1 MKMKRFLAILLV
13 LAMCLTTLGV
23 VPAMAVEPAA
33 EESDDAISARWTDK
47 NSLSPADQE
56 ITPHEVEG
64 EIPSADGVD
73 LSNDENALKASDI
86 VTVIV
91 ELESEPLADAAMGEL
106 DTFISSPACLQLE
119 QDLLNEQASVRA
131 EIEALTGKT
140 ETASVNGASDLTYS
154 YTTVLNGFSMKLPY
168 GKLDEVRSLNG
179 VKNVWVA
186 EQYSLPED
194 LSAADYTI
202 SMSSSTGMVGSTE
215 ANAMGY
221 DGTGTIVAILDTG
234 FMKAHEAFSVMP
246 TNTKYSKDDIAS
258 LLQSQSLA
266 SKVTDADSVYI
277 NEKAPYGYDYANGDA
292 DAEAVGQA
300 HGVHVAGTVAGNNGK
315 DFHGVAPNA
324 QLMIMKI
331 FGDGSGSTSDDII
344 LAGIDDAV
352 KLGADSINMSL
363 GSPAGFTDYG
373 DENESEEEHLT
384 YYGVYTRAEKAG
396 VNVLVAAGN
405 ETSSTM
411 YVTAHSNLTYAEY
424 PDNGIVASPSTV
436 AASLSVASVDN
447 VKFTSTYLMLGE
459 EKIPYNNAVDNATS
473 NPYDILETM
482 DGKTLEYVMVPG
494 LGEEKD
500 FEGLDLTGKIAV
512 VQRGT
517 LNFGT
522 KAENASKAGA
532 VACIIYD
539 NVSGSLLN
547 AALETYFIP
556 TITITKA
563 SSEKLAAAAEKKVSF
578 SKEYYGLVDNP
589 VGGGV
594 SSFSSKGPAPDLSIK
609 PEISAPGGGIRS
621 SVLGANNAYEVYSG
635 TSMATPHMAGEAAL
649 LRQYIEK
656 NYPDVKG
663 EALGNLVNSLLMS
676 TAVPSVEPDGTY
688 YPVRRQ
694 GAGVA
699 NIANAIESGAYL
711 SVEGCKRPKA
721 EVGSS
726 KDGVYT
732 YTATVHNMTGEAK
745 SYTVDTTAMIET
757 IKVINGESFASNS
770 NRDLTA
776 DEVTITYTGLDA
788 GNRITAPANGE
799 ATFSVKIELTAA
811 GKQAY
816 QDNFPNGSYVE
827 GYTFLTADEGVSL
840 SLPILGFYGDWNS
853 LQVFQGTY
861 DEGPANVT
869 YSVLADVNA
878 ALSGN
883 YVGVNNRTDTFARRW
898 MGFGPA
904 RGGRMLLHLS
914 SLLRNSEAYQI
925 TVKNAKG
932 ETMWDSGDL
941 GAVRKTYITVTQ
953 TGYQATA
960 TLVQKGWNGRLPGAD
975 GSYNAGDW
983 APEGEY
989 TFSVR
994 GRGVGSDVDS
1004 FQSYSFYVDNTR
1016 PELKSAELFEDENG
1030 DLKLA
1035 VTVSDNKYLQFLWVI
1050 DSAQQFFYLEA
1061 AEEFKDMKEGETVR
1075 VVLDAS
1081 DLVQQLSLKAAN
1093 PGRVGIM
1100 LGDCA
1105 NNTSTTFIDIGPQG
1119 MEIEPAEIAV
1129 GETKQLSYKV
1139 YPASMQDTAF
1149 TWTSSDES
1157 VATVNEKGEV
1167 TGLSDGTVCIT
1178 ATAFSRLSSYCMVTV
1193 GQGVSTERNFGE
1205 CENLGEIFTTADGLW
1220 WKVSG
1225 PDTVVLLPENN
1236 KTQNYSGSY
1245 SSMAEIVVPAAVSY
1259 AGKTYRVT
1267 AIAAEAF
1274 YFNSKTTSITLPEGL
1289 ETIGNAA
1296 FFFASGLTSLNL
1308 PDSIRSIG
1316 AMALNGVSKAPLTI
1330 PASVEFIGDS
1340 AFSGSG
1346 VVDGDLP
1353 EGLTYLGDKAFSN
1366 CTGLTSITLPST
1378 VETYGPNI
1386 FYGCSNVTY
1395 VELPQNMEKIPNG
1408 LLWSCTSL
1416 KRIYI
1421 PSSVREIGNAAFYSS
1436 GIEKLNLPDGLQE
1449 IEPWAFCST
1458 KLKEI
1463 IIPDSVGTIGFR
1475 AFIYCDGV
1483 ENCVVGSGVKE
1494 IGQDAFYFWNNKFE
1508 DQTGVMHAKTTEQ
1521 AKLLRYSGYGH
1532 EILIN
1537 GAPYTSY
1544 FGGQFAVDGIS
1555 YMPTSDTTVRVTA
1568 ISDDAKTETFSI
1580 PATVT
1585 NEGDGRTYAVTEL
1598 ADRLLFQNQSVLTM
1612 LDLPDTIEKTGDR
1625 TFDQMFNVRTFG
1637 KLPANLKSVG
1647 YQSFGY
1653 LGWEMRLEQQ
1663 GLIPAWQTDVLD
1675 IPGSI
1680 EFMAQCAFA
1689 GNRYKT
1695 INVGEGITYLSY
1707 YSLYGNKEAKEI
1719 NLPSTLKRVE
1729 ESALYD
1735 CRNAKI
1741 NLPDSLEYIGKSA
1754 FAGDLDGE
1762 TIHLPENLQYLG
1774 DTAFGTQ
1781 MYTADYSSKY
1791 WVGPTTIY
1799 LNGSLSNIGARVF
1812 RPDAKVIAVLNSQRN
1827 KVAGF
1832 TDLNELP
1839 TVIWDGK
1846 TDIGYNDGS
1855 CIPEGV
1861 TVTLRGNV
1869 TIDGKL
1875 CIEGK
1880 LIVPHDAK
1888 LTITKDAVIL
1898 GEDNI
1903 VYEGCKHEHTREIV
1917 VEATCTESG
1926 SKTVVCEDCGET
1938 LSTEVIP
1945 AKGHSF
1951 GDWTVT
1957 KEATCFEDG
1966 EETRTCSVCQA
1977 VETRPIFANSDHC
1990 PSKAFSDLD
1999 ADAWYHEGVDYAL
2012 TNGLMNGV
2020 GGGKFEPDGQLTR
2033 AQLVTVLYRAA
2044 GEPDTGKQVNP
2055 FTDVADDTWY
2065 TKAVIWAANNGIVNG
2080 VAKNTFAPDD
2090 SITREQI
2097 AAMLYRY
2104 AGAEAAKEDK
2114 LSAFPDAAKVSD
2126 WAKEA
2131 LNWAVASGLING
2143 VADANGTANLEP
2155 QATATRAQIATILM
2169 RWLEK

>member
-33 EESDDAISARWTDK
+33 EQSDDAISACWTDK
-47 NSLSPADQE
+47 DNLTPADLE
-56 ITPHEVEG
+56 VTPHTVEG
-64 EIPSADGVD
+64 EIPDADSQT
-73 LSNDENALKASDI
+73 LPEDENALKASDI

-91 ELESEPLADAAMGEL
+91 ELEAAPLAEAATE
-106 DTFISSPACLQLE
+106 DIEKFAASPAGLKLE
-119 QDLLNEQASVRA
+119 QELLDEQAAVRA
-131 EIEALTGKT
+131 EIEARTGKT

-194 LSAADYTI
+194 LSADDYTI

-258 LLQSQSLA
+258 LLQSQTLA

-277 NEKAPYGYDYANGDA
+277 NEKAPYGYDYANGDT

-315 DFHGVAPNA
+315 DFFGVAPNA

-344 LAGIDDAV
+344 LAGVDDSV

-405 ETSSTM
+405 ETSSTN
-411 YVTAHSNLTYAEY
+411 YNAHNNLTYAEY
-424 PDNGIVASPSTV
+424 PDNAIVASPSTLE
-436 AASLSVASVDN
+436 ASLSVASVDN
-447 VKFTSTYLMLGE
+447 VKSTSYYMLLGE
-459 EKIPYNNAVDNATS
+459 EKLAYNNAVNSATS
-473 NPYDILETM
+473 TPYDILDTM

-494 LGEEKD
+494 LGEEAD
-500 FEGLDLTGKIAV
+500 YEGLDVTGKIAV
-512 VQRGT
+512 VSRGT
-517 LNFGT
+517 INFGA
-522 KAENASKAGA
+522 KAENAAKAGA

-539 NVSGSLLN
+539 NVNGAIIN
-547 AALETYFIP
+547 AALESFFIP
-556 TITITKA
+556 TVTVTKIA
-563 SSEKLAAAAEKKVSF
+563 GAKLAAASEKKVSF
-578 SKEYYGLVDNP
+578 SKENYGLVDNP
-589 VGGGV
+589 IGGGV
-594 SSFSSKGPAPDLSIK
+594 SSFSSKGPAPDLTIK

-663 EALGNLVNSLLMS
+663 EALGDLVNSLLMS
-676 TAVPSVEPDGTY
+676 TASPSRELDGTY

-711 SVEGCKRPKA
+711 SVEGSKRPKA

-757 IKVINGESFASNS
+757 ITVINGESFASNS

-776 DEVTITYTGLDA
+776 DEVKITYTGLDA
-788 GNRITAPANGE
+788 GNRITAPANGT

-816 QDNFPNGSYVE
+816 QDSFPNGSYVE
-827 GYTFLTADEGVSL
+827 GFTFLTADEGVSL
-840 SLPILGFYGDWNS
+840 SLPVLGFYGDWNS
-853 LQVFQGTY
+853 LKVFQGTY
-861 DEGPANVT
+861 DEGPANIT

-878 ALSGN
+878 SLSGN
-883 YVGVNNRTDTFARRW
+883 YVGVNNRTDAFARRW

-904 RGGRMLLHLS
+904 RGGRMLLHVS
-914 SLLRNSEAYQI
+914 SLLRNSEVYQI
-925 TVKNAKG
+925 TVKNANG
-932 ETMWDSGDL
+932 DLMWDSGDL
-941 GAVRKTYITVTQ
+941 GSVRKTYIVATQ

-960 TLVQKGWNGRLPGAD
+960 TLVQQGWNGRLPGAD
-975 GSYNAGDW
+975 GSYNSGDW
-983 APEGEY
+983 APEGDY

-1004 FQSYSFYVDNTR
+1004 FQSYSFYVDNTK
-1016 PELKSAELFEDENG
+1016 PELKSAELYEDENG

-1035 VTVSDNKYLQFLWVI
+1035 LTVSDNKYLQFAWII
-1050 DSAQQFFYLEA
+1050 DSAQQYYYLEA
-1061 AEEFKDMKEGETVR
+1061 ADEFKDAEEGATVR
-1075 VVLDAS
+1075 LVLDAS
-1081 DLVQQLSLKAAN
+1081 DLVQQLSLNAAN
-1093 PGRVGIM
+1093 PGRVGI
-1100 LGDCA
+1100 LISDCA
-1105 NNTSTTFIDIGPQG
+1105 NNTTTVFVDIGPQG

-1139 YPASMQDTAF
+1139 YPASMQDIDLE
-1149 TWTSSDES
+1149 WSSSDES

-1167 TGLSDGTVCIT
+1167 TGVSDGTVRIT

-1193 GQGVSTERNFGE
+1193 GQGVPTERNFGE
-1205 CENLGEIFTTADGLW
+1205 CENLGEIFTTEDGLW

-1225 PDTVVLLPENN
+1225 PDTVLLLPENN

-1245 SSMAEIVVPAAVSY
+1245 SSMAEITVPATVSY
-1259 AGKTYRVT
+1259 EGKTYRVT

-1274 YFNSKTTSITLPEGL
+1274 YFNMKTTSVTLPDGL
-1289 ETIGNAA
+1289 ETIGGSA
-1296 FFFASGLTSLNL
+1296 FFFASGIKTLHI
-1308 PDSIRSIG
+1308 PDSVKTIG
-1316 AMALNGVSKAPLTI
+1316 AMAFNYVSNAALNI
-1330 PASVEFIGDS
+1330 PASIEFIGDS

-1346 VVDGDLP
+1346 VVGGDFP
-1353 EGLTYLGDKAFSN
+1353 EGLTYIGEKAFLN
-1366 CTGLTSITLPST
+1366 CKGLTAITLPST
-1378 VETYGPNI
+1378 VETYGANI

-1408 LLWSCTSL
+1408 LLWSCTGL

-1436 GIEKLNLPDGLQE
+1436 GLEKLNLPDGLQK
-1449 IEPWAFCST
+1449 IDQWAFCST

-1463 IIPDSVGTIGFR
+1463 IIPDSVQTVEYR

-1568 ISDDAKTETFSI
+1568 ISDDAKTETFAI

-1637 KLPANLKSVG
+1637 TLPANLKSVG

-1653 LGWEMRLEQQ
+1653 LGWERQLELNGQ
-1663 GLIPAWQTDVLD
+1663 IPAWQTDVLD

-1680 EFMAQCAFA
+1680 EFMDQCAFA

-1707 YSLYGNKEAKEI
+1707 YALSGNKEATRI
-1719 NLPSTLKRVE
+1719 NLPSTLTRLE
-1729 ESALYD
+1729 ESSVAFCD
-1735 CRNAKI
+1735 NATV
-1741 NLPDSLEYIGKSA
+1741 NLPENLEYIGKQA
-1754 FAGDLDGE
+1754 FNGTPVGE
-1762 TIHLPENLQYLG
+1762 TIHLPENLQYVG
-1774 DTAFGTQ
+1774 DKAFAANVYNSD
-1781 MYTADYSSKY
+1781 YTAKY
-1791 WVGPTTIY
+1791 WVGPTTVY
-1799 LNGSLSNIGARVF
+1799 LNGKLDNIGASVF
-1812 RPDAKVIAVLNSQRN
+1812 RPDAKIIAVLNSQRN
-1827 KVAGF
+1827 MVGGY
-1832 TDLNELP
+1832 TDLDELP

-1861 TVTLRGNV
+1861 TVTLSGNV
-1869 TIDGKL
+1869 TVDGKL

-1880 LIVPHDAK
+1880 LIVPFDAK
-1888 LTITKDAVIL
+1888 LTITGNAVIV

-1903 VYEGCKHEHTREIV
+1903 VYEGCKHEHVKENIV
-1917 VEATCTESG
+1917 PATCTEDG

-1938 LSTEVIP
+1938 ISTEVIP
-1945 AKGHSF
+1945 ATGHSF
-1951 GDWTVT
+1951 GEWTVT

-1990 PSKAFSDLD
+1990 PSKAFTDLD

-2020 GGGKFEPDGQLTR
+2020 GGGRFEPDGQLTR

-2055 FTDVADDTWY
+2055 FTDVPDDTWY

>member
-47 NSLSPADQE
+47 DSLPPADQE

-194 LSAADYTI
+194 LSADDDTI
-202 SMSSSTGMVGSTE
+202 SMNSSTGMVGSTE
-215 ANAMGY
+215 VNAMGY

-246 TNTKYSKDDIAS
+246 TDTKYSRDDIAS

-292 DAEAVGQA
+292 DPEAVGQA

-344 LAGIDDAV
+344 LAGVDDSV

-373 DENESEEEHLT
+373 DENESEEENLT

-405 ETSSTM
+405 ETSSTN
-411 YVTAHSNLTYAEY
+411 YNAHNNLTYAEY
-424 PDNGIVASPSTV
+424 PDNAIVASPSTLE
-436 AASLSVASVDN
+436 ASLSVASVDN
-447 VKFTSTYLMLGE
+447 VKSTSYYMLLGE
-459 EKIPYNNAVDNATS
+459 EKLAYNNAVNSASST
-473 NPYDILETM
+473 PYDILDTM

-494 LGEEKD
+494 LGEEVD
-500 FEGLDLTGKIAV
+500 YEGLDVTGKIAV
-512 VQRGT
+512 VQRGG

-532 VACIIYD
+532 AACIIYD
-539 NVSGSLLN
+539 NVNGAIIN
-547 AALETYFIP
+547 AALESFFIP
-556 TITITKA
+556 TVTVTKIA
-563 SSEKLAAAAEKKVSF
+563 GAKLAAASEKKVSF
-578 SKEYYGLVDNP
+578 SKENYGLVDNP
-589 VGGGV
+589 IGGGV
-594 SSFSSKGPAPDLSIK
+594 SSFSSKGPAPDLTIK

-676 TAVPSVEPDGTY
+676 TASPSRELDGTY

-711 SVEGCKRPKA
+711 FVEGCKRPKA

-757 IKVINGESFASNS
+757 ITVINGESFASNS

-776 DEVTITYTGLDA
+776 DEVTITYTGLAD
-788 GNRITAPANGE
+788 GNKITAPANGT
-799 ATFSVKIELTAA
+799 ATFSVKLELTEA
-811 GKQAY
+811 GKKAY
-816 QDNFPNGSYVE
+816 ADNFPNGSYIE

-878 ALSGN
+878 SLSGN

-994 GRGVGSDVDS
+994 GRGVGSDVDDY
-1004 FQSYSFYVDNTR
+1004 QSYTFYVDNTK
-1016 PELKSAELFEDENG
+1016 PELKSAELYEDENG

-1035 VTVSDNKYLQFLWVI
+1035 LTVSDNKYLQFLWVI

-1093 PGRVGIM
+1093 PGRVGI
-1100 LGDCA
+1100 LISDCA
-1105 NNTSTTFIDIGPQG
+1105 NNTTTVFVDIGPQG
-1119 MEIEPAEIAV
+1119 VEIEPAEIAV

-1139 YPASMQDTAF
+1139 YPASMQDIDLE
-1149 TWTSSDES
+1149 WSSSDES

-1167 TGLSDGTVCIT
+1167 TGVSDGTVRIT

-1193 GQGVSTERNFGE
+1193 GQGVPTERNFGE
-1205 CENLGEIFTTADGLW
+1205 CENLGEIFTTEDGLW

-1225 PDTVVLLPENN
+1225 PDTVLLLPENN

-1245 SSMAEIVVPAAVSY
+1245 SSMAEITVPATVSY

-1274 YFNSKTTSITLPEGL
+1274 YFNMKTTSITLPDGL
-1289 ETIGNAA
+1289 ETIGGSA
-1296 FFFASGLTSLNL
+1296 FFFASGIKTLHI
-1308 PDSIRSIG
+1308 PDSVKTIG
-1316 AMALNGVSKAPLTI
+1316 AMAFNYVSNAALNI
-1330 PASVEFIGDS
+1330 PASIEFIGDS

-1346 VVDGDLP
+1346 VVGGDFP
-1353 EGLTYLGDKAFSN
+1353 ESLNYIGEKAFLN
-1366 CTGLTSITLPST
+1366 CTGLTTISLPTS
-1378 VETYGPNI
+1378 VENYGANI

-1408 LLWSCTSL
+1408 LLWNCTGL

-1421 PSSVREIGNAAFYSS
+1421 PSSVREIGNAAFYGS
-1436 GIEKLNLPDGLQE
+1436 GLEKLNLPDGLQK
-1449 IEPWAFCST
+1449 IDQWAFCST

-1463 IIPDSVGTIGFR
+1463 IIPDSVQTVEYR

-1598 ADRLLFQNQSVLTM
+1598 ADRLLFQNQSVLTK

-1680 EFMAQCAFA
+1680 EFMDQCAFA

-1903 VYEGCKHEHTREIV
+1903 VYEGCKHEHTKEIV

-1938 LSTEVIP
+1938 ISTEVIP
-1945 AKGHSF
+1945 ATGHSF

-1977 VETRPIFANSDHC
+1977 VETRPIFANSDNC
-1990 PSKAFSDLD
+1990 PSKAFTDLD

-2020 GGGKFEPDGQLTR
+2020 GSGKFEPDGQLTR

-2055 FTDVADDTWY
+2055 FTDVADDAWY

-2080 VAKNTFAPDD
+2080 VAKNVFAPDA

-2114 LSAFPDAAKVSD
+2114 LSAFPDAAKTSD

>member
-33 EESDDAISARWTDK
+33 EQSDDAISARWTDK
-47 NSLSPADQE
+47 DNLTPADLE
-56 ITPHEVEG
+56 VTPHTVEG
-64 EIPSADGVD
+64 EIPDADSQT
-73 LSNDENALKASDI
+73 LPEDENALKASDI

-91 ELESEPLADAAMGEL
+91 ELEAAPLAEAATE
-106 DTFISSPACLQLE
+106 DIEKFAASPAGLKLE
-119 QDLLNEQASVRA
+119 QELLDEQADVRA
-131 EIEALTGKT
+131 EIEARTGKT

-194 LSAADYTI
+194 LSADDDTI

-258 LLQSQSLA
+258 LLQSQTLA

-277 NEKAPYGYDYANGDA
+277 NEKAPYGYDYANGDT

-315 DFHGVAPNA
+315 DFFGVAPNA

-344 LAGIDDAV
+344 LAGVDDSV

-363 GSPAGFTDYG
+363 GSPAGFTAYG
-373 DENESEEEHLT
+373 DEDDSEESGLT

-405 ETSSTM
+405 ETSSTN
-411 YVTAHSNLTYAEY
+411 YNAHSNLTYAEY
-424 PDNGIVASPSTV
+424 PDNAIVASPSTLS
-436 AASLSVASVDN
+436 ASMSVASVDN
-447 VKFTSTYLMLGE
+447 AKTTSYYMLLGE
-459 EKIPYNNAVDNATS
+459 EKLAYNNAVNSASST
-473 NPYDILETM
+473 PYDILDTM

-609 PEISAPGGGIRS
+609 PEISAPGGNILS
-621 SVLGANNAYEVYSG
+621 SVLGAADAYEVYSG

-649 LRQYIEK
+649 LRQYLNK
-656 NYPDVKG
+656 NYPNITG
-663 EALGNLVNSLLMS
+663 EDLGDLVNSLLMS

-745 SYTVDTTAMIET
+745 SYTVGTTAMIET

-776 DEVTITYTGLDA
+776 DEVTITYTGLTAD
-788 GNRITAPANGE
+788 NKITAPANGE

-827 GYTFLTADEGVSL
+827 GFTFLTADEGVSL
-840 SLPILGFYGDWNS
+840 SLPVLGFYGDWNS
-853 LQVFQGTY
+853 LKVFQGTY
-861 DEGPANVT
+861 DEGPANIT

-883 YVGVNNRTDTFARRW
+883 YVGVNSRTDAFARRW

-904 RGGRMLLHLS
+904 RGGRTLVHQS

-941 GAVRKTYITVTQ
+941 GAVRKTYIVATQ

-960 TLVQKGWNGRLPGAD
+960 TLVQQGWNGRLPGAD
-975 GSYNAGDW
+975 GSYNSGDW
-983 APEGEY
+983 APEGDY

-1035 VTVSDNKYLQFLWVI
+1035 LTVSDNKYLQFAWVI
-1050 DSAQQFFYLEA
+1050 DSAQQYYYLEA
-1061 AEEFKDMKEGETVR
+1061 ADEFKDAEEGATVR
-1075 VVLDAS
+1075 LVLDAS
-1081 DLVQQLSLKAAN
+1081 DLVQQLSLNAAN
-1093 PGRVGIM
+1093 PGRVGI
-1100 LGDCA
+1100 LISDCA
-1105 NNTSTTFIDIGPQG
+1105 NNTTTVFVDIGPQG

-1139 YPASMQDTAF
+1139 YPASMQDIDLE
-1149 TWTSSDES
+1149 WSSSDES

-1167 TGLSDGTVCIT
+1167 TGVSDGTVRIT

-1193 GQGVSTERNFGE
+1193 GQGVPTERNFGE
-1205 CENLGEIFTTADGLW
+1205 CENLGEIFTTEDGLW

-1225 PDTVVLLPENN
+1225 PDTVLLLPENN

-1245 SSMAEIVVPAAVSY
+1245 SSMAEITVPATVSY

-1274 YFNSKTTSITLPEGL
+1274 YFNMKTTSITLPDGL
-1289 ETIGNAA
+1289 ETIGGSA
-1296 FFFASGLTSLNL
+1296 FFFASGIKTLHI
-1308 PDSIRSIG
+1308 PDSVKTIG
-1316 AMALNGVSKAPLTI
+1316 AMAFNYVSNAALNI

-1346 VVDGDLP
+1346 VVGGDFP
-1353 EGLTYLGDKAFSN
+1353 ESLNYIGEKAFLN
-1366 CTGLTSITLPST
+1366 CKGLTSITLPST
-1378 VETYGPNI
+1378 VETYGANI

-1408 LLWSCTSL
+1408 LLWNCTGL

-1421 PSSVREIGNAAFYSS
+1421 PSSVKEIGNAAFYGS
-1436 GIEKLNLPDGLQE
+1436 GLEKLNLPDGLQK
-1449 IEPWAFCST
+1449 IDQWAFCST

-1463 IIPDSVGTIGFR
+1463 IIPDSVQTVEYR
-1475 AFIYCDGV
+1475 AFIYCEGV

-1494 IGQDAFYFWNNKFE
+1494 IGQDAFYFWNNKYE

-1653 LGWEMRLEQQ
+1653 LGWERQLELNGQ
-1663 GLIPAWQTDVLD
+1663 IPAWQTDVLD

-1680 EFMAQCAFA
+1680 EFMDQCAFA

-1707 YSLYGNKEAKEI
+1707 YALSGNKEATRI
-1719 NLPSTLKRVE
+1719 NLPSTLTRLE
-1729 ESALYD
+1729 ESSVAFCD
-1735 CRNAKI
+1735 NATV
-1741 NLPDSLEYIGKSA
+1741 NLPENLEYIGKQA
-1754 FAGDLDGE
+1754 FNGTPVGE
-1762 TIHLPENLQYLG
+1762 TITLPDNVSFVG
-1774 DTAFGTQ
+1774 DQAFGAYVYNAD
-1781 MYTADYSSKY
+1781 YTAQY

-1799 LNGSLSNIGARVF
+1799 LNGSLSNIGSNVF

-1827 KVAGF
+1827 MVAGF
-1832 TDLNELP
+1832 TDLDELP

-1861 TVTLRGNV
+1861 TVTLSGNV

-1880 LIVPHDAK
+1880 LIVPHGAK

-1903 VYEGCKHEHTREIV
+1903 VYEGCKHEHVKENIV
-1917 VEATCTESG
+1917 PASCTEDG

-1945 AKGHSF
+1945 ATGHSF

-1966 EETRTCSVCQA
+1966 EETRTCSVCKH
-1977 VETRPIFANSDHC
+1977 VETRPIFANSDNC

-1999 ADAWYHEGVDYAL
+1999 AKAWYHEGVDYAL
-2012 TNGLMNGV
+2012 TNSLMNGV

-2055 FTDVADDTWY
+2055 FTDVADDAWY

>member
-64 EIPSADGVD
+64 EIPSADEVD
-73 LSNDENALKASDI
+73 LSNDENSLKASDI

-91 ELESEPLADAAMGEL
+91 ELEGEPLADAATGEL
-106 DTFISSPACLQLE
+106 DTFVSSPAGLQLE

-131 EIEALTGKT
+131 EIEARTGKT

-154 YTTVLNGFSMKLPY
+154 YTTVLNGFSMKIPY
-168 GKLDEVRSLNG
+168 GKLGEVRSLNG

-194 LSAADYTI
+194 LSADDYTI

-258 LLQSQSLA
+258 LLQSQTLA

-277 NEKAPYGYDYANGDA
+277 NEKAPYGYDYANGDT

-315 DFHGVAPNA
+315 DFYGVAPNA

-344 LAGIDDAV
+344 LAGVDDSV

-405 ETSSTM
+405 ETSSTN
-411 YVTAHSNLTYAEY
+411 YNAHNNLTYAEY
-424 PDNGIVASPSTV
+424 PDNAIVASPSTLE
-436 AASLSVASVDN
+436 ASLSVASVDN
-447 VKFTSTYLMLGE
+447 AKTTSYYMLLGE
-459 EKIPYNNAVDNATS
+459 EKLAYNNAVNSATS
-473 NPYDILETM
+473 TPYDILDTM

-494 LGEEKD
+494 LGEEAD
-500 FEGLDLTGKIAV
+500 YEGLDVTGKIAV
-512 VQRGT
+512 VQRGG

-532 VACIIYD
+532 AACIIYD
-539 NVSGSLLN
+539 NVNGAIIN
-547 AALETYFIP
+547 AALESFFIP
-556 TITITKA
+556 TVTVTKIA
-563 SSEKLAAAAEKKVSF
+563 GAKLAAASEKKVSF
-578 SKEYYGLVDNP
+578 SKENYGLVDNP
-589 VGGGV
+589 IGGGV
-594 SSFSSKGPAPDLSIK
+594 SSFSSKGPAPDLTIK

-663 EALGNLVNSLLMS
+663 EALGDLVNSLLMS
-676 TAVPSVEPDGTY
+676 TASPSRELDGTY

-711 SVEGCKRPKA
+711 SVEGSKRPKA

-757 IKVINGESFASNS
+757 ITVINGENFASNS

-776 DEVTITYTGLDA
+776 DEVTITYTGLTAD
-788 GNRITAPANGE
+788 NKITAPANGE

-827 GYTFLTADEGVSL
+827 GFTFLTADEGVSL
-840 SLPILGFYGDWNS
+840 SLPVLGFYGDWNS
-853 LQVFQGTY
+853 LKVFQGTY
-861 DEGPANVT
+861 DEGPANIT

-883 YVGVNNRTDTFARRW
+883 YVGVNSRTDAFARRW

-904 RGGRMLLHLS
+904 RGGRTLVHQS

-1035 VTVSDNKYLQFLWVI
+1035 LTVSDNKYLQFAWVI
-1050 DSAQQFFYLEA
+1050 DSAQQYYYLEA
-1061 AEEFKDMKEGETVR
+1061 ADEFKDAQEGAAVR
-1075 VVLDAS
+1075 LVLDAS
-1081 DLVQQLSLKAAN
+1081 DLVQQLALNAAN
-1093 PGRVGIM
+1093 PGRVGI
-1100 LGDCA
+1100 LISDCA
-1105 NNTSTTFIDIGPQG
+1105 NNTTTVFVDIGPQG
-1119 MEIEPAEIAV
+1119 VEIEPAEIAV

-1139 YPASMQDTAF
+1139 YPASMQDIDLE
-1149 TWTSSDES
+1149 WSSSDES

-1167 TGLSDGTVCIT
+1167 TGVSDGTVRIT

-1193 GQGVSTERNFGE
+1193 GQGVKVDRNFSE
-1205 CENLGEIFTTADGLW
+1205 APHLGEIFTTEDGLW
-1220 WKVSG
+1220 YKVSG
-1225 PDTVVLLPENN
+1225 PDTVMLLPENN

-1245 SSMAEIVVPAAVSY
+1245 SSMAEIVVPAAVEY
-1259 AGKTYRVT
+1259 EGETYRVT
-1267 AIAAEAF
+1267 ALASEAF
-1274 YFNSKTTSITLPEGL
+1274 YSNSKTTSVTLPDGL
-1289 ETIGNAA
+1289 ESIGSAA
-1296 FFFASGLTSLNL
+1296 FFFARNITTLHI
-1308 PDSIRSIG
+1308 PDSVKTIG
-1316 AMALNGVSKAPLTI
+1316 SMAFSGVSNAPLNI
-1330 PASVEFIGDS
+1330 PASIEFIGDS
-1340 AFSGSG
+1340 AFNMSG
-1346 VVDGDLP
+1346 VVDGDFP
-1353 EGLTYLGDKAFSN
+1353 EGLTYLGEKAFFN
-1366 CTGLTSITLPST
+1366 CTGLTTISLPST

-1386 FYGCSNVTY
+1386 FYGCKNVTY
-1395 VELPQNMEKIPNG
+1395 VELPQDMEKIPNG
-1408 LLWSCTSL
+1408 LLWNCTGL

-1421 PSSVREIGNAAFYSS
+1421 PSSVKEIGNAAFYGS
-1436 GIEKLNLPDGLQE
+1436 GLEKLNLPDGLQK
-1449 IEPWAFCST
+1449 IDQWAFCST

-1463 IIPDSVGTIGFR
+1463 VIPDSVETIEFR

-1494 IGQDAFYFWNNKFE
+1494 IGQDAFYFWNNKYE
-1508 DQTGVMHAKTTEQ
+1508 DQTGVMHVKTTEQ

-1544 FGGQFAVDGIS
+1544 FGSQFAVDGIS
-1555 YMPTSDTTVRVTA
+1555 YMPTSDTTVTVTA

-1653 LGWEMRLEQQ
+1653 LGWERQLELNGQ
-1663 GLIPAWQTDVLD
+1663 IPAWQTDVLD
-1675 IPGSI
+1675 IPGTI
-1680 EFMAQCAFA
+1680 EFMDQCAFA

-1707 YSLYGNKEAKEI
+1707 YSLYGNKEATRI
-1719 NLPSTLKRVE
+1719 NLPSTLTRLE
-1729 ESALYD
+1729 ESSVAFCD
-1735 CRNAKI
+1735 NATV
-1741 NLPDSLEYIGKSA
+1741 NLPENLEYIGKQAFNGTPVGEIITLPDNVSFVGDQA
-1754 FAGDLDGE
+1754 FAGYVYNAD
-1762 TIHLPENLQYLG
+1762 
-1774 DTAFGTQ
+1774 
-1781 MYTADYSSKY
+1781 YTAQY
-1791 WVGPTTIY
+1791 WVGPTTVY
-1799 LNGSLSNIGARVF
+1799 LNGKLDNIGASVF
-1812 RPDAKVIAVLNSQRN
+1812 RPDAKIIAVLNSQRN
-1827 KVAGF
+1827 MVGGF

-1861 TVTLRGNV
+1861 TVTLSGNV
-1869 TIDGKL
+1869 TVDGKL

-1880 LIVPHDAK
+1880 LIVPQGAK
-1888 LTITKDAVIL
+1888 LTITGNAVIT

-1903 VYEGCKHEHTREIV
+1903 VYEGCKHENVKENIV
-1917 VEATCTESG
+1917 PATCTEDG

-1938 LSTEVIP
+1938 VSTEVIP
-1945 AKGHSF
+1945 ATGHSF

-1977 VETRPIFANSDHC
+1977 VETRPIFANSDNC
-1990 PSKAFSDLD
+1990 PSKAFTDLD
-1999 ADAWYHEGVDYAL
+1999 TDAWYHEGVDYAL
-2012 TNGLMNGV
+2012 TNALMNGV

-2131 LNWAVASGLING
+2131 LNWAVARGLING
-2143 VADANGTANLEP
+2143 VADANGTASLEP

>member
-33 EESDDAISARWTDK
+33 EQSDDAISARWTDK
-47 NSLSPADQE
+47 DNLTPADLE
-56 ITPHEVEG
+56 VTPHTVEG
-64 EIPSADGVD
+64 EIPDADSQT
-73 LSNDENALKASDI
+73 LPEDENALKASDI

-91 ELESEPLADAAMGEL
+91 ELEAAPLAEAATE
-106 DTFISSPACLQLE
+106 DIEKFAASPAGLKLE
-119 QDLLNEQASVRA
+119 QELLDEQADVRA
-131 EIEALTGKT
+131 EIEARTGKT

-194 LSAADYTI
+194 LSADDYTI

-258 LLQSQSLA
+258 LLQSQTLA
-266 SKVTDADSVYI
+266 SKVTDVDSVYI
-277 NEKAPYGYDYANGDA
+277 NEKAPYGYDYANGDT

-315 DFHGVAPNA
+315 DFYGVAPNA

-344 LAGIDDAV
+344 LAGVDDSV

-363 GSPAGFTDYG
+363 GSPAGFTAYG
-373 DENESEEEHLT
+373 DEDDSEEEHLT

-405 ETSSTM
+405 ETSSTN
-411 YVTAHSNLTYAEY
+411 YNAHNNLTYAEY
-424 PDNGIVASPSTV
+424 PDNAIVASPSTLE
-436 AASLSVASVDN
+436 ASLSVASVDN
-447 VKFTSTYLMLGE
+447 VKSTSYYMLLGE
-459 EKIPYNNAVDNATS
+459 EKLAYNNAVNSASST
-473 NPYDILETM
+473 PYDILDTM

-494 LGEEKD
+494 LGEEAD
-500 FEGLDLTGKIAV
+500 YEGLDVTGKIAV
-512 VQRGT
+512 VSRGT
-517 LNFGT
+517 INFGA
-522 KAENASKAGA
+522 KAENAAKAGA

-539 NVSGSLLN
+539 NVNGAIIN
-547 AALETYFIP
+547 AALESFFIP
-556 TITITKA
+556 TVTVTKIA
-563 SSEKLAAAAEKKVSF
+563 GAKLAAASEKKVSF
-578 SKEYYGLVDNP
+578 SKENYGLVDNP
-589 VGGGV
+589 IGGGV
-594 SSFSSKGPAPDLSIK
+594 SSFSSKGPAPDLTIK

-621 SVLGANNAYEVYSG
+621 SVLGASDAYEVYSG

-663 EALGNLVNSLLMS
+663 EALGDLVNSLLMS
-676 TAVPSVEPDGTY
+676 TASPSRELDGTY

-711 SVEGCKRPKA
+711 SVEGSKRPKA

-757 IKVINGESFASNS
+757 ITVINGESFASNS

-776 DEVTITYTGLDA
+776 DEVKITYTGLDA
-788 GNRITAPANGE
+788 DNKITAPANGE

-827 GYTFLTADEGVSL
+827 GFTFLTADEGVSL
-840 SLPILGFYGDWNS
+840 SLPVLGFYGDWNS
-853 LQVFQGTY
+853 LKVFQGTY
-861 DEGPANVT
+861 DEGPANIT

-878 ALSGN
+878 SLSGN
-883 YVGVNNRTDTFARRW
+883 YVGVNSRTDAFARRW

-904 RGGRMLLHLS
+904 RGGRTLLHVS

-941 GAVRKTYITVTQ
+941 GSVRKTYIVATQ

-960 TLVQKGWNGRLPGAD
+960 TLVQQGWNGRLPGAD
-975 GSYNAGDW
+975 GSYNSGDW
-983 APEGEY
+983 APEGDY

-1035 VTVSDNKYLQFLWVI
+1035 LTVSDNKYLQFAWVI
-1050 DSAQQFFYLEA
+1050 DSAQQYYYLEA
-1061 AEEFKDMKEGETVR
+1061 ADEFKDAEEGAAVR
-1075 VVLDAS
+1075 LVLDAS
-1081 DLVQQLSLKAAN
+1081 DLVQQLSLNAAN
-1093 PGRVGIM
+1093 PGRVGI
-1100 LGDCA
+1100 LISDCA
-1105 NNTSTTFIDIGPQG
+1105 NNTTTVFVDIGPQG
-1119 MEIEPAEIAV
+1119 VEIEPADIAV

-1167 TGLSDGTVCIT
+1167 TGVSDGTVRIT

-1193 GQGVSTERNFGE
+1193 GQGVPTERNFGE

-1225 PDTVVLLPENN
+1225 PDTVLLLPENN
-1236 KTQNYSGSY
+1236 KAQNYSGSY
-1245 SSMAEIVVPAAVSY
+1245 SSMAEITVPATVSY

-1274 YFNSKTTSITLPEGL
+1274 YFNMKTTSVTLPDGL
-1289 ETIGNAA
+1289 ETIGGSA
-1296 FFFASGLTSLNL
+1296 FFFASGIKTLHI
-1308 PDSIRSIG
+1308 PDSVKTIG
-1316 AMALNGVSKAPLTI
+1316 AMAFNYVSNAALNI
-1330 PASVEFIGDS
+1330 PASIEFIGDS

-1346 VVDGDLP
+1346 VVGGDFP
-1353 EGLTYLGDKAFSN
+1353 EGLTYIGEKAFLN
-1366 CTGLTSITLPST
+1366 CKGLTAITLPST
-1378 VETYGPNI
+1378 VETYGANI

-1408 LLWSCTSL
+1408 LLWSCTGL

-1421 PSSVREIGNAAFYSS
+1421 PSSVKEIGNAAFYGS
-1436 GIEKLNLPDGLQE
+1436 GLEKLNLPDGLQK
-1449 IEPWAFCST
+1449 IDQWAFCST

-1463 IIPDSVGTIGFR
+1463 IIPDSVQTVEYR
-1475 AFIYCDGV
+1475 AFIYCEGV

-1494 IGQDAFYFWNNKFE
+1494 IGQDAFYFWNNKYE

-1653 LGWEMRLEQQ
+1653 LGWERQLELNGQ
-1663 GLIPAWQTDVLD
+1663 IPAWQTDVLD

-1680 EFMAQCAFA
+1680 EFMDQCAFA

-1707 YSLYGNKEAKEI
+1707 YALSGNKEATRI
-1719 NLPSTLKRVE
+1719 NLPSTLTRLE
-1729 ESALYD
+1729 ESSVAFCD
-1735 CRNAKI
+1735 NATV
-1741 NLPDSLEYIGKSA
+1741 NLPENLEYIGKQA
-1754 FAGDLDGE
+1754 FNGTPVGE
-1762 TIHLPENLQYLG
+1762 TITLPDNVSFVG
-1774 DTAFGTQ
+1774 DQAFGAYVYNAD
-1781 MYTADYSSKY
+1781 YTAQY

-1799 LNGSLSNIGARVF
+1799 LNGSLSNIGSNVF

-1869 TIDGKL
+1869 TVDGKL

-1903 VYEGCKHEHTREIV
+1903 VYEGCKHEHVKENIV
-1917 VEATCTESG
+1917 PASCTEDG

-1945 AKGHSF
+1945 ATGHSF
-1951 GDWTVT
+1951 GEWTVT

-1977 VETRPIFANSDHC
+1977 VETRPIFANPDHC
-1990 PSKAFSDLD
+1990 PSKAFTDLD
-1999 ADAWYHEGVDYAL
+1999 AKAWYHEGVDYVL

-2055 FTDVADDTWY
+2055 FTDVPDDTWY

-2114 LSAFPDAAKVSD
+2114 LSAFPDAAKTSD

-2143 VADANGTANLEP
+2143 VADANGTASLEP

>member
-64 EIPSADGVD
+64 EIPSADEVV
-73 LSNDENALKASDI
+73 LSSDENSLKASDI

-91 ELESEPLADAAMGEL
+91 ELEGEPLADAATGEI
-106 DTFISSPACLQLE
+106 DTFVSSPAGLQLE

-131 EIEALTGKT
+131 EIEARTGKT

-194 LSAADYTI
+194 LSADDYTI

-246 TNTKYSKDDIAS
+246 TNTKYSRDDIAS
-258 LLQSQSLA
+258 LLQSQTLA

-277 NEKAPYGYDYANGDA
+277 NEKAPYGYDYANGDT

-315 DFHGVAPNA
+315 DFYGVAPNA

-344 LAGIDDAV
+344 LAGVDDSV

-363 GSPAGFTDYG
+363 GSPAGFTAYG
-373 DENESEEEHLT
+373 DEDDSEEEHLT

-405 ETSSTM
+405 ETSSTN
-411 YVTAHSNLTYAEY
+411 YNAHNNLTYAEY
-424 PDNGIVASPSTV
+424 PDNAIVASPSTLE
-436 AASLSVASVDN
+436 ASLSVASVDN
-447 VKFTSTYLMLGE
+447 VKSTSYYMLLGE
-459 EKIPYNNAVDNATS
+459 EKLAYNNAVNSASST
-473 NPYDILETM
+473 PYDILDTM

-494 LGEEKD
+494 LGEEAD
-500 FEGLDLTGKIAV
+500 YAGLDVTGKIAV
-512 VQRGT
+512 VSRGT
-517 LNFGT
+517 INFGA
-522 KAENASKAGA
+522 KAENAAKAGA

-539 NVSGSLLN
+539 NVNGAIIN
-547 AALETYFIP
+547 AALESFFIP
-556 TITITKA
+556 TVTVTKIA
-563 SSEKLAAAAEKKVSF
+563 GAKLAAASEKKVSF
-578 SKEYYGLVDNP
+578 SKENYGLVDNP
-589 VGGGV
+589 IGGGV
-594 SSFSSKGPAPDLSIK
+594 SSFSSKGPAPDLTIK

-663 EALGNLVNSLLMS
+663 EALGDLVNSLLMS
-676 TAVPSVEPDGTY
+676 TASPSRELDGTY

-711 SVEGCKRPKA
+711 SVEGSKRPKA

-757 IKVINGESFASNS
+757 ITVINGENFASNS

-776 DEVTITYTGLDA
+776 DEVTITYTGLTAD
-788 GNRITAPANGE
+788 NKITAPANGE

-827 GYTFLTADEGVSL
+827 GFTFLTADEGVSL
-840 SLPILGFYGDWNS
+840 SLPVLGFYGDWNS
-853 LQVFQGTY
+853 LKVFQGTY
-861 DEGPANVT
+861 DEGPANIT

-883 YVGVNNRTDTFARRW
+883 YVGVNSRTDAFARRW

-904 RGGRMLLHLS
+904 RGGRTLVHQS

-994 GRGVGSDVDS
+994 GRGVGSDVDDY
-1004 FQSYSFYVDNTR
+1004 QSYTFYVDNTK

-1119 MEIEPAEIAV
+1119 IEIEPTQVGV

-1139 YPASMQDTAF
+1139 YPASMQDIALE
-1149 TWTSSDES
+1149 WSSSDDS
-1157 VATVNEKGEV
+1157 IATVNEKGEV
-1167 TGLSDGTVCIT
+1167 TGVSDGTVRIT

-1193 GQGVSTERNFGE
+1193 GQGVKVDRNFSE
-1205 CENLGEIFTTADGLW
+1205 APHLGEIFTTEDGLW

-1225 PDTVVLLPENN
+1225 PDTVLLLPENN

-1245 SSMAEIVVPAAVSY
+1245 SSMAEITVPATVSY

-1274 YFNSKTTSITLPEGL
+1274 YFNMKTTSVTLPDGL
-1289 ETIGNAA
+1289 ETIGNSA
-1296 FFFASGLTSLNL
+1296 FFFAMGLTSLNL
-1308 PDSIRSIG
+1308 PDSVKSIG
-1316 AMALNGVSKAPLTI
+1316 TMALNGVSKAPLTI

-1340 AFSGSG
+1340 AFSSSG
-1346 VVDGDLP
+1346 VVGGDFP
-1353 EGLTYLGDKAFSN
+1353 EGLTYIGEKAFLN
-1366 CTGLTSITLPST
+1366 CKGLTAITLPST
-1378 VETYGPNI
+1378 VETYGANI

-1408 LLWSCTSL
+1408 LLWNCTGL

-1421 PSSVREIGNAAFYSS
+1421 PASVKTIGNAAFYGS
-1436 GIEKLNLPDGLQE
+1436 GLEKLNLPDGLQK
-1449 IEPWAFCST
+1449 IEQWAFCST

-1463 IIPDSVGTIGFR
+1463 IIPDSVETIEFR
-1475 AFIYCDGV
+1475 AFIYCEGV

-1494 IGQDAFYFWNNKFE
+1494 IGQDAFYFWNNKYE
-1508 DQTGVMHAKTTEQ
+1508 DQTGVMHVKTTEQ

-1544 FGGQFAVDGIS
+1544 FGSQFAVDGIS
-1555 YMPTSDTTVRVTA
+1555 YMPTSDTTVTVTA

-1585 NEGDGRTYAVTEL
+1585 SEGDGRTYAVTEL

-1637 KLPANLKSVG
+1637 TLPANLKSVG

-1653 LGWEMRLEQQ
+1653 LGWERQLELNGQ
-1663 GLIPAWQTDVLD
+1663 IPAWQTDVLD

-1680 EFMAQCAFA
+1680 EFMDQCAFA

-1707 YSLYGNKEAKEI
+1707 YALFGNKEATRI
-1719 NLPSTLKRVE
+1719 NLPSTLTRLE
-1729 ESALYD
+1729 ESSVAFCD
-1735 CRNAKI
+1735 NATV
-1741 NLPDSLEYIGKSA
+1741 NLPENLEYIGKQA
-1754 FAGDLDGE
+1754 FNGTPVGE
-1762 TIHLPENLQYLG
+1762 TITLPDNVSFVG
-1774 DTAFGTQ
+1774 DQAFGAYVYNAD
-1781 MYTADYSSKY
+1781 YTAQY

-1799 LNGSLSNIGARVF
+1799 LNGSLSNIGSNVF

-1827 KVAGF
+1827 MVAGY
-1832 TDLNELP
+1832 TDLDELP

-1861 TVTLRGNV
+1861 TVTLSGNV

-1903 VYEGCKHEHTREIV
+1903 VYEGCKHEHVKENIV
-1917 VEATCTESG
+1917 PAACTEDG

-1966 EETRTCSVCQA
+1966 EETRTCSVCKH
-1977 VETRPIFANSDHC
+1977 VETRPIFANSDSC
-1990 PSKAFSDLD
+1990 PSKAFTDLD
-1999 ADAWYHEGVDYAL
+1999 AKAWYHEGVDYAL

-2080 VAKNTFAPDD
+2080 VGKNVFAPDA

-2097 AAMLYRY
+2097 ATMLYRY

-2114 LSAFPDAAKVSD
+2114 LSAFPDAAKTSD

>member
-64 EIPSADGVD
+64 EIPSADEVD
-73 LSNDENALKASDI
+73 LSDDENALKASDI

-91 ELESEPLADAAMGEL
+91 ELEGEPLADAATGEL
-106 DTFISSPACLQLE
+106 DTFVSSPAGLQLE

-131 EIEALTGKT
+131 EIEAQTGKT

-154 YTTVLNGFSMKLPY
+154 YTTVLNGFSMKIPF
-168 GKLDEVRSLNG
+168 GKLDEVRLLNG

-194 LSAADYTI
+194 LSADDYTI

-246 TNTKYSKDDIAS
+246 TNTKYSRDDIAS
-258 LLQSQSLA
+258 LLQSQTLA

-277 NEKAPYGYDYANGDA
+277 NEKAPYGYDYANGDT

-315 DFHGVAPNA
+315 DFYGVAPNA

-331 FGDGSGSTSDDII
+331 FGDNSGSTSDDII
-344 LAGIDDAV
+344 LAGVDDSV

-405 ETSSTM
+405 ETASTM

-424 PDNGIVASPSTV
+424 PDNAIVASPSTLS
-436 AASLSVASVDN
+436 ASLSVASVDN

-512 VQRGT
+512 VQRGG

-556 TITITKA
+556 TITITKV
-563 SSEKLAAAAEKKVSF
+563 SGEKLAAAAEKKVSF
-578 SKEYYGLVDNP
+578 SKENYGLVDNP
-589 VGGGV
+589 IGGV
-594 SSFSSKGPAPDLSIK
+594 SSFSSKGPAPDLTIK

-676 TAVPSVEPDGTY
+676 TAIPSVELDGTY

-711 SVEGCKRPKA
+711 SVEGSKRPKA

-757 IKVINGESFASNS
+757 ITVINGENFASNS

-776 DEVTITYTGLDA
+776 DEVTITYTGLTAD
-788 GNRITAPANGE
+788 NKITAPANGE

-816 QDNFPNGSYVE
+816 QDSFPNGSYVE
-827 GYTFLTADEGVSL
+827 GFTFLTADEGVSL

-853 LQVFQGTY
+853 LRVFQGTY

-878 ALSGN
+878 SLSGN
-883 YVGVNNRTDTFARRW
+883 YVGVNSRTDAFARRW

-904 RGGRMLLHLS
+904 RGGRTLLHVS
-914 SLLRNSEAYQI
+914 SLLRNSEVYQI

-941 GAVRKTYITVTQ
+941 GSVRKTYIVATQ

-960 TLVQKGWNGRLPGAD
+960 TLVQQGWNGRLPGAD
-975 GSYNAGDW
+975 GSYNNGDW
-983 APEGEY
+983 APEGDY

-1004 FQSYSFYVDNTR
+1004 FQSYSFYVDNTK
-1016 PELKSAELFEDENG
+1016 PELKSAELYEDENG

-1035 VTVSDNKYLQFLWVI
+1035 LTVSDNKYLQFAWII
-1050 DSAQQFFYLEA
+1050 DSAQQYYYLEA
-1061 AEEFKDMKEGETVR
+1061 ADEFKDVEEGAAVR

-1081 DLVQQLSLKAAN
+1081 DLVQQLSLNAAN
-1093 PGRVGIM
+1093 PGRVGI
-1100 LGDCA
+1100 LISDCA
-1105 NNTSTTFIDIGPQG
+1105 NNTTTVFVDIGPQG
-1119 MEIEPAEIAV
+1119 VEIEPAEIAV

-1139 YPASMQDTAF
+1139 YPASMQDIDLE
-1149 TWTSSDES
+1149 WSSSDES

-1167 TGLSDGTVCIT
+1167 TGVSDGTVRIT

-1193 GQGVSTERNFGE
+1193 GQGVPTERNFGE
-1205 CENLGEIFTTADGLW
+1205 CENLGEIFTTENGLW

-1225 PDTVVLLPENN
+1225 PDTVLLLPENN

-1245 SSMAEIVVPAAVSY
+1245 SSMAEITVPATVSY
-1259 AGKTYRVT
+1259 EGKTYRVT

-1274 YFNSKTTSITLPEGL
+1274 YFNMKTTSITLPEGL
-1289 ETIGNAA
+1289 ETIGGSA
-1296 FFFASGLTSLNL
+1296 FFFASGIKTLHI
-1308 PDSIRSIG
+1308 PDSVKTIG
-1316 AMALNGVSKAPLTI
+1316 AMAFNYVSNAALNI
-1330 PASVEFIGDS
+1330 PASIEFIGDS

-1346 VVDGDLP
+1346 VVGGDLP
-1353 EGLTYLGDKAFSN
+1353 EGLTYLGEKAFMN
-1366 CTGLTSITLPST
+1366 CTGLTTISLPTS
-1378 VETYGPNI
+1378 VENYGANI

-1408 LLWSCTSL
+1408 LLWDCTGL

-1421 PSSVREIGNAAFYSS
+1421 PSSVKEIGNAAFYGS
-1436 GIEKLNLPDGLQE
+1436 GLEKLNLPDGLQK
-1449 IEPWAFCST
+1449 IEQWAFCST

-1463 IIPDSVGTIGFR
+1463 IIPDSVQTVEYR
-1475 AFIYCDGV
+1475 AFIYCEGV

-1494 IGQDAFYFWNNKFE
+1494 IGQDAFYFWNNKYE
-1508 DQTGVMHAKTTEQ
+1508 DQTGVMHVKTTEQ

-1544 FGGQFAVDGIS
+1544 FGSQFAVDGIS

-1568 ISDDAKTETFSI
+1568 ISDDAKTETFAI

-1598 ADRLLFQNQSVLTM
+1598 ADRLLFQNQSILTM
-1612 LDLPDTIEKTGDR
+1612 EDLPDTIEKTGDR

-1653 LGWEMRLEQQ
+1653 LGWERQLELNGQ
-1663 GLIPAWQTDVLD
+1663 IPAWQTDVLD
-1675 IPGSI
+1675 IPGTI
-1680 EFMAQCAFA
+1680 EFMDQCAFA

-1707 YSLYGNKEAKEI
+1707 YSLYGNKEATRI
-1719 NLPSTLKRVE
+1719 NLPSTLTRLE
-1729 ESALYD
+1729 ESSVAFCD
-1735 CRNAKI
+1735 NATV
-1741 NLPDSLEYIGKSA
+1741 NLPENLEYIGKQAFNGTPVGEIITLPDNVSFVGDQA
-1754 FAGDLDGE
+1754 FAGYVYNAD
-1762 TIHLPENLQYLG
+1762 
-1774 DTAFGTQ
+1774 
-1781 MYTADYSSKY
+1781 YTAQY

-1799 LNGSLSNIGARVF
+1799 LNGKLSNIGASVF

-1827 KVAGF
+1827 MVAGY
-1832 TDLNELP
+1832 TDLDELP

-1861 TVTLRGNV
+1861 TVTLSGNV

-1880 LIVPHDAK
+1880 LIVPHGAK
-1888 LTITKDAVIL
+1888 LTITDNAVII

-1903 VYEGCKHEHTREIV
+1903 VYEGCKHEHVKENIV
-1917 VEATCTESG
+1917 PATCTEDG

-1945 AKGHSF
+1945 ATGHSF

-1966 EETRTCSVCQA
+1966 EETRTCSVCEY

-1990 PSKAFSDLD
+1990 PSKAFTDLD
-1999 ADAWYHEGVDYAL
+1999 AKAWYHEGVDYAL

>member
-64 EIPSADGVD
+64 EIPSADEVD
-73 LSNDENALKASDI
+73 LSNDENSLKASDI

-91 ELESEPLADAAMGEL
+91 ELEGEPLADAATGEL
-106 DTFISSPACLQLE
+106 DTFVSSPAGLQLE

-131 EIEALTGKT
+131 EIEARTGKT

-194 LSAADYTI
+194 LSADDYTI
-202 SMSSSTGMVGSTE
+202 SMNSSTGMVGSTE

-246 TNTKYSKDDIAS
+246 TDTKYSKDDIAS
-258 LLQSQSLA
+258 LLQSQTLA

-277 NEKAPYGYDYANGDA
+277 NEKAPYGYDYANGDT

-315 DFHGVAPNA
+315 DFYGVAPNA

-344 LAGIDDAV
+344 LAGVDDSV

-363 GSPAGFTDYG
+363 GSPAGFTAYG
-373 DENESEEEHLT
+373 DEDDSEEEHLT

-405 ETSSTM
+405 ETSSTN
-411 YVTAHSNLTYAEY
+411 YNAHNNLTYAEY
-424 PDNGIVASPSTV
+424 PDNAIVASPSTLE
-436 AASLSVASVDN
+436 ASLSVASVDN
-447 VKFTSTYLMLGE
+447 AKTTSYYMLLGE
-459 EKIPYNNAVDNATS
+459 EKLAYNNAVNSATS
-473 NPYDILETM
+473 TPYDILDTM

-494 LGEEKD
+494 LGEEAD
-500 FEGLDLTGKIAV
+500 YEGLDVTGKIAV
-512 VQRGT
+512 VQRGG

-532 VACIIYD
+532 AACIIYD
-539 NVSGSLLN
+539 NVNGAIIN
-547 AALETYFIP
+547 AALESFFIP
-556 TITITKA
+556 TVTVTKIA
-563 SSEKLAAAAEKKVSF
+563 GAKLAAASEKKVSF
-578 SKEYYGLVDNP
+578 SKENYGLVDNP
-589 VGGGV
+589 IGGGV
-594 SSFSSKGPAPDLSIK
+594 SSFSSKGPAPDLTIK

-621 SVLGANNAYEVYSG
+621 SVLGASDAYEVYSG

-663 EALGNLVNSLLMS
+663 EALGDLVNSLLMS
-676 TAVPSVEPDGTY
+676 TASPSRELDGTY

-711 SVEGCKRPKA
+711 SVEGSKRPKA

-757 IKVINGESFASNS
+757 ITVINGENFASNS

-776 DEVTITYTGLDA
+776 DEVKITYTGLDA
-788 GNRITAPANGE
+788 GNKITAPANGT

-816 QDNFPNGSYVE
+816 QDSFPNGSYIE

-840 SLPILGFYGDWNS
+840 SLPVLGFYGDWNS
-853 LQVFQGTY
+853 LKVFQGTY
-861 DEGPANVT
+861 DEGPANIT

-878 ALSGN
+878 SLSGN
-883 YVGVNNRTDTFARRW
+883 YVGVNSRTDAFARRW

-904 RGGRMLLHLS
+904 RGGRMLLHVS
-914 SLLRNSEAYQI
+914 SLLRNSEVYQI
-925 TVKNAKG
+925 TVKNANG
-932 ETMWDSGDL
+932 DLMWDSGDL
-941 GAVRKTYITVTQ
+941 GSVRKTYIVATQ

-960 TLVQKGWNGRLPGAD
+960 TLVQQGWNGRLPGAD
-975 GSYNAGDW
+975 GSYNSGDW
-983 APEGEY
+983 APEGDY

-1004 FQSYSFYVDNTR
+1004 FQSYSFYVDNTK

-1035 VTVSDNKYLQFLWVI
+1035 LTVSDNKYLQFAWVI
-1050 DSAQQFFYLEA
+1050 DSAQQYYYLEA
-1061 AEEFKDMKEGETVR
+1061 ADEFKDAEEGATVR
-1075 VVLDAS
+1075 LVLDAS
-1081 DLVQQLSLKAAN
+1081 DLVQQLSLNAAN
-1093 PGRVGIM
+1093 PGRVGI
-1100 LGDCA
+1100 LISDCA
-1105 NNTSTTFIDIGPQG
+1105 NNTTTVFVDIGPQG
-1119 MEIEPAEIAV
+1119 VEIEPADIAV

-1167 TGLSDGTVCIT
+1167 TGVSDGTVRIT

-1193 GQGVSTERNFGE
+1193 GQGVAMERNFGE

-1225 PDTVVLLPENN
+1225 PDTVLLLPENN

-1245 SSMAEIVVPAAVSY
+1245 SSMAEIVVPATVSY

-1274 YFNSKTTSITLPEGL
+1274 YFNMKTTSVTLPEGL
-1289 ETIGNAA
+1289 ETIGGSA
-1296 FFFASGLTSLNL
+1296 FFFASGIKALHI
-1308 PDSIRSIG
+1308 PDSVKTIG
-1316 AMALNGVSKAPLTI
+1316 AMAFNYVSNAALNI
-1330 PASVEFIGDS
+1330 PASIEFIGDS

-1346 VVDGDLP
+1346 VVGGDFP
-1353 EGLTYLGDKAFSN
+1353 EGLTYIGEKAFLN
-1366 CTGLTSITLPST
+1366 CKGLTAITLPST
-1378 VETYGPNI
+1378 VETYGANI

-1408 LLWSCTSL
+1408 LLWSCTGL

-1436 GIEKLNLPDGLQE
+1436 GLEKLNLPDGLQK
-1449 IEPWAFCST
+1449 IDQWAFCST

-1463 IIPDSVGTIGFR
+1463 IIPDSVQTVEYR
-1475 AFIYCDGV
+1475 AFIYCEGV

-1494 IGQDAFYFWNNKFE
+1494 IGQDAFYFWNNKYE

-1568 ISDDAKTETFSI
+1568 ISDDAKTETFAI

-1653 LGWEMRLEQQ
+1653 LGWERQLELNGQ
-1663 GLIPAWQTDVLD
+1663 IPAWQTDVLD

-1680 EFMAQCAFA
+1680 EFMDQCAFA

-1707 YSLYGNKEAKEI
+1707 YALSGNKEATRI
-1719 NLPSTLKRVE
+1719 NLPSTLTRLE
-1729 ESALYD
+1729 ESSVAFCD
-1735 CRNAKI
+1735 NATV
-1741 NLPDSLEYIGKSA
+1741 NLPENLEYIGKQA
-1754 FAGDLDGE
+1754 FNGTPVGE
-1762 TIHLPENLQYLG
+1762 TITLPDNVSFVG
-1774 DTAFGTQ
+1774 DQAFGAYVYNAD
-1781 MYTADYSSKY
+1781 YTAQY

-1799 LNGSLSNIGARVF
+1799 LNGSLSNIGSNVF

-1832 TDLNELP
+1832 TDLDELP

-1861 TVTLRGNV
+1861 TVTLSGNV
-1869 TIDGKL
+1869 TVDGKL

-1880 LIVPHDAK
+1880 LIVPFDAK
-1888 LTITKDAVIL
+1888 LTITGNAVIV

-1903 VYEGCKHEHTREIV
+1903 VYAGCKHEHVKENIV
-1917 VEATCTESG
+1917 PATCTEDG

-1938 LSTEVIP
+1938 ISTEVIP
-1945 AKGHSF
+1945 ATGHSF
-1951 GDWTVT
+1951 GEWTVT

-1977 VETRPIFANSDHC
+1977 VETRPIFANPDHC
-1990 PSKAFSDLD
+1990 PSKAFTDLD
-1999 ADAWYHEGVDYAL
+1999 AKAWYHEGVDYVL

-2055 FTDVADDTWY
+2055 FTDVPDDTWY

-2143 VADANGTANLEP
+2143 VADANGTASLEP

>member
-194 LSAADYTI
+194 LSADDDTI
-202 SMSSSTGMVGSTE
+202 SMNSSTGMVGSTE

-292 DAEAVGQA
+292 DPEAVGQA

-344 LAGIDDAV
+344 LAGVDDSV

-373 DENESEEEHLT
+373 DENESEEENLT

-405 ETSSTM
+405 ETSSTN
-411 YVTAHSNLTYAEY
+411 YNAHNNLTYAEY
-424 PDNGIVASPSTV
+424 PDNAIVASPSTLE
-436 AASLSVASVDN
+436 ASLSVASVDN
-447 VKFTSTYLMLGE
+447 VKSTSYYMLLGE
-459 EKIPYNNAVDNATS
+459 EKLAYNNAVNSASST
-473 NPYDILETM
+473 PYDILDTM

-494 LGEEKD
+494 LGEEAD
-500 FEGLDLTGKIAV
+500 YEGLDVTGKIAV
-512 VQRGT
+512 VQRGG

-532 VACIIYD
+532 AACIIYD
-539 NVSGSLLN
+539 NVNGAIIN
-547 AALETYFIP
+547 AALESFFIP
-556 TITITKA
+556 TVTVTKIA
-563 SSEKLAAAAEKKVSF
+563 GAKLAAASEKKVSF

-594 SSFSSKGPAPDLSIK
+594 SSFSSKGPAPDLTIK

-621 SVLGANNAYEVYSG
+621 SVLGAADAYEVYSG

-649 LRQYIEK
+649 LRQYLNK
-656 NYPDVKG
+656 NYPNITG
-663 EALGNLVNSLLMS
+663 EDLGDLVNSLLMS

-711 SVEGCKRPKA
+711 SVEGSKRPKA

-757 IKVINGESFASNS
+757 ITVINGENFASNS

-776 DEVTITYTGLDA
+776 DEVTITYTGLTAD
-788 GNRITAPANGE
+788 NKITAPANGE

-840 SLPILGFYGDWNS
+840 SLPILGFYGDWDS

-878 ALSGN
+878 SLSGN
-883 YVGVNNRTDTFARRW
+883 YVGVNNRTDAFARRW

-904 RGGRMLLHLS
+904 RGGRTLVHQS

-994 GRGVGSDVDS
+994 GRGVGSDVDDY
-1004 FQSYSFYVDNTR
+1004 QSYTFYVDNTK

-1050 DSAQQFFYLEA
+1050 DSAQQYYYLEA
-1061 AEEFKDMKEGETVR
+1061 ADEFKDAEEGAAVR

-1081 DLVQQLSLKAAN
+1081 DLVQQLSLNAAN
-1093 PGRVGIM
+1093 PGRVGI
-1100 LGDCA
+1100 LISDCA
-1105 NNTSTTFIDIGPQG
+1105 NNTTTVFVDIGPQG
-1119 MEIEPAEIAV
+1119 VEIEPAEIAV

-1139 YPASMQDTAF
+1139 YPASMQDIDLE
-1149 TWTSSDES
+1149 WSSSDES

-1167 TGLSDGTVCIT
+1167 TGVSDGTVRIT

-1193 GQGVSTERNFGE
+1193 GQGVPTERNFGE
-1205 CENLGEIFTTADGLW
+1205 CENLGEIFTTEDGLW

-1225 PDTVVLLPENN
+1225 PDTVLLLPENN

-1245 SSMAEIVVPAAVSY
+1245 SSMAEITVPATVSY

-1274 YFNSKTTSITLPEGL
+1274 YFNMKTTSITLPDGL
-1289 ETIGNAA
+1289 ETIGGSA
-1296 FFFASGLTSLNL
+1296 FFFASGIKTLHI
-1308 PDSIRSIG
+1308 PDSVKTIG
-1316 AMALNGVSKAPLTI
+1316 AMAFNYVSNAALNI
-1330 PASVEFIGDS
+1330 PASIEFIGDS

-1346 VVDGDLP
+1346 VVGGDFP
-1353 EGLTYLGDKAFSN
+1353 ESLNYIGEKAFLN
-1366 CTGLTSITLPST
+1366 CTGLTTISLPTS
-1378 VETYGPNI
+1378 VENYGANI

-1408 LLWSCTSL
+1408 LLWNCTGL

-1421 PSSVREIGNAAFYSS
+1421 PSSVREIGNAAFYGS
-1436 GIEKLNLPDGLQE
+1436 GLEKLNLPDGLQK
-1449 IEPWAFCST
+1449 IDQWAFCST

-1463 IIPDSVGTIGFR
+1463 IIPDSVQTVEYR

-1494 IGQDAFYFWNNKFE
+1494 IGQDAFYFWNNKYE

-1680 EFMAQCAFA
+1680 EFMDQCAFA

-1880 LIVPHDAK
+1880 LVVPHDAK

-1917 VEATCTESG
+1917 VKATCTESG

-1938 LSTEVIP
+1938 ISTEVIP

-1966 EETRTCSVCQA
+1966 EESRTCPVCKY
-1977 VETRPIFANSDHC
+1977 VETRPIFANSDNC

-1999 ADAWYHEGVDYAL
+1999 AKAWYHEGVDYAL

-2143 VADANGTANLEP
+2143 VADANGTASLEP
-2155 QATATRAQIATILM
+2155 QSTATRAQIATILM

>member
-47 NSLSPADQE
+47 DSLPPADQE

-64 EIPSADGVD
+64 EIPSADEVV
-73 LSNDENALKASDI
+73 LSSDENSLKASDI

-91 ELESEPLADAAMGEL
+91 ELEGEPLADAATGEI
-106 DTFISSPACLQLE
+106 DTFVSSPAGLQLE

-194 LSAADYTI
+194 LSADDYTI
-202 SMSSSTGMVGSTE
+202 SMNSSTGMVGSTE

-258 LLQSQSLA
+258 LLQSQTLA

-277 NEKAPYGYDYANGDA
+277 NEKAPYGYDYANGDT

-315 DFHGVAPNA
+315 DFYGVAPNA

-331 FGDGSGSTSDDII
+331 FGDNSGSTSDDII

-405 ETSSTM
+405 ETSSTN
-411 YVTAHSNLTYAEY
+411 YNAHNNLTYAEY
-424 PDNGIVASPSTV
+424 PDNAIVASPSTLE
-436 AASLSVASVDN
+436 ASLSVASVDN
-447 VKFTSTYLMLGE
+447 AKTTSYYMLLGE
-459 EKIPYNNAVDNATS
+459 EKLAYNNAVNSATS
-473 NPYDILETM
+473 TPYDILDTM

-494 LGEEKD
+494 LGEEAD
-500 FEGLDLTGKIAV
+500 YEGLDVTGKIAV
-512 VQRGT
+512 VQRGG

-532 VACIIYD
+532 AACIIYD
-539 NVSGSLLN
+539 NVNGAIIN
-547 AALETYFIP
+547 AALESFFIP
-556 TITITKA
+556 TVTVTKIA
-563 SSEKLAAAAEKKVSF
+563 GAKLAAASEKKVSF
-578 SKEYYGLVDNP
+578 SKENYGLVDNP
-589 VGGGV
+589 IGGGV
-594 SSFSSKGPAPDLSIK
+594 SSFSSKGPAPDLTIK

-663 EALGNLVNSLLMS
+663 EALGDLVNSLLMS
-676 TAVPSVEPDGTY
+676 TASPSRELDGTY

-711 SVEGCKRPKA
+711 SVEGSKRPKA

-757 IKVINGESFASNS
+757 ITVINGENFASNS

-776 DEVTITYTGLDA
+776 DEVTITYTGLTAD
-788 GNRITAPANGE
+788 NKITAPANGE

-827 GYTFLTADEGVSL
+827 GFTFLTADEGVSL
-840 SLPILGFYGDWNS
+840 SLPVLGFYGDWNS
-853 LQVFQGTY
+853 LKVFQGTY
-861 DEGPANVT
+861 DEGPANIT

-883 YVGVNNRTDTFARRW
+883 YVGVNSRTDAFARRW

-904 RGGRMLLHLS
+904 RGGRTLVHQS

-994 GRGVGSDVDS
+994 GRGVGSDVDDY
-1004 FQSYSFYVDNTR
+1004 QSYNFYVDNTK

-1050 DSAQQFFYLEA
+1050 DSAQQYFYLEA
-1061 AEEFKDMKEGETVR
+1061 AEEFKDAKEGETVR
-1075 VVLDAS
+1075 LVLDAS

-1119 MEIEPAEIAV
+1119 IEIEPAQISI
-1129 GETKQLSYKV
+1129 GQTKQLSYKV
-1139 YPASMQDTAF
+1139 YPASVQDIGLEWA
-1149 TWTSSDES
+1149 SSDES

-1167 TGLSDGTVCIT
+1167 TGVSDGTVRIT

-1193 GQGVSTERNFGE
+1193 GQGVPTERNFGE
-1205 CENLGEIFTTADGLW
+1205 CENLGEIFTTEDGLW

-1225 PDTVVLLPENN
+1225 PDTVLLLPENN

-1245 SSMAEIVVPAAVSY
+1245 SSMAEITVPATVSY
-1259 AGKTYRVT
+1259 EGKTYRVT

-1274 YFNSKTTSITLPEGL
+1274 YFNMKTTSITLPEGL
-1289 ETIGNAA
+1289 ETIGGSA
-1296 FFFASGLTSLNL
+1296 FFFASGIKTLHI
-1308 PDSIRSIG
+1308 PDSVKTIG
-1316 AMALNGVSKAPLTI
+1316 SMAFSGVSNAPLNI
-1330 PASVEFIGDS
+1330 PASIEFIGDS
-1340 AFSGSG
+1340 AFNMSG
-1346 VVDGDLP
+1346 VVDGDFP
-1353 EGLTYLGDKAFSN
+1353 EGLTYLGEKAFFN
-1366 CTGLTSITLPST
+1366 CTGLTTISLPST

-1386 FYGCSNVTY
+1386 FYGCKNVTY
-1395 VELPQNMEKIPNG
+1395 VELPQDMEKIPNG
-1408 LLWSCTSL
+1408 LLWNCTGL

-1421 PSSVREIGNAAFYSS
+1421 PSSVKEIGNAAFY
-1436 GIEKLNLPDGLQE
+1436 
-1449 IEPWAFCST
+1449 
-1458 KLKEI
+1458 
-1463 IIPDSVGTIGFR
+1463 
-1475 AFIYCDGV
+1475 
-1483 ENCVVGSGVKE
+1483 
-1494 IGQDAFYFWNNKFE
+1494 FWNNKYE
-1508 DQTGVMHAKTTEQ
+1508 DQTGVMHVKTTEQ

-1555 YMPTSDTTVRVTA
+1555 YMPTSDTTVTVTA

-1637 KLPANLKSVG
+1637 ELPANLKYVG

-1653 LGWEMRLEQQ
+1653 LGWERQLEIE
-1663 GLIPAWQTDVLD
+1663 GLIPSWQTKELN
-1675 IPGSI
+1675 IPGTI
-1680 EFMAQCAFA
+1680 EFMDQCAFA
-1689 GNRYKT
+1689 GNRHET
-1695 INVGEGITYLSY
+1695 INVGEGITELSY
-1707 YSLYGNKEAKEI
+1707 YSLSGEAATTI
-1719 NLPSTLKRVE
+1719 NLPSTLKRIN
-1729 ESALYD
+1729 ESAIAS
-1735 CRNAKI
+1735 CSNAAV

-1754 FAGDLDGE
+1754 FAGTPVGE
-1762 TIHLPENLQYLG
+1762 TIHLPENLQYVG
-1774 DTAFGTQ
+1774 DKAFAANVYNSD
-1781 MYTADYSSKY
+1781 YTAKY
-1791 WVGPTTIY
+1791 WVGPTTVY
-1799 LNGSLSNIGARVF
+1799 LNGKLDNIGASVF
-1812 RPDAKVIAVLNSQRN
+1812 RPDAKIIAVLNSQRN
-1827 KVAGF
+1827 MVGGY
-1832 TDLNELP
+1832 TDLDELP

-1861 TVTLRGNV
+1861 TVTLSGNV
-1869 TIDGKL
+1869 TVDGKL

-1880 LIVPHDAK
+1880 LIVPFDAK
-1888 LTITKDAVIL
+1888 LTITGNAVIT

-1903 VYEGCKHEHTREIV
+1903 VYEGCKHEHVKENIV
-1917 VEATCTESG
+1917 PATCTEDG

-1938 LSTEVIP
+1938 ISTEVIP
-1945 AKGHSF
+1945 ATGHSF

-1966 EETRTCSVCQA
+1966 EETRICSVCQA
-1977 VETRPIFANSDHC
+1977 VETRPIFANSANC
-1990 PSKAFSDLD
+1990 PSKAFTDLD
-1999 ADAWYHEGVDYAL
+1999 TDAWYHEGVDYAL

-2055 FTDVADDTWY
+2055 FTDVADDAWY

-2131 LNWAVASGLING
+2131 LNWAVAGGLING

>member
-47 NSLSPADQE
+47 DNLTPADLE
-56 ITPHEVEG
+56 VTPHTVEG
-64 EIPSADGVD
+64 EIPDADSQT
-73 LSNDENALKASDI
+73 LPEDENALKASDI

-91 ELESEPLADAAMGEL
+91 ELEAAPLAEAATE
-106 DTFISSPACLQLE
+106 DIEKFAASPAGLKLE
-119 QDLLNEQASVRA
+119 QELLDEQADVRA
-131 EIEALTGKT
+131 EIEARTGKT

-194 LSAADYTI
+194 LSADDYTI

-246 TNTKYSKDDIAS
+246 TNTKYSRDDIAS
-258 LLQSQSLA
+258 LLQSQTLA

-277 NEKAPYGYDYANGDA
+277 NEKAPYGYDYANGDT

-315 DFHGVAPNA
+315 DFFGVAPNA

-344 LAGIDDAV
+344 LAGVDDSV

-363 GSPAGFTDYG
+363 GSPAGFTAYG
-373 DENESEEEHLT
+373 DEDDSEESGLT

-405 ETSSTM
+405 ETSSTN
-411 YVTAHSNLTYAEY
+411 YNAHNNLTYAEY
-424 PDNGIVASPSTV
+424 PDNAIVASPSTLE
-436 AASLSVASVDN
+436 ASLSVASVDN
-447 VKFTSTYLMLGE
+447 VKSTSYYMLLGE
-459 EKIPYNNAVDNATS
+459 EKLAYNNAVNSASST
-473 NPYDILETM
+473 PYDILDTM

-494 LGEEKD
+494 LGEEAD
-500 FEGLDLTGKIAV
+500 YEGLDVTGKIAV
-512 VQRGT
+512 VSRGT
-517 LNFGT
+517 INFGA
-522 KAENASKAGA
+522 KAENAAKAGA

-539 NVSGSLLN
+539 NVNGAIIN
-547 AALETYFIP
+547 AALESFFIP
-556 TITITKA
+556 TVTVTKIA
-563 SSEKLAAAAEKKVSF
+563 GAKLAAASEKKVSF
-578 SKEYYGLVDNP
+578 SEENYGLVDNP
-589 VGGGV
+589 IGGGV
-594 SSFSSKGPAPDLSIK
+594 SSFSSKGPAPDLTIK

-663 EALGNLVNSLLMS
+663 EALGDLVNSLLMS
-676 TAVPSVEPDGTY
+676 TASPSRELDGTY

-745 SYTVDTTAMIET
+745 SYTVGTTAMIET

-776 DEVTITYTGLDA
+776 DEVTITYTGLTAD
-788 GNRITAPANGE
+788 NKITAPANGE

-816 QDNFPNGSYVE
+816 QDNFPNGSYIE

-840 SLPILGFYGDWNS
+840 SLPILGFYGDWDS
-853 LQVFQGTY
+853 LKVFQGTY
-861 DEGPANVT
+861 DEGPANIT

-878 ALSGN
+878 SLSGN

-975 GSYNAGDW
+975 GSYNSGDW
-983 APEGEY
+983 APEGDY

-994 GRGVGSDVDS
+994 GRGVGSNVDDY
-1004 FQSYSFYVDNTR
+1004 QSYSFYVDNTR

-1035 VTVSDNKYLQFLWVI
+1035 LTVSDNKYLQFLWVI

-1139 YPASMQDTAF
+1139 YPASMQDIDLE
-1149 TWTSSDES
+1149 WSSSDES

-1167 TGLSDGTVCIT
+1167 TGVSDGTVRIT

-1193 GQGVSTERNFGE
+1193 GQGVPTERNFGE
-1205 CENLGEIFTTADGLW
+1205 CENLGEIFTTEDGLW

-1225 PDTVVLLPENN
+1225 PDTVLLLPENN

-1245 SSMAEIVVPAAVSY
+1245 SSMAEITVPATVSY

-1296 FFFASGLTSLNL
+1296 FFFARGLTSLNL

-1395 VELPQNMEKIPNG
+1395 VELPQNMEKIPSG

-1436 GIEKLNLPDGLQE
+1436 GIEKLNLPDGLQK
-1449 IEPWAFCST
+1449 IDQWAFCST

-1680 EFMAQCAFA
+1680 EFMDQCAFA

-1707 YSLYGNKEAKEI
+1707 YSLYGNKEATEI

-1875 CIEGK
+1875 CIEGR
-1880 LIVPHDAK
+1880 LVVPHDAK

-1903 VYEGCKHEHTREIV
+1903 VYEGCKHEHVKENIV
-1917 VEATCTESG
+1917 PATCTEDG

-1945 AKGHSF
+1945 ATGHSF

-1966 EETRTCSVCQA
+1966 EETRTCSVCKY

-1999 ADAWYHEGVDYAL
+1999 AKAWYHEGVDYAL
-2012 TNGLMNGV
+2012 TNSLMNGV
-2020 GGGKFEPDGQLTR
+2020 GSGKFEPDGQLTR

-2055 FTDVADDTWY
+2055 FTDVADDAWY

-2090 SITREQI
+2090 SIPREQI

-2114 LSAFPDAAKVSD
+2114 LSAFPDAAKTSD

-2143 VADANGTANLEP
+2143 VADANGTASLEP
-2155 QATATRAQIATILM
+2155 QSTATRAQIATILM

>member
-47 NSLSPADQE
+47 DSLSPADQE
-56 ITPHEVEG
+56 ITPHEVSG
-64 EIPSADGVD
+64 EIPSTDEAD
-73 LSNDENALKASDI
+73 LSDENALKASDI

-91 ELESEPLADAAMGEL
+91 ELEDAPLADAATGEI
-106 DTFISSPACLQLE
+106 DTFVSSPAGLQLE

-154 YTTVLNGFSMKLPY
+154 YTTVLNGFSMKIPY
-168 GKLDEVRSLNG
+168 GKLDEVRALNG
-179 VKNVWVA
+179 VKRVWIA

-194 LSAADYTI
+194 LSGTDYTI

-234 FMKAHEAFSVMP
+234 FMKDHEAFSVMP

-258 LLQSQSLA
+258 LLQSQTLA
-266 SKVTDADSVYI
+266 SGVKDADSVYI
-277 NEKAPYGYDYANGDA
+277 NEKAPYGYDYAGGDTN
-292 DAEAVGQA
+292 AEAVGQA

-315 DFHGVAPNA
+315 DFFGVAPNA

-331 FGDGSGSTSDDII
+331 FADNSGSTSDDII
-344 LAGIDDAV
+344 LAGVDDSV

-363 GSPAGFTDYG
+363 GSPAGFTAYG
-373 DENESEEEHLT
+373 DEDDSEESGLT
-384 YYGVYTRAEKAG
+384 YSGVYTRAEKAG

-405 ETSSTM
+405 ETSSTN
-411 YVTAHSNLTYAEY
+411 YNAHNNLTYAEY
-424 PDNGIVASPSTV
+424 PDNAIVASPSTLS
-436 AASLSVASVDN
+436 ASMSVASVDN
-447 VKFTSTYLMLGE
+447 VKTSSYYMLLGE
-459 EKIPYNNAVDNATS
+459 EKLAYNNAVNSETS
-473 NPYDILETM
+473 AAYEILDTM
-482 DGKTLEYVMVPG
+482 DGKTLEYVMIPG

-517 LNFGT
+517 INFGA
-522 KAENASKAGA
+522 KAENAAKAGA
-532 VACIIYD
+532 AACIIYD
-539 NVSGSLLN
+539 NVNGALIN
-547 AALETYFIP
+547 AALESYFIP
-556 TITITKA
+556 TVTVSKL
-563 SSEKLAAAAEKKVSF
+563 SGEKLAAASEKKVSF
-578 SKEYYGLVDNP
+578 SKENYGLVENP

-594 SSFSSKGPAPDLSIK
+594 SSFSSKGPAPDLTIK
-609 PEISAPGGGIRS
+609 PEISAPGGSIRS
-621 SVLGANNAYEVYSG
+621 SVLGSSDAYEVYSG

-676 TAVPSVEPDGTY
+676 TASPSRELDGTY

-711 SVEGCKRPKA
+711 SVEGSKRPKA

-757 IKVINGESFASNS
+757 ITVINGENFASNS

-776 DEVTITYTGLDA
+776 DEVKITYTGLDA
-788 GNRITAPANGE
+788 GNKITAPANGT

-827 GYTFLTADEGVSL
+827 GFTFLTADEGVSL
-840 SLPILGFYGDWNS
+840 SLPILGFYGDWNG
-853 LQVFQGTY
+853 LRVFQGTY
-861 DEGPANVT
+861 DEGPANIT
-869 YSVLADVNA
+869 YSALADVNA
-878 ALSGN
+878 SLTGN
-883 YVGVNNRTDTFARRW
+883 YIGVNTRTNTFSRSR

-904 RGGRMLLHLS
+904 RGGRTLMHLS
-914 SLLRNSEAYQI
+914 SLLRNSETYQI
-925 TVKNAKG
+925 TVKNAVG
-932 ETMWDSGDL
+932 DLMWDSGDL
-941 GAVRKTYITVTQ
+941 GQARKTYIAQTM

-960 TLVQKGWNGRLPGAD
+960 VMYQQGWNGRLPAANGA
-975 GSYNAGDW
+975 YNSGDW

-989 TFSVR
+989 TFTVR
-994 GRGVGSDVDS
+994 GRGVGSDKDDY
-1004 FQSYSFYVDNTR
+1004 QSYNFYVDNTR
-1016 PELKSAELFEDENG
+1016 PEIKSAELFEDEDG
-1030 DLKLA
+1030 KLMLA
-1035 VTVSDNKYLQFLWVI
+1035 LTVYDNKYLQFAWII
-1050 DSAQQFFYLEA
+1050 DAAQQYYYLEA
-1061 AEEFKDMKEGETVR
+1061 AEEFENAGEGQTVR
-1075 VVLDAS
+1075 VVMDAS
-1081 DLVQQLSLKAAN
+1081 DLVQQLTLNAAN
-1093 PGRVGIM
+1093 PGRIGVLIS
-1100 LGDCA
+1100 DCA

-1119 MEIEPAEIAV
+1119 IEIEPADISV

-1139 YPASMQDTAF
+1139 YPASMQDVEL

-1157 VATVNEKGEV
+1157 IATVNEKGEV
-1167 TGLSDGTVCIT
+1167 TGVADGTVRIT
-1178 ATAFSRLSSYCMVTV
+1178 ATSFSRLSSYCTVKV
-1193 GQGVSTERNFGE
+1193 GQGVASERNFSE
-1205 CENLGEIFTTADGLW
+1205 ALRLGEIFTTADGLW
-1220 WKVSG
+1220 WKVTG
-1225 PDTVVLLPENN
+1225 PDTVQLLPENN
-1236 KTQNYSGSY
+1236 NHQNYSGSY
-1245 SSMAEIVVPAAVSY
+1245 SSMAEITVPATVSY
-1259 AGKTYRVT
+1259 EGKTYRVT
-1267 AIAAEAF
+1267 SLAPNAF
-1274 YFNSKTTSITLPEGL
+1274 YFNSKTTSVTLPDGL
-1289 ETIGNAA
+1289 ETIGGSA
-1296 FFFASGLTSLNL
+1296 FFFASGIKTLHI
-1308 PDSIRSIG
+1308 PDSVKTIG
-1316 AMALNGVSKAPLTI
+1316 AMAFDYVSNAALNI
-1330 PASVEFIGDS
+1330 PASIEFIGDS
-1340 AFSGSG
+1340 AFAGSG
-1346 VVDGDLP
+1346 VVGGDFP
-1353 EGLTYLGDKAFSN
+1353 ESLTYLGDKAFMN
-1366 CTGLTSITLPST
+1366 CKGLTSITLPSG
-1378 VETYGPNI
+1378 VETYGTNI
-1386 FYGCSNVTY
+1386 FYGCANVTY

-1408 LLWSCTSL
+1408 LLWACTGL

-1421 PSSVREIGNAAFYSS
+1421 PSSVKTIGEGAFY
-1436 GIEKLNLPDGLQE
+1436 GAGLEKLNLPNGLEKIGQ
-1449 IEPWAFCST
+1449 WAFCST
-1458 KLKEI
+1458 KLKDI
-1463 IIPDSVGTIGFR
+1463 IIPDSVQTIEYR

-1494 IGQDAFYFWNNKFE
+1494 IGQDAFYFWNNKYE
-1508 DQTGVMHAKTTEQ
+1508 DQTGVMHVKTTEQ

-1544 FGGQFAVDGIS
+1544 FGGQFSVDGVS
-1555 YMPTSDTTVRVTA
+1555 YMPTSDTTVSVITIA
-1568 ISDDAKTETFSI
+1568 DDVRTEEFTI

-1585 NEGDGRTYAVTEL
+1585 NESDGRTYTVTEL
-1598 ADRLLFQNQSVLTM
+1598 GDRLLFQDQAIQKLN
-1612 LDLPDTIEKTGDR
+1612 LPDTIEKVGER
-1625 TFDQMFNVRTFG
+1625 TFDQIFNLRTFSG
-1637 KLPANLKSVG
+1637 VPTSLKSVG
-1647 YQSFGY
+1647 YQAFGY
-1653 LGWEMRLEQQ
+1653 LGWDTSLESFGQ
-1663 GLIPAWQTDVLD
+1663 IPTWQTKVIN
-1675 IPGSI
+1675 IPGTI
-1680 EFMAQCAFA
+1680 EYMDKCAFA
-1689 GNRYKT
+1689 GNRFET

-1707 YSLYGNKEAKEI
+1707 YALYGNKEATQI
-1719 NLPSTLKRVE
+1719 SLPSTLTRLE
-1729 ESALYD
+1729 ESSVSNCL
-1735 CRNAKI
+1735 NAEV
-1741 NLPDSLEYIGKSA
+1741 NLPENLEYIGKQA
-1754 FAGDLDGE
+1754 FYGTPVGE
-1762 TIHLPENLQYLG
+1762 TITLPDSVSYIG
-1774 DTAFGTQ
+1774 DQAFAANVYNAD
-1781 MYTADYSSKY
+1781 YTAKY

-1799 LNGSLSNIGARVF
+1799 LNGSLSNIGSNVF

-1827 KVAGF
+1827 MVAGF

-1861 TVTLRGNV
+1861 TVTLSGSV

-1888 LTITKDAVIL
+1888 LTITKDAVII

-1903 VYEGCKHEHTREIV
+1903 VYEGCKHENVKENIV
-1917 VEATCTESG
+1917 PATCTEDG

-1938 LSTEVIP
+1938 ISTEVIP
-1945 AKGHSF
+1945 ATGHSF

-1957 KEATCFEDG
+1957 KEASCFEDG
-1966 EETRTCSVCQA
+1966 EETRTCSVCKH
-1977 VETRPIFANSDHC
+1977 VETRPIFANSDNC

-1999 ADAWYHEGVDYAL
+1999 AKAWYHEGVDYAL
-2012 TNGLMNGV
+2012 TNSLMNGV

-2055 FTDVADDTWY
+2055 FTDVPDDTWY
-2065 TKAVIWAANNGIVNG
+2065 TRAVIWAANNGIVNG

-2097 AAMLYRY
+2097 ATMLYRY

-2114 LSAFPDAAKVSD
+2114 LSAFPDAAKTSD

>member
-64 EIPSADGVD
+64 EIPSADEVD
-73 LSNDENALKASDI
+73 LSNDENSLKASDI

-91 ELESEPLADAAMGEL
+91 ELESEPLADAATGEI
-106 DTFISSPACLQLE
+106 DTFVSSPAGLQLE
-119 QDLLNEQASVRA
+119 QDLLNEQTSVRA
-131 EIEALTGKT
+131 EIEARTGKT

-194 LSAADYTI
+194 LSADDYTI

-234 FMKAHEAFSVMP
+234 FMKDHEAFSVMP
-246 TNTKYSKDDIAS
+246 TNTKYSKSDIAS
-258 LLQSQSLA
+258 LLQSQTLA

-277 NEKAPYGYDYANGDA
+277 NEKAPYGYDYANGDT

-315 DFHGVAPNA
+315 DFYGVAPNA

-344 LAGIDDAV
+344 LAGVDDSV

-363 GSPAGFTDYG
+363 GSPAGFTAYG
-373 DENESEEEHLT
+373 DEDDSEESGLT

-405 ETSSTM
+405 ETSSTN
-411 YVTAHSNLTYAEY
+411 YNAHNNLTYAEY
-424 PDNGIVASPSTV
+424 PDNAIVASPSTLE
-436 AASLSVASVDN
+436 ASLSVASVDN
-447 VKFTSTYLMLGE
+447 AKTTSYYMLLGE
-459 EKIPYNNAVDNATS
+459 EKLAYNNAVNSATS
-473 NPYDILETM
+473 TPYDILDTM

-494 LGEEKD
+494 LGEEAD
-500 FEGLDLTGKIAV
+500 YEGLDVTGKIAV
-512 VQRGT
+512 VQRGG

-532 VACIIYD
+532 AACIIYD
-539 NVSGSLLN
+539 NVNGAIIN
-547 AALETYFIP
+547 AALESFFIP
-556 TITITKA
+556 TVTVTKIA
-563 SSEKLAAAAEKKVSF
+563 GAKLAAASEKKVSF
-578 SKEYYGLVDNP
+578 SKENYGLVDNP
-589 VGGGV
+589 IGGGV
-594 SSFSSKGPAPDLSIK
+594 SSFSSKGPAPDLTIK

-663 EALGNLVNSLLMS
+663 EALGDLVNSLLMS
-676 TAVPSVEPDGTY
+676 TASPSRELDGTY

-711 SVEGCKRPKA
+711 SVEGSKRPKA

-757 IKVINGESFASNS
+757 ITVINGENFASNS

-776 DEVTITYTGLDA
+776 DEVTITYTGLTAD
-788 GNRITAPANGE
+788 NKITAPANGE

-827 GYTFLTADEGVSL
+827 GFTFLTADEGVSL
-840 SLPILGFYGDWNS
+840 SLPVLGFYGDWNS
-853 LQVFQGTY
+853 LKVFQGTY
-861 DEGPANVT
+861 DEGPANIT

-883 YVGVNNRTDTFARRW
+883 YVGVNSRTDAFARRW

-904 RGGRMLLHLS
+904 RGGRTLVHQS

-994 GRGVGSDVDS
+994 GRGVGSDVDDY
-1004 FQSYSFYVDNTR
+1004 QSYTFYVDNTK

-1035 VTVSDNKYLQFLWVI
+1035 LTVSDNKYLQFLWVI

-1119 MEIEPAEIAV
+1119 MEIEPADIAV
-1129 GETKQLSYKV
+1129 GETRQLSYKV
-1139 YPASMQDTAF
+1139 YPASMQDIDLE
-1149 TWTSSDES
+1149 WSSSDES

-1167 TGLSDGTVCIT
+1167 TGVSDGTVRIT

-1193 GQGVSTERNFGE
+1193 GQGVPTERNFGE

-1225 PDTVVLLPENN
+1225 PDTVLLLPENN

-1245 SSMAEIVVPAAVSY
+1245 SSMAEITVPATVSY
-1259 AGKTYRVT
+1259 EGKTYRVT

-1274 YFNSKTTSITLPEGL
+1274 YFNMKTTSITLPEGL
-1289 ETIGNAA
+1289 ETIGGSA
-1296 FFFASGLTSLNL
+1296 FFFASGIKTLHI
-1308 PDSIRSIG
+1308 PDSVKTIG
-1316 AMALNGVSKAPLTI
+1316 SMAFSGVSNAPLNI
-1330 PASVEFIGDS
+1330 PASIEFIGDS
-1340 AFSGSG
+1340 AFNMSG
-1346 VVDGDLP
+1346 VVDGDFP
-1353 EGLTYLGDKAFSN
+1353 EGLTYLGEKAFFN
-1366 CTGLTSITLPST
+1366 CTGLTTISLPST

-1386 FYGCSNVTY
+1386 FYGCKNVTN
-1395 VELPQNMEKIPNG
+1395 VELPQDMEKIPNG
-1408 LLWSCTSL
+1408 LLWNCTGL

-1421 PSSVREIGNAAFYSS
+1421 PSSVKEIGNAAFYGS
-1436 GIEKLNLPDGLQE
+1436 GLEKLNLPDGLQK
-1449 IEPWAFCST
+1449 IDQWAFCST

-1463 IIPDSVGTIGFR
+1463 VIPDSVETIEFR

-1494 IGQDAFYFWNNKFE
+1494 IGQDAFYFWNNKYE
-1508 DQTGVMHAKTTEQ
+1508 DQTGVMHVKTTEQ

-1544 FGGQFAVDGIS
+1544 FGSQFAVDGIS
-1555 YMPTSDTTVRVTA
+1555 YMPTSDTTVTVTA

-1637 KLPANLKSVG
+1637 ELPANLKYVG

-1653 LGWEMRLEQQ
+1653 LGWERQLELNGQ
-1663 GLIPAWQTDVLD
+1663 IPAWQTDVLD

-1680 EFMAQCAFA
+1680 EFMDQCAFA

-1707 YSLYGNKEAKEI
+1707 YALSGNKEATRI
-1719 NLPSTLKRVE
+1719 NLPSTLTRLE
-1729 ESALYD
+1729 ESSVAFCD
-1735 CRNAKI
+1735 NATV
-1741 NLPDSLEYIGKSA
+1741 NLPENLEYIGKSA
-1754 FAGDLDGE
+1754 FAGTPVGE
-1762 TIHLPENLQYLG
+1762 TIHLPENLQYVG
-1774 DTAFGTQ
+1774 DKAFAANVYNSD
-1781 MYTADYSSKY
+1781 YTAKY
-1791 WVGPTTIY
+1791 WVGPTTVY
-1799 LNGSLSNIGARVF
+1799 LNGKLDNIGASVF
-1812 RPDAKVIAVLNSQRN
+1812 RPDAKIIAVLNSQRN
-1827 KVAGF
+1827 MVGGC
-1832 TDLNELP
+1832 TDLDELP
-1839 TVIWDGK
+1839 TVVWDGK

-1861 TVTLRGNV
+1861 TVTLSGNV
-1869 TIDGKL
+1869 TVDGKL

-1880 LIVPHDAK
+1880 LIVPFDAK
-1888 LTITKDAVIL
+1888 LTITGNAVIT

-1903 VYEGCKHEHTREIV
+1903 VYEGCKHEHVKENIV
-1917 VEATCTESG
+1917 PATCTEDG

-1938 LSTEVIP
+1938 ISTEVIP
-1945 AKGHSF
+1945 ATGHSF

-1977 VETRPIFANSDHC
+1977 VETRPIFANSDNC
-1990 PSKAFSDLD
+1990 PSKAFTDLD
-1999 ADAWYHEGVDYAL
+1999 AKAWYHEGVDYAL

-2055 FTDVADDTWY
+2055 FTDVPDDTWY

-2114 LSAFPDAAKVSD
+2114 LAAFPDAAKVSD

>member
-64 EIPSADGVD
+64 EIPSADEVV
-73 LSNDENALKASDI
+73 LSSDENSLKASDI

-91 ELESEPLADAAMGEL
+91 ELEGEPLADAATGEI
-106 DTFISSPACLQLE
+106 DTFVSSPAGLQLE

-131 EIEALTGKT
+131 EIEARTGKT

-194 LSAADYTI
+194 LSADDYTI

-246 TNTKYSKDDIAS
+246 TNTKYSKSDIAS
-258 LLQSQSLA
+258 LLQSQTLA

-277 NEKAPYGYDYANGDA
+277 NEKAPYGYDYANGDT

-315 DFHGVAPNA
+315 DFFGVAPNA

-363 GSPAGFTDYG
+363 GSPAGFTAYG
-373 DENESEEEHLT
+373 DEDDSEEEHLT

-405 ETSSTM
+405 ETASTM

-424 PDNGIVASPSTV
+424 PDNAIVASPSTLS
-436 AASLSVASVDN
+436 ASLSVASVDN

-512 VQRGT
+512 VQRGG

-556 TITITKA
+556 TITITKV
-563 SSEKLAAAAEKKVSF
+563 SGEKLAAASEKKVSF
-578 SKEYYGLVDNP
+578 SKENYGLVDNP
-589 VGGGV
+589 IGGGV
-594 SSFSSKGPAPDLSIK
+594 SSFSSKGPAPDLTIK

-621 SVLGANNAYEVYSG
+621 SVLGASDAYEVYSG

-663 EALGNLVNSLLMS
+663 EALGDLVNSLLMS
-676 TAVPSVEPDGTY
+676 TASPSRELDGTY

-711 SVEGCKRPKA
+711 SVEGSKRPKA

-757 IKVINGESFASNS
+757 ITVINGENFASNS

-776 DEVTITYTGLDA
+776 DEVTITYTGLTAD
-788 GNRITAPANGE
+788 NKITAPANGE

-827 GYTFLTADEGVSL
+827 GFTFLTADEGVSL
-840 SLPILGFYGDWNS
+840 SLPVLGFYGDWNS
-853 LQVFQGTY
+853 LKVFQGTY
-861 DEGPANVT
+861 DEGPANIT

-878 ALSGN
+878 SLSGN
-883 YVGVNNRTDTFARRW
+883 YVGVNSRTNIFARRW

-904 RGGRMLLHLS
+904 RGGRTLVHQS

-925 TVKNAKG
+925 TVKNANG
-932 ETMWDSGDL
+932 DLMWDSGDL
-941 GAVRKTYITVTQ
+941 GWARKTYIVATQ
-953 TGYQATA
+953 TGYQAA
-960 TLVQKGWNGRLPGAD
+960 TTMLRQGWNGRLPGAD
-975 GSYNAGDW
+975 GSYNTGDW
-983 APEGEY
+983 APEGDY

-1004 FQSYSFYVDNTR
+1004 FQSYSFYVDNTK

-1035 VTVSDNKYLQFLWVI
+1035 LTVSDNKYLQFAWVI
-1050 DSAQQFFYLEA
+1050 DSAQQYYYLEA
-1061 AEEFKDMKEGETVR
+1061 ADEFKDAQEGATVR
-1075 VVLDAS
+1075 LVLDAS
-1081 DLVQQLSLKAAN
+1081 DLVQQLSLNAAN
-1093 PGRVGIM
+1093 PGRVGI
-1100 LGDCA
+1100 LISDCA
-1105 NNTSTTFIDIGPQG
+1105 NNTTTVFVDIGPQG
-1119 MEIEPAEIAV
+1119 VEIEPAEIAV

-1139 YPASMQDTAF
+1139 YPASMQDIDLE
-1149 TWTSSDES
+1149 WSSSDES

-1167 TGLSDGTVCIT
+1167 TGVSDGTVRIT

-1193 GQGVSTERNFGE
+1193 GQGVAMERNFGE

-1225 PDTVVLLPENN
+1225 PDTVLLLPENN

-1245 SSMAEIVVPAAVSY
+1245 SSMAEIVVPATVSY

-1274 YFNSKTTSITLPEGL
+1274 YFNMKTTSVTLPEGL
-1289 ETIGNAA
+1289 ETIGGSA
-1296 FFFASGLTSLNL
+1296 FFFASGIKTLHI
-1308 PDSIRSIG
+1308 PDSVKTIG
-1316 AMALNGVSKAPLTI
+1316 AMAFNYVSNAALNI
-1330 PASVEFIGDS
+1330 PASIEFIGDS

-1346 VVDGDLP
+1346 VVGGDFP
-1353 EGLTYLGDKAFSN
+1353 ESLNYIGEKAFLN
-1366 CTGLTSITLPST
+1366 CKGLTSITLPST

-1408 LLWSCTSL
+1408 LLWNCTGL

-1421 PSSVREIGNAAFYSS
+1421 PSSVREIGNAAFYGS
-1436 GIEKLNLPDGLQE
+1436 GLEKLNLPDGLQK
-1449 IEPWAFCST
+1449 IDQWAFCST

-1463 IIPDSVGTIGFR
+1463 IIPDSVQTVEYR
-1475 AFIYCDGV
+1475 AFIYCEGV

-1494 IGQDAFYFWNNKFE
+1494 IGQDAFYFWMNAYE
-1508 DQTGVMHAKTTEQ
+1508 DQTGVMHVKTTEQ

-1544 FGGQFAVDGIS
+1544 FGSQFAVDGIS

-1568 ISDDAKTETFSI
+1568 ISDDAKTETFAI

-1598 ADRLLFQNQSVLTM
+1598 ADKLLFQNQSILTM
-1612 LDLPDTIEKTGDR
+1612 EDLPDTIEKTGDR

-1637 KLPANLKSVG
+1637 TLPANLKSVG

-1653 LGWEMRLEQQ
+1653 LGWERQLELNGQ
-1663 GLIPAWQTDVLD
+1663 IPAWQTDVLD

-1680 EFMAQCAFA
+1680 EFMDQCAFA

-1707 YSLYGNKEAKEI
+1707 YSLYGNKEATRI
-1719 NLPSTLKRVE
+1719 NLPSTLTRLE
-1729 ESALYD
+1729 ESSVAFCD
-1735 CRNAKI
+1735 NATV
-1741 NLPDSLEYIGKSA
+1741 NLPENLEYIGKQAFNGTPVGEIITLPDNVSFVGDQA
-1754 FAGDLDGE
+1754 FAGYVYNAD
-1762 TIHLPENLQYLG
+1762 
-1774 DTAFGTQ
+1774 
-1781 MYTADYSSKY
+1781 YTAQY

-1799 LNGSLSNIGARVF
+1799 LNGKLSNIGASVF

-1832 TDLNELP
+1832 TDLDELP

-1861 TVTLRGNV
+1861 TVTLSGNV

-1880 LIVPHDAK
+1880 LIVPHGAK
-1888 LTITKDAVIL
+1888 LTITGNAVIV

-1903 VYEGCKHEHTREIV
+1903 VYEGCKHEHVKENIV
-1917 VEATCTESG
+1917 PATCTEDG

-1938 LSTEVIP
+1938 ISTEVIP
-1945 AKGHSF
+1945 ATGHSF
-1951 GDWTVT
+1951 GEWTVT
-1957 KEATCFEDG
+1957 KEAACFEDG

-1990 PSKAFSDLD
+1990 PSKAFTDLD
-1999 ADAWYHEGVDYAL
+1999 AKAWYHEGVDYAL

-2020 GGGKFEPDGQLTR
+2020 GGGRFEPDGQLTR

-2055 FTDVADDTWY
+2055 FTDVADDAWY

-2131 LNWAVASGLING
+2131 LNWAVAGGLING

>member
-1 MKMKRFLAILLV
+1 MK
-13 LAMCLTTLGV
+13 
-23 VPAMAVEPAA
+23 
-33 EESDDAISARWTDK
+33 
-47 NSLSPADQE
+47 
-56 ITPHEVEG
+56 
-64 EIPSADGVD
+64 IP
-73 LSNDENALKASDI
+73 
-86 VTVIV
+86 
-91 ELESEPLADAAMGEL
+91 
-106 DTFISSPACLQLE
+106 F
-119 QDLLNEQASVRA
+119 
-131 EIEALTGKT
+131 
-140 ETASVNGASDLTYS
+140 
-154 YTTVLNGFSMKLPY
+154 

-194 LSAADYTI
+194 LSADDYTI

-215 ANAMGY
+215 VNAMGY

-246 TNTKYSKDDIAS
+246 TNTKYSKNDIAS
-258 LLQSQSLA
+258 LLQSQTLA

-277 NEKAPYGYDYANGDA
+277 NEKAPYGYDYANGDT

-315 DFHGVAPNA
+315 DFYGVAPNA

-331 FGDGSGSTSDDII
+331 FGDNSGSTSDDII
-344 LAGIDDAV
+344 LAGVDDSV

-405 ETSSTM
+405 ETSSTN
-411 YVTAHSNLTYAEY
+411 YNAHNNLTYAEY
-424 PDNGIVASPSTV
+424 PDNAIVASPSTLE
-436 AASLSVASVDN
+436 ASLSVASVDN
-447 VKFTSTYLMLGE
+447 AKTTSYYMLLGE
-459 EKIPYNNAVDNATS
+459 EKLAYNNAVNSATS
-473 NPYDILETM
+473 TPYDILDTM

-494 LGEEKD
+494 LGEEAD
-500 FEGLDLTGKIAV
+500 YEGLDVTGKIAV
-512 VQRGT
+512 VQRGG

-532 VACIIYD
+532 AACIIYD
-539 NVSGSLLN
+539 NVNGAIIN
-547 AALETYFIP
+547 AALESFFIP
-556 TITITKA
+556 TVTVTKIA
-563 SSEKLAAAAEKKVSF
+563 GAKLAAASEKKVSF
-578 SKEYYGLVDNP
+578 SKENYGLVDNP
-589 VGGGV
+589 IGGGV
-594 SSFSSKGPAPDLSIK
+594 SSFSSKGPAPDLTIK

-663 EALGNLVNSLLMS
+663 EALGDLVNSLLMS
-676 TAVPSVEPDGTY
+676 TASPSRELDGTY

-711 SVEGCKRPKA
+711 SVEGSKRPKA

-757 IKVINGESFASNS
+757 ITVINGENFASNS

-776 DEVTITYTGLDA
+776 DEVTITYTGLTAD
-788 GNRITAPANGE
+788 NKITAPANGE

-827 GYTFLTADEGVSL
+827 GFTFLTADEGVSL
-840 SLPILGFYGDWNS
+840 SLPVLGFYGDWNS
-853 LQVFQGTY
+853 LKVFQGTY
-861 DEGPANVT
+861 DEGPANIT

-883 YVGVNNRTDTFARRW
+883 YVGVNSRTDAFARRW

-904 RGGRMLLHLS
+904 RGGRTLVHQS

-994 GRGVGSDVDS
+994 GRGVGSDVDDY
-1004 FQSYSFYVDNTR
+1004 QSYTFYVDNTK

-1081 DLVQQLSLKAAN
+1081 DLVQQLSLNAAN
-1093 PGRVGIM
+1093 PGRVGI
-1100 LGDCA
+1100 LISDCA
-1105 NNTSTTFIDIGPQG
+1105 NNTTTVFVDIGPQG
-1119 MEIEPAEIAV
+1119 VEIEPADIAV
-1129 GETKQLSYKV
+1129 GETRQLSYKV
-1139 YPASMQDTAF
+1139 YPASMQDIDLE
-1149 TWTSSDES
+1149 WSSSDES

-1167 TGLSDGTVCIT
+1167 TGVSDGTVRIT

-1193 GQGVSTERNFGE
+1193 GQGVPTERNFGE

-1225 PDTVVLLPENN
+1225 PDTVLLLPENN

-1245 SSMAEIVVPAAVSY
+1245 SSMAEITVPATVSY
-1259 AGKTYRVT
+1259 EGKTYRVT

-1274 YFNSKTTSITLPEGL
+1274 YFNMKTTSITLPEGL
-1289 ETIGNAA
+1289 ETIGGSA
-1296 FFFASGLTSLNL
+1296 FFFASGIKTLHI
-1308 PDSIRSIG
+1308 PDSVKTIG
-1316 AMALNGVSKAPLTI
+1316 SMAFSGVSNAPLNI
-1330 PASVEFIGDS
+1330 PASIEFIGDS
-1340 AFSGSG
+1340 AFNMSG
-1346 VVDGDLP
+1346 VVDGDFP
-1353 EGLTYLGDKAFSN
+1353 EGLTYLGEKAFFN
-1366 CTGLTSITLPST
+1366 CTGLTTISLPST

-1386 FYGCSNVTY
+1386 FYGCKNVTY
-1395 VELPQNMEKIPNG
+1395 VELPQDMEKIPNG
-1408 LLWSCTSL
+1408 LLWNCTGL

-1421 PSSVREIGNAAFYSS
+1421 PSSVKEIGNAAFYGS
-1436 GIEKLNLPDGLQE
+1436 GLEKLNLPDGLQK
-1449 IEPWAFCST
+1449 IDQWAFCST

-1463 IIPDSVGTIGFR
+1463 IIPDSVETIEFR

-1494 IGQDAFYFWNNKFE
+1494 IGQDAFYFWNNKYE
-1508 DQTGVMHAKTTEQ
+1508 DQTGVMHVKTTEQ

-1544 FGGQFAVDGIS
+1544 FGSQFAVDGIS
-1555 YMPTSDTTVRVTA
+1555 YMPTSDTTVTVTA

-1653 LGWEMRLEQQ
+1653 LGWERQLELNGQ
-1663 GLIPAWQTDVLD
+1663 IPAWQTDVLD

-1680 EFMAQCAFA
+1680 EFMDQCAFA

-1707 YSLYGNKEAKEI
+1707 YALSGNKEATRI
-1719 NLPSTLKRVE
+1719 NLPSTLTRLE
-1729 ESALYD
+1729 ESSVAFCD
-1735 CRNAKI
+1735 NATV
-1741 NLPDSLEYIGKSA
+1741 NLPENLEYIGKQA
-1754 FAGDLDGE
+1754 FNGTPVGE
-1762 TIHLPENLQYLG
+1762 TITLPDNVSFVG
-1774 DTAFGTQ
+1774 DQAFGAYVYNAD
-1781 MYTADYSSKY
+1781 YTAQY

-1799 LNGSLSNIGARVF
+1799 LNGKLSNIGARVF

-1827 KVAGF
+1827 MVGGC
-1832 TDLNELP
+1832 TDLDELP

-1861 TVTLRGNV
+1861 TVTLSGNV

-1880 LIVPHDAK
+1880 LIVPFDAK
-1888 LTITKDAVIL
+1888 LAITGNAVIV
-1898 GEDNI
+1898 GENNI
-1903 VYEGCKHEHTREIV
+1903 VYEGCKHEHVKENIV
-1917 VEATCTESG
+1917 PATCTEDG
-1926 SKTVVCEDCGET
+1926 SKTVVCEDCGEII
-1938 LSTEVIP
+1938 STEVIP
-1945 AKGHSF
+1945 ATGHSF
-1951 GDWTVT
+1951 GEWTVT
-1957 KEATCFEDG
+1957 KEAACFEDG

-1999 ADAWYHEGVDYAL
+1999 AKAWYHEGVDYAL

-2143 VADANGTANLEP
+2143 VADANGTASLEP

>member
-91 ELESEPLADAAMGEL
+91 ELEGEPLADAATGEL

-131 EIEALTGKT
+131 GIEALTGKT

-168 GKLDEVRSLNG
+168 GKLDAVRSLSG
-179 VKNVWVA
+179 VKRAWVA

-194 LSAADYTI
+194 LSADDDTI
-202 SMSSSTGMVGSTE
+202 SMNSSTGMVGSTE

-292 DAEAVGQA
+292 DPEAIGQA

-331 FGDGSGSTSDDII
+331 FGDNSGSTSDDII

-384 YYGVYTRAEKAG
+384 YCGVYTRAEKAG

-405 ETSSTM
+405 ETASTM

-589 VGGGV
+589 VGGGA
-594 SSFSSKGPAPDLSIK
+594 SSFSSKGPAPDLTIK

-649 LRQYIEK
+649 LRQYLEK
-656 NYPDVKG
+656 NYPNITG
-663 EALGNLVNSLLMS
+663 EDLGDLVNSLLMS

-711 SVEGCKRPKA
+711 SVEGSKRPKA

-757 IKVINGESFASNS
+757 ITVINGENFASNS

-776 DEVTITYTGLDA
+776 DEVKITYTGLDA

-827 GYTFLTADEGVSL
+827 GFTFLTADEGVSL

-878 ALSGN
+878 SLSGN
-883 YVGVNNRTDTFARRW
+883 YVGVNNRTDAFARRW

-994 GRGVGSDVDS
+994 GRGVGSDVDDY
-1004 FQSYSFYVDNTR
+1004 QSYTFYVDNTK

-1119 MEIEPAEIAV
+1119 IEIEPAQISI
-1129 GETKQLSYKV
+1129 GQTKQLSYKV
-1139 YPASMQDTAF
+1139 YPASMQDIALE
-1149 TWTSSDES
+1149 WSSSDDS

-1167 TGLSDGTVCIT
+1167 TGVSDGTVRIT
-1178 ATAFSRLSSYCMVTV
+1178 ATAFSRLSSYCTVTV
-1193 GQGVSTERNFGE
+1193 GQGVKLDRNFGE
-1205 CENLGEIFTTADGLW
+1205 AEHLGEIFTTEDGLW
-1220 WKVSG
+1220 YKVSG
-1225 PDTVVLLPENN
+1225 PDTVMLLPENN
-1236 KTQNYSGSY
+1236 NFNNYAGSY
-1245 SSMAEIVVPAAVSY
+1245 ASMPEVVVPATVEY
-1259 AGKTYRVT
+1259 EGGTYRVT
-1267 AIAAEAF
+1267 ALSANSF
-1274 YFNSKTTSITLPEGL
+1274 YFNSKTTSVTLPEGL
-1289 ETIGNAA
+1289 ESIGSTA
-1296 FFFASGLTSLNL
+1296 FFFARNIKTLHI
-1308 PDSIRSIG
+1308 PDSVKTIG
-1316 AMALNGVSKAPLTI
+1316 SMAFNGVASAPLTL
-1330 PASVEFIGDS
+1330 PSSLEFIGDS
-1340 AFSGSG
+1340 AFNMSG
-1346 VVDGDLP
+1346 VVDGDIP
-1353 EGLTYLGDKAFSN
+1353 NTVTYIGEKAFFN
-1366 CTGLTSITLPST
+1366 CTGLTTISLPSS
-1378 VETYGPNI
+1378 VETYGANI
-1386 FYGCSNVTY
+1386 FYGCANVTY
-1395 VELPQNMEKIPNG
+1395 VELPQDMEKIPSG
-1408 LLWSCTSL
+1408 LLWNCTGL

-1421 PSSVREIGNAAFYSS
+1421 PSSVKTIGNAAFYGS
-1436 GIEKLNLPDGLQE
+1436 GLEKLNLPDGLKKIDQ
-1449 IEPWAFCST
+1449 WAFCST

-1463 IIPDSVGTIGFR
+1463 IIPDSVETIGFN
-1475 AFIYCDGV
+1475 AFIYCEGV
-1483 ENCVVGSGVKE
+1483 QNCYVGSGVKS
-1494 IGQDAFYFWNNKFE
+1494 IGKDAFYFWNNKYE
-1508 DQTGVMHAKTTEQ
+1508 DQTGVMHAATTET

-1555 YMPTSDTTVRVTA
+1555 YMPTSDTTVAITA
-1568 ISDDAKTETFSI
+1568 ISDDAKTETFAI

-1585 NEGDGRTYAVTEL
+1585 NEGDGRTYTVTEL
-1598 ADRLLFQNQSVLTM
+1598 ADKLLFQNQSILTM
-1612 LDLPDTIEKTGDR
+1612 EDLPDTIEKTGDR

-1637 KLPANLKSVG
+1637 ELPANLKYVG

-1653 LGWEMRLEQQ
+1653 LGWERQLENQ
-1663 GLIPAWQTDVLD
+1663 GLIPTWQTKELN
-1675 IPGSI
+1675 IPGTI
-1680 EFMAQCAFA
+1680 EFMDQSAFA
-1689 GNRYKT
+1689 GNRHET
-1695 INVGEGITYLSY
+1695 INVGEGITELSY
-1707 YSLYGNKEAKEI
+1707 YSLYGEAATTI
-1719 NLPSTLKRVE
+1719 NLPSTLKRIN
-1729 ESALYD
+1729 ESAIASSS
-1735 CRNAKI
+1735 NATV

-1754 FAGDLDGE
+1754 FAGTPVGE
-1762 TIHLPENLQYLG
+1762 TVHMPENLTYIG
-1774 DTAFGTQ
+1774 DKAFAANVYNSD
-1781 MYTADYSSKY
+1781 YTAKY
-1791 WVGPTTIY
+1791 WVGPTTVY
-1799 LNGSLSNIGARVF
+1799 LNGKLDNIGASVF
-1812 RPDAKVIAVLNSQRN
+1812 RPDAKIVAVLNSQRN
-1827 KVAGF
+1827 MVGGC
-1832 TDLNELP
+1832 TDLDELP

-1861 TVTLRGNV
+1861 TVTLSGNV

-1880 LIVPHDAK
+1880 LIVPFDAK
-1888 LTITKDAVIL
+1888 LTITGNAVIV

-1903 VYEGCKHEHTREIV
+1903 VYEGCKHEHVKENIV
-1917 VEATCTESG
+1917 PATCTEDG

-1938 LSTEVIP
+1938 ISTEVIP
-1945 AKGHSF
+1945 ATGHSF
-1951 GDWTVT
+1951 GEWTVT
-1957 KEATCFEDG
+1957 KEAACFEDG
-1966 EETRTCSVCQA
+1966 EETRTCSVCQT
-1977 VETRPIFANSDHC
+1977 VETRPIFANSDNC
-1990 PSKAFSDLD
+1990 PSKAFTDLD

-2020 GGGKFEPDGQLTR
+2020 GGGRFEPDGQLTR

-2055 FTDVADDTWY
+2055 FTDVADDAWY

-2143 VADANGTANLEP
+2143 VADANGTASLEP

>member
-33 EESDDAISARWTDK
+33 EQSDDAISARWTDK
-47 NSLSPADQE
+47 DNLTPADLE
-56 ITPHEVEG
+56 VTPHTVEG
-64 EIPSADGVD
+64 EIPDADSQT
-73 LSNDENALKASDI
+73 LPEDENALKASDI

-91 ELESEPLADAAMGEL
+91 ELEAAPLAEAATE
-106 DTFISSPACLQLE
+106 DIEKFAASPAGLKLE
-119 QDLLNEQASVRA
+119 QELLDEQADVRA
-131 EIEALTGKT
+131 EIEARTGKT

-194 LSAADYTI
+194 LSADDYTI

-258 LLQSQSLA
+258 LLQSQTLA

-277 NEKAPYGYDYANGDA
+277 NEKAPYGYDYANGDT

-315 DFHGVAPNA
+315 DFFGVAPNA

-344 LAGIDDAV
+344 LAGVDDSV

-363 GSPAGFTDYG
+363 GSPAGFTAYG
-373 DENESEEEHLT
+373 DEDDSEESGLT

-405 ETSSTM
+405 ETSSTN
-411 YVTAHSNLTYAEY
+411 YNAHNNLTYAEY
-424 PDNGIVASPSTV
+424 PDNAIVASPSTLE
-436 AASLSVASVDN
+436 ASLSVASVDN
-447 VKFTSTYLMLGE
+447 AKTTSYYMLLGE
-459 EKIPYNNAVDNATS
+459 EKLAYNNAVNSASST
-473 NPYDILETM
+473 PYDILDTM

-494 LGEEKD
+494 LGEEAD
-500 FEGLDLTGKIAV
+500 YEGLDVTGKIAV
-512 VQRGT
+512 VSRGT
-517 LNFGT
+517 INFGA
-522 KAENASKAGA
+522 KAENAAKAGA

-539 NVSGSLLN
+539 NVNGAIIN
-547 AALETYFIP
+547 AALESFFIP
-556 TITITKA
+556 TVTVTKIA
-563 SSEKLAAAAEKKVSF
+563 GAKLAAASEKKVSF
-578 SKEYYGLVDNP
+578 SKENYGLVDNP
-589 VGGGV
+589 IGGGV
-594 SSFSSKGPAPDLSIK
+594 SSFSSKGPAPDLTIK

-663 EALGNLVNSLLMS
+663 EALGDLVNSLLMS
-676 TAVPSVEPDGTY
+676 TASPSRELDGTY

-711 SVEGCKRPKA
+711 SVEGSKRPKA

-757 IKVINGESFASNS
+757 ITVINGENFASNS

-776 DEVTITYTGLDA
+776 DEVKITYTGLDA
-788 GNRITAPANGE
+788 GNRITAPANGT

-827 GYTFLTADEGVSL
+827 GFTFLTADEGVSL
-840 SLPILGFYGDWNS
+840 SLPVLGFYGDWNS
-853 LQVFQGTY
+853 LKVFQGTY
-861 DEGPANVT
+861 DEGPANIT

-878 ALSGN
+878 SLSGN
-883 YVGVNNRTDTFARRW
+883 YVGVNSRTNIFARRW

-904 RGGRMLLHLS
+904 RGGRTLVHQS

-925 TVKNAKG
+925 TVKNANG
-932 ETMWDSGDL
+932 DLMWDSGDL
-941 GAVRKTYITVTQ
+941 GWARKTYIVATQ
-953 TGYQATA
+953 TGYQAA
-960 TLVQKGWNGRLPGAD
+960 TTMLRQGWNGRLPGAD
-975 GSYNAGDW
+975 GSYNTGDW

-994 GRGVGSDVDS
+994 GRGVGSNVDDY
-1004 FQSYSFYVDNTR
+1004 QSYSFYVDNTR
-1016 PELKSAELFEDENG
+1016 PELKSAELYEDENG

-1035 VTVSDNKYLQFLWVI
+1035 LTVSDNKYLQFLWVI

-1167 TGLSDGTVCIT
+1167 TGLSDGTVRIT

-1193 GQGVSTERNFGE
+1193 GQGVPTERNFGE
-1205 CENLGEIFTTADGLW
+1205 CGNLGEIFTTEDGLW
-1220 WKVSG
+1220 WRVSG

-1330 PASVEFIGDS
+1330 PVSVEFIGDS

-1408 LLWSCTSL
+1408 LLWSCTGL

-1436 GIEKLNLPDGLQE
+1436 GLEKLNLPDGLQK
-1449 IEPWAFCST
+1449 IDQWAFCST

-1463 IIPDSVGTIGFR
+1463 IIPDSVQTVEYR
-1475 AFIYCDGV
+1475 AFIYCEGV

-1494 IGQDAFYFWNNKFE
+1494 IGQDAFYFWNNKYE

-1568 ISDDAKTETFSI
+1568 ISDDAKTETFAI

-1680 EFMAQCAFA
+1680 EFMDQCAFA

-1880 LIVPHDAK
+1880 LIVPFDAK

-1938 LSTEVIP
+1938 ISTEVIP
-1945 AKGHSF
+1945 ATGHSF

-1966 EETRTCSVCQA
+1966 EETRTCSVCKH
-1977 VETRPIFANSDHC
+1977 VETRPIFANSDNC

-1999 ADAWYHEGVDYAL
+1999 AKAWYHEGVDYAL
-2012 TNGLMNGV
+2012 TNSLMNGV

-2065 TKAVIWAANNGIVNG
+2065 TRAVIWAANNGIVNG
-2080 VAKNTFAPDD
+2080 VGKNVFAPDA

-2097 AAMLYRY
+2097 ATMLYRY

-2114 LSAFPDAAKVSD
+2114 LSAFPDAAKTSD

>member
-64 EIPSADGVD
+64 EIPSADEVD

-91 ELESEPLADAAMGEL
+91 ELESEPLADAATGEI
-106 DTFISSPACLQLE
+106 DTFVSSPAGLQLE

-154 YTTVLNGFSMKLPY
+154 YTTVLNGFSMKIPF

-194 LSAADYTI
+194 LSADDYTI

-246 TNTKYSKDDIAS
+246 TNTKYSKNDIAS
-258 LLQSQSLA
+258 LLQSQTLA

-277 NEKAPYGYDYANGDA
+277 NEKAPYGYDYANGDT

-315 DFHGVAPNA
+315 DFYGVAPNA

-344 LAGIDDAV
+344 LAGVDDSV

-363 GSPAGFTDYG
+363 GSPAGFTVYG
-373 DENESEEEHLT
+373 DEDDSEESGLT

-405 ETSSTM
+405 ETSSTN
-411 YVTAHSNLTYAEY
+411 YNAHNNLTYAEY
-424 PDNGIVASPSTV
+424 PDNAIVASPSTLE
-436 AASLSVASVDN
+436 ASLSVASVDN
-447 VKFTSTYLMLGE
+447 VKSTSYYMLLGE
-459 EKIPYNNAVDNATS
+459 EKLAYNNAVNSASST
-473 NPYDILETM
+473 PYDILDTM

-494 LGEEKD
+494 LGEEAD
-500 FEGLDLTGKIAV
+500 YEGLDVTGKIAV
-512 VQRGT
+512 VSRGT
-517 LNFGT
+517 INFGA
-522 KAENASKAGA
+522 KAENAAKAGA

-539 NVSGSLLN
+539 NVNGAIIN
-547 AALETYFIP
+547 AALESFFIP
-556 TITITKA
+556 TVTVTKIA
-563 SSEKLAAAAEKKVSF
+563 GAKLAAASEKKVSF
-578 SKEYYGLVDNP
+578 SKENYGLVDNP
-589 VGGGV
+589 IGGGV
-594 SSFSSKGPAPDLSIK
+594 SSFSSKGPAPDLTIK

-656 NYPDVKG
+656 NNPDVKG
-663 EALGNLVNSLLMS
+663 EALGDLVNSLLMS
-676 TAVPSVEPDGTY
+676 TASPSRELDGTY

-711 SVEGCKRPKA
+711 SVEGSKRPKA

-757 IKVINGESFASNS
+757 ITVINGENFASNS

-776 DEVTITYTGLDA
+776 DEVKITYTGLDA
-788 GNRITAPANGE
+788 GNRITAPANGT

-816 QDNFPNGSYVE
+816 ADNFPNGSYVE
-827 GYTFLTADEGVSL
+827 GFTFLTADEGVSL
-840 SLPILGFYGDWNS
+840 SLPVLGFYGDWNS
-853 LQVFQGTY
+853 LKVFQGTY
-861 DEGPANVT
+861 DEGPANIT

-883 YVGVNNRTDTFARRW
+883 YVGVNSRTDAFARRW

-904 RGGRMLLHLS
+904 RGGRTLVHQS

-975 GSYNAGDW
+975 GSYNTGDW
-983 APEGEY
+983 APEGDY

-994 GRGVGSDVDS
+994 GRGVGSDVDDY
-1004 FQSYSFYVDNTR
+1004 QSYTFYVDNTR
-1016 PELKSAELFEDENG
+1016 PELKSAELYEDENG

-1035 VTVSDNKYLQFLWVI
+1035 LTVSDNKYLQFLWVI

-1149 TWTSSDES
+1149 TWSSSDES

-1167 TGLSDGTVCIT
+1167 TGVSDGTVRIT

-1193 GQGVSTERNFGE
+1193 GQGVPTERNFGE

-1225 PDTVVLLPENN
+1225 PDTVLLLPENN

-1245 SSMAEIVVPAAVSY
+1245 SSMAEITVPATVSY
-1259 AGKTYRVT
+1259 EGKTYRVT

-1274 YFNSKTTSITLPEGL
+1274 YFNMKTTSVTLPDGL
-1289 ETIGNAA
+1289 ETIGNSA
-1296 FFFASGLTSLNL
+1296 FFFAMGLTSLNL
-1308 PDSIRSIG
+1308 PDSVKSIG
-1316 AMALNGVSKAPLTI
+1316 TMALNGVSKAPLTI

-1340 AFSGSG
+1340 AFSSSG
-1346 VVDGDLP
+1346 VVGGDFP
-1353 EGLTYLGDKAFSN
+1353 EGLTYIGEKAFAN
-1366 CTGLTSITLPST
+1366 CTGLTVITLPST
-1378 VETYGPNI
+1378 VETYGANI

-1408 LLWSCTSL
+1408 LLWNCTGL

-1421 PSSVREIGNAAFYSS
+1421 PASVKTIGNAAFYGS
-1436 GIEKLNLPDGLQE
+1436 GLEKLNLPDGLQK
-1449 IEPWAFCST
+1449 IEQWAFCST

-1463 IIPDSVGTIGFR
+1463 IIPDSVETIEFR
-1475 AFIYCDGV
+1475 AFIYCEGV

-1494 IGQDAFYFWNNKFE
+1494 IGQDAFYFWNNKYE

-1653 LGWEMRLEQQ
+1653 LGWERQLELNGQ
-1663 GLIPAWQTDVLD
+1663 IPAWQTDVLD

-1680 EFMAQCAFA
+1680 EFMDQCAFA

-1707 YSLYGNKEAKEI
+1707 YALSGNKEATRI
-1719 NLPSTLKRVE
+1719 NLPSTLTRLE
-1729 ESALYD
+1729 ESSVAFCD
-1735 CRNAKI
+1735 NATV
-1741 NLPDSLEYIGKSA
+1741 NLPENLEYIGKQA
-1754 FAGDLDGE
+1754 FNGTPVGE
-1762 TIHLPENLQYLG
+1762 TITLPDNVSFVG
-1774 DTAFGTQ
+1774 DQAFGAYVYNAD
-1781 MYTADYSSKY
+1781 YTAQY

-1799 LNGSLSNIGARVF
+1799 LNGKLSNIGARVF

-1880 LIVPHDAK
+1880 LIVPFDAK

-1903 VYEGCKHEHTREIV
+1903 VYEGCKHEHTKEIV

-1938 LSTEVIP
+1938 ISTEVIP
-1945 AKGHSF
+1945 ATGHSF

-1977 VETRPIFANSDHC
+1977 VETRPIFANSDNC
-1990 PSKAFSDLD
+1990 PSKAFTDLD

-2020 GGGKFEPDGQLTR
+2020 GSGKFEPDGQLTR

-2055 FTDVADDTWY
+2055 FTDVADDAWY

-2080 VAKNTFAPDD
+2080 VAKNVFAPDA

-2114 LSAFPDAAKVSD
+2114 LSAFPDAAKTSD

>member
-64 EIPSADGVD
+64 EIPSADEVD
-73 LSNDENALKASDI
+73 LSNDENSLKASDI

-91 ELESEPLADAAMGEL
+91 ELESEPLADAATGEI
-106 DTFISSPACLQLE
+106 DTFVSSPAGLQLE

-154 YTTVLNGFSMKLPY
+154 YTTVLNGFSMKIPF

-194 LSAADYTI
+194 LSADDYTI

-246 TNTKYSKDDIAS
+246 TNTKYSKNDIAS
-258 LLQSQSLA
+258 LLQSQTLA

-277 NEKAPYGYDYANGDA
+277 NEKAPYGYDYANGDT

-315 DFHGVAPNA
+315 DFYGVAPNA

-344 LAGIDDAV
+344 LAGVDDSV

-363 GSPAGFTDYG
+363 GSPAGFTAYG
-373 DENESEEEHLT
+373 DEDDSEEEHLT

-405 ETSSTM
+405 ETSSTN
-411 YVTAHSNLTYAEY
+411 YNAHSNLTYAEY
-424 PDNGIVASPSTV
+424 PDNAIVASPSTLS
-436 AASLSVASVDN
+436 ASMSVASVDN
-447 VKFTSTYLMLGE
+447 VKSTSYYMLLGE
-459 EKIPYNNAVDNATS
+459 EKLAYNNAVNSASST
-473 NPYDILETM
+473 PYDILDTM

-494 LGEEKD
+494 LGEEAD
-500 FEGLDLTGKIAV
+500 YEGLDVTGKIAV
-512 VQRGT
+512 VSRGT
-517 LNFGT
+517 INFGA
-522 KAENASKAGA
+522 KAENAAKAGA

-539 NVSGSLLN
+539 NVNGAIIN
-547 AALETYFIP
+547 AALESFFIP
-556 TITITKA
+556 TVTVTKIA
-563 SSEKLAAAAEKKVSF
+563 GAKLAAASEKKVSF
-578 SKEYYGLVDNP
+578 SKENYGLVDNP
-589 VGGGV
+589 IGGGV
-594 SSFSSKGPAPDLSIK
+594 SSFSSKGPAPDLTIK

-621 SVLGANNAYEVYSG
+621 SVLGASDAYEVYSG

-663 EALGNLVNSLLMS
+663 EALGDLVNSLLMS
-676 TAVPSVEPDGTY
+676 TASPSRELDGTY

-711 SVEGCKRPKA
+711 SVEGSKRPKA

-757 IKVINGESFASNS
+757 ITVINGESFASNS

-776 DEVTITYTGLDA
+776 DEVKITYTGLDA
-788 GNRITAPANGE
+788 GNRITAPANGT

-816 QDNFPNGSYVE
+816 QDNFPNGSYIE

-840 SLPILGFYGDWNS
+840 SLPVLGFYGDWNS
-853 LQVFQGTY
+853 LRVFQGTY
-861 DEGPANVT
+861 DEGPANIT

-878 ALSGN
+878 SLSGN
-883 YVGVNNRTDTFARRW
+883 YVGVNSRTDAFARRW

-904 RGGRMLLHLS
+904 RGGRTLLHVS

-941 GAVRKTYITVTQ
+941 GSVRKTYIVATQ

-960 TLVQKGWNGRLPGAD
+960 TLVQQGWNGRLPGAD
-975 GSYNAGDW
+975 GSYNNGDW
-983 APEGEY
+983 APEGDY

-1016 PELKSAELFEDENG
+1016 PELKSAELYEDENG

-1035 VTVSDNKYLQFLWVI
+1035 LTVSDNKYLQFAWII
-1050 DSAQQFFYLEA
+1050 DSAQQYYYLEA
-1061 AEEFKDMKEGETVR
+1061 ADEFKDVEEGAAVR
-1075 VVLDAS
+1075 LVLDAS
-1081 DLVQQLSLKAAN
+1081 DLVQQLSLNAAN
-1093 PGRVGIM
+1093 PGRVGI
-1100 LGDCA
+1100 LISDCA
-1105 NNTSTTFIDIGPQG
+1105 NNTTTVFVDIGPQG

-1139 YPASMQDTAF
+1139 YPASMQDIDLE
-1149 TWTSSDES
+1149 WSSSDES

-1167 TGLSDGTVCIT
+1167 TGVSDGTVRIT

-1193 GQGVSTERNFGE
+1193 GQGVPTERNFGE

-1225 PDTVVLLPENN
+1225 PDTVLLLPENN

-1245 SSMAEIVVPAAVSY
+1245 SSMAEITVPATVSY

-1274 YFNSKTTSITLPEGL
+1274 YFNMKTTSVTLPDGL
-1289 ETIGNAA
+1289 ETIGGSA
-1296 FFFASGLTSLNL
+1296 FFFASGIKTLHI
-1308 PDSIRSIG
+1308 PDSVKTIG
-1316 AMALNGVSKAPLTI
+1316 AMAFNYVSNAALNI
-1330 PASVEFIGDS
+1330 PASIEFIGDS

-1346 VVDGDLP
+1346 VVGGDFP
-1353 EGLTYLGDKAFSN
+1353 EGLTYIGEKAFLN
-1366 CTGLTSITLPST
+1366 CKGLTAITLPST
-1378 VETYGPNI
+1378 VETYGANI

-1436 GIEKLNLPDGLQE
+1436 GIEKLNLPDGLQK
-1449 IEPWAFCST
+1449 IDQWAFCST

-1463 IIPDSVGTIGFR
+1463 IIPDSVQTVEYR
-1475 AFIYCDGV
+1475 AFIYCEGV

-1494 IGQDAFYFWNNKFE
+1494 IGQDAFYFWNNKYE

-1585 NEGDGRTYAVTEL
+1585 SEGDGRTYAVTEL

-1653 LGWEMRLEQQ
+1653 LGWERQLELNGQ
-1663 GLIPAWQTDVLD
+1663 IPAWQTDVLD

-1680 EFMAQCAFA
+1680 EFMDQCAFA

-1695 INVGEGITYLSY
+1695 INVGEGIAYLSY
-1707 YSLYGNKEAKEI
+1707 YALSGNKEATRI
-1719 NLPSTLKRVE
+1719 NLPSTLTRLE
-1729 ESALYD
+1729 ESSVAFCD
-1735 CRNAKI
+1735 NATV
-1741 NLPDSLEYIGKSA
+1741 NLPENLEYIGKQA
-1754 FAGDLDGE
+1754 FNGTPVGE
-1762 TIHLPENLQYLG
+1762 TITLPDNVSFVG
-1774 DTAFGTQ
+1774 DQAFGAYVYNAD
-1781 MYTADYSSKY
+1781 YTAQY

-1799 LNGSLSNIGARVF
+1799 LNGSLSNIGSNVF

-1827 KVAGF
+1827 MVAGF
-1832 TDLNELP
+1832 TDLDELP

-1861 TVTLRGNV
+1861 TVTLSGNV

-1880 LIVPHDAK
+1880 LIVPHGAK

-1903 VYEGCKHEHTREIV
+1903 VYEGCKHEHVKENIV
-1917 VEATCTESG
+1917 PASCTEDG

-1945 AKGHSF
+1945 ATGHSF

-1966 EETRTCSVCQA
+1966 EETRTCSVCKH
-1977 VETRPIFANSDHC
+1977 VETRPIFANSDNC

-1999 ADAWYHEGVDYAL
+1999 AKAWYHEGVDYAL
-2012 TNGLMNGV
+2012 TNSLMNGV

-2065 TKAVIWAANNGIVNG
+2065 TRAVIWAANNGIVNG
-2080 VAKNTFAPDD
+2080 VGKNVFAPDA

-2097 AAMLYRY
+2097 ATMLYRY

-2114 LSAFPDAAKVSD
+2114 LSAFPDAAKTSD

>member
-47 NSLSPADQE
+47 DSLPPADQE

-91 ELESEPLADAAMGEL
+91 ELESEPLADAATGEL

-168 GKLDEVRSLNG
+168 GKLDAVRSLSG

-194 LSAADYTI
+194 LSADDYTI

-246 TNTKYSKDDIAS
+246 TNTKYSRDDIAS
-258 LLQSQSLA
+258 LLQSQTLA

-277 NEKAPYGYDYANGDA
+277 NEKAPYGYDYANGDT

-315 DFHGVAPNA
+315 DFYGVAPNA

-331 FGDGSGSTSDDII
+331 FGDNSGSTSDDII
-344 LAGIDDAV
+344 LAGVDDSV

-363 GSPAGFTDYG
+363 GSPAGFTVYG
-373 DENESEEEHLT
+373 DEDDSEESGLT

-405 ETSSTM
+405 ETSSTN
-411 YVTAHSNLTYAEY
+411 YNAHNNLTYAEY
-424 PDNGIVASPSTV
+424 PDNAIVASPSTLE
-436 AASLSVASVDN
+436 ASLSVASVDN
-447 VKFTSTYLMLGE
+447 VKSTSYYMLLGE
-459 EKIPYNNAVDNATS
+459 EKLAYNNAVNSASST
-473 NPYDILETM
+473 PYDILDTM

-494 LGEEKD
+494 LGEEAD
-500 FEGLDLTGKIAV
+500 YEGLDVTGKIAV
-512 VQRGT
+512 VSRGT
-517 LNFGT
+517 INFGA
-522 KAENASKAGA
+522 KAENAAKAGA

-539 NVSGSLLN
+539 NVNGAIIN
-547 AALETYFIP
+547 AALESFFIP
-556 TITITKA
+556 TVTVTKIA
-563 SSEKLAAAAEKKVSF
+563 GAKLAAASEKKVSF
-578 SKEYYGLVDNP
+578 SKENYGLVDNP
-589 VGGGV
+589 IGGGV
-594 SSFSSKGPAPDLSIK
+594 SSFSSKGPAPDLTIK

-663 EALGNLVNSLLMS
+663 EALGDLVNSLLMS
-676 TAVPSVEPDGTY
+676 TASPSRELDGTY

-711 SVEGCKRPKA
+711 SVEGSKRPKA

-757 IKVINGESFASNS
+757 ITVINGESFASNS

-776 DEVTITYTGLDA
+776 DEVTITYTGLTAD
-788 GNRITAPANGE
+788 NKITAPANGE

-827 GYTFLTADEGVSL
+827 GFTFLTADEGVSL
-840 SLPILGFYGDWNS
+840 SLPVLGFYGDWNS
-853 LQVFQGTY
+853 LKVFQGTY
-861 DEGPANVT
+861 DEGPANIT

-883 YVGVNNRTDTFARRW
+883 YVGVNSRTDAFARRW

-994 GRGVGSDVDS
+994 GRGVGSDVDDY
-1004 FQSYSFYVDNTR
+1004 QSYTFYVDNTK

-1035 VTVSDNKYLQFLWVI
+1035 LTVSDNKYLQFAWVI

-1139 YPASMQDTAF
+1139 YPASMQDIALE
-1149 TWTSSDES
+1149 WSSSDDS

-1205 CENLGEIFTTADGLW
+1205 CGNLGEIFTTEDGLW
-1220 WKVSG
+1220 WRVSG

-1245 SSMAEIVVPAAVSY
+1245 SSMAEITVPATVSY
-1259 AGKTYRVT
+1259 EGKTYRVT

-1408 LLWSCTSL
+1408 LLWSCTGL

-1436 GIEKLNLPDGLQE
+1436 GIEKLNLPDGLQK

-1680 EFMAQCAFA
+1680 EFMDQCAFA

-1875 CIEGK
+1875 CIEGR
-1880 LIVPHDAK
+1880 LVAPHDAK

-1898 GEDNI
+1898 GEDNV

-1938 LSTEVIP
+1938 ISTEVIP
-1945 AKGHSF
+1945 ATGHSF

-1966 EETRTCSVCQA
+1966 EESRTCPVCKY
-1977 VETRPIFANSDHC
+1977 VETRPIFANSDNC
-1990 PSKAFSDLD
+1990 PSKAFTDLD

-2055 FTDVADDTWY
+2055 FTDVADDAWY

-2080 VAKNTFAPDD
+2080 VAKNVFAPDA

-2097 AAMLYRY
+2097 ATMLYRY

-2143 VADANGTANLEP
+2143 VADANGTASLEP

>member
-64 EIPSADGVD
+64 EIPSADEVV
-73 LSNDENALKASDI
+73 LSSDENSLKASDI

-91 ELESEPLADAAMGEL
+91 ELEGEPLADAATGEL
-106 DTFISSPACLQLE
+106 DTFVSSPAGLQLE

-154 YTTVLNGFSMKLPY
+154 YTTVLNGFSMKIPF

-194 LSAADYTI
+194 LSADDYTI

-258 LLQSQSLA
+258 LLQSQTLA

-277 NEKAPYGYDYANGDA
+277 NEKAPYGYDYANGDT

-315 DFHGVAPNA
+315 DFFGVAPNA

-344 LAGIDDAV
+344 LAGVDDSV

-363 GSPAGFTDYG
+363 GSPAGFTAYG
-373 DENESEEEHLT
+373 DEDDSEESGLT

-405 ETSSTM
+405 ETSSTN
-411 YVTAHSNLTYAEY
+411 YNAHNNLTYAEY
-424 PDNGIVASPSTV
+424 PDNAIVASPSTLE
-436 AASLSVASVDN
+436 ASLSVASVDN
-447 VKFTSTYLMLGE
+447 VKSTSYYMLLGE
-459 EKIPYNNAVDNATS
+459 EKLAYNNAVNSASST
-473 NPYDILETM
+473 PYDILDTM

-494 LGEEKD
+494 LGEEAD
-500 FEGLDLTGKIAV
+500 YEGLDVTGKIAV
-512 VQRGT
+512 VSRGT
-517 LNFGT
+517 INFGA
-522 KAENASKAGA
+522 KAENAAKAGA

-539 NVSGSLLN
+539 NVNGAIIN
-547 AALETYFIP
+547 AALESFFIP
-556 TITITKA
+556 TVTVTKIA
-563 SSEKLAAAAEKKVSF
+563 GAKLAAASEKKVSF
-578 SKEYYGLVDNP
+578 SKENYGLVDNP
-589 VGGGV
+589 IGGGV
-594 SSFSSKGPAPDLSIK
+594 SSFSSKGPAPDLTIK

-663 EALGNLVNSLLMS
+663 EALGDLVNSLLMS
-676 TAVPSVEPDGTY
+676 TASPSRELDGTY

-711 SVEGCKRPKA
+711 SVEGSKRPKA

-757 IKVINGESFASNS
+757 ITVINGESFASNS

-776 DEVTITYTGLDA
+776 DEVKITYTGLDA
-788 GNRITAPANGE
+788 GNRITAPANGT

-816 QDNFPNGSYVE
+816 QDSFPNGSYVE
-827 GYTFLTADEGVSL
+827 GFTFLTADEGVSL
-840 SLPILGFYGDWNS
+840 SLPVLGFYGDWNS
-853 LQVFQGTY
+853 LRVFQGTY
-861 DEGPANVT
+861 DEGPANIT

-878 ALSGN
+878 SLSGN
-883 YVGVNNRTDTFARRW
+883 YVGVNSRTDAFARRW

-904 RGGRMLLHLS
+904 RGGRTLLHVS

-941 GAVRKTYITVTQ
+941 GSVRKTYIVATQ

-960 TLVQKGWNGRLPGAD
+960 TLVQQGWNGRLPGAD
-975 GSYNAGDW
+975 GSYNSGDW
-983 APEGEY
+983 APEGDY

-1004 FQSYSFYVDNTR
+1004 FQSYSFYVDNTK

-1035 VTVSDNKYLQFLWVI
+1035 LTVSDNKYLQFAWVI
-1050 DSAQQFFYLEA
+1050 DSAQQYYYLEA
-1061 AEEFKDMKEGETVR
+1061 ADEFKDAEEGATVR
-1075 VVLDAS
+1075 LVLDAS
-1081 DLVQQLSLKAAN
+1081 DLVQQLSLNAAN
-1093 PGRVGIM
+1093 PGRVGI
-1100 LGDCA
+1100 LISDCA
-1105 NNTSTTFIDIGPQG
+1105 NNTTTVFVDIGPQG

-1139 YPASMQDTAF
+1139 YPASMQDIDLE
-1149 TWTSSDES
+1149 WSSSDES

-1167 TGLSDGTVCIT
+1167 TGVSDGTVRIT

-1193 GQGVSTERNFGE
+1193 GQGVPTERNFGE
-1205 CENLGEIFTTADGLW
+1205 CENLGEIFTTEDGLW

-1225 PDTVVLLPENN
+1225 PDTVLLLPENN

-1245 SSMAEIVVPAAVSY
+1245 SSMAEITVPATVSY
-1259 AGKTYRVT
+1259 EGKTYRVT

-1274 YFNSKTTSITLPEGL
+1274 YFNMKTTSITLPDGL
-1289 ETIGNAA
+1289 ETIGGSA
-1296 FFFASGLTSLNL
+1296 FFFASGIKTLHI
-1308 PDSIRSIG
+1308 PDSVKTIG
-1316 AMALNGVSKAPLTI
+1316 AMAFNYVSNAALNI
-1330 PASVEFIGDS
+1330 PASIEFIGDS

-1346 VVDGDLP
+1346 VVGGDFP
-1353 EGLTYLGDKAFSN
+1353 EGLTYIGEKAFLN
-1366 CTGLTSITLPST
+1366 CKGLTAITLPST
-1378 VETYGPNI
+1378 VETYGANI

-1408 LLWSCTSL
+1408 LLWSCTGL

-1421 PSSVREIGNAAFYSS
+1421 PSSVKEIGNAAFYGS
-1436 GIEKLNLPDGLQE
+1436 GLEKLNLPDGLQK
-1449 IEPWAFCST
+1449 IDQWAFCST

-1463 IIPDSVGTIGFR
+1463 IIPDSVQTVEYR
-1475 AFIYCDGV
+1475 AFIYCEGV

-1494 IGQDAFYFWNNKFE
+1494 IGQDAFYFWNNKYE

-1680 EFMAQCAFA
+1680 EFMDQCAFA

-1875 CIEGK
+1875 CIEGR
-1880 LIVPHDAK
+1880 LVVPHDAK

-1903 VYEGCKHEHTREIV
+1903 VYEGCKHVHVKENIV
-1917 VEATCTESG
+1917 PATCTESG

-1938 LSTEVIP
+1938 ISTEVIP
-1945 AKGHSF
+1945 ATGHSF
-1951 GDWTVT
+1951 GEWTVT

-1977 VETRPIFANSDHC
+1977 VETRPIFANSDNC
-1990 PSKAFSDLD
+1990 PSKAFTDLD

-2020 GGGKFEPDGQLTR
+2020 GGGRFEPDGQLTR

-2055 FTDVADDTWY
+2055 FTDVADDAWY

-2114 LSAFPDAAKVSD
+2114 LSAFPDVAKVSD

-2143 VADANGTANLEP
+2143 VADANGTASLEP

>member
-194 LSAADYTI
+194 LSADDDTI
-202 SMSSSTGMVGSTE
+202 SMNSSTGMVGSTE

-258 LLQSQSLA
+258 LLQSQTLA
-266 SKVTDADSVYI
+266 SGAKDADSVYI

-292 DAEAVGQA
+292 DPEAIGQA

-344 LAGIDDAV
+344 LAGVDDSV

-373 DENESEEEHLT
+373 DENESEEENLT

-405 ETSSTM
+405 ETSSTN
-411 YVTAHSNLTYAEY
+411 YNAHNNLTYAKY
-424 PDNGIVASPSTV
+424 PDNAIVASPSTLE
-436 AASLSVASVDN
+436 ASLSVASVDN
-447 VKFTSTYLMLGE
+447 VKSTSYYMLLGE
-459 EKIPYNNAVDNATS
+459 EKLAYNNAVNSASST
-473 NPYDILETM
+473 PYDILDTM

-494 LGEEKD
+494 LGEEVD
-500 FEGLDLTGKIAV
+500 YEGLDVTGKIAV
-512 VQRGT
+512 VQRGG

-532 VACIIYD
+532 AACIIYD
-539 NVSGSLLN
+539 NVNGAIIN
-547 AALETYFIP
+547 AALESFFIP
-556 TITITKA
+556 TVTVTKIA
-563 SSEKLAAAAEKKVSF
+563 GAKLAAASEKKVSF
-578 SKEYYGLVDNP
+578 SKENYGLVDNP
-589 VGGGV
+589 IGGGV
-594 SSFSSKGPAPDLSIK
+594 SSFSSKGPAPDLTIK

-663 EALGNLVNSLLMS
+663 EALGDLVNSLLMS
-676 TAVPSVEPDGTY
+676 TASPSRELDGTY

-745 SYTVDTTAMIET
+745 SYTVGTTAMIET

-776 DEVTITYTGLDA
+776 DEVKITYTGLDA
-788 GNRITAPANGE
+788 GNRITAPANGT
-799 ATFSVKIELTAA
+799 ATFSVKIKLTAA

-816 QDNFPNGSYVE
+816 ADNFPNGSYVE
-827 GYTFLTADEGVSL
+827 GFTFLTADEGVSL
-840 SLPILGFYGDWNS
+840 SLPILGFYGDWDS
-853 LQVFQGTY
+853 LKVFQGTY

-878 ALSGN
+878 SLSGN

-989 TFSVR
+989 TFTVR

-1004 FQSYSFYVDNTR
+1004 FQSYTFYVDNTR

-1205 CENLGEIFTTADGLW
+1205 CGNLGEIFTTEDGLW
-1220 WKVSG
+1220 WRVSG

-1274 YFNSKTTSITLPEGL
+1274 YFNMKTTSITLPEGL
-1289 ETIGNAA
+1289 ETIGGSA
-1296 FFFASGLTSLNL
+1296 FFFASGIKALHI
-1308 PDSIRSIG
+1308 PDSVKTIG
-1316 AMALNGVSKAPLTI
+1316 AMAFNYVSNAALNI
-1330 PASVEFIGDS
+1330 PASIEFIGDS

-1346 VVDGDLP
+1346 VVGGDFP
-1353 EGLTYLGDKAFSN
+1353 ESLNYIGEKAFLN
-1366 CTGLTSITLPST
+1366 CTGLTTISLPTS
-1378 VETYGPNI
+1378 VENYGANI

-1408 LLWSCTSL
+1408 LLWSCTGL

-1421 PSSVREIGNAAFYSS
+1421 PSSVREIGNAAFYGS
-1436 GIEKLNLPDGLQE
+1436 GLEKLNLPDGLQK
-1449 IEPWAFCST
+1449 IDQWAFCST

-1463 IIPDSVGTIGFR
+1463 VIPDSVETIEFR

-1494 IGQDAFYFWNNKFE
+1494 IGQDAFYFWMNAYE
-1508 DQTGVMHAKTTEQ
+1508 DQTGIMHVKTTEQ

-1544 FGGQFAVDGIS
+1544 FGSQFAVDGIS
-1555 YMPTSDTTVRVTA
+1555 YMPTSDTTVTVTA

-1637 KLPANLKSVG
+1637 TLPANLKSVG

-1653 LGWEMRLEQQ
+1653 LGWERQLELNGQ
-1663 GLIPAWQTDVLD
+1663 IPAWQTDVLD

-1680 EFMAQCAFA
+1680 EFMDQCAFA

-1695 INVGEGITYLSY
+1695 INVGEGIAYLSY
-1707 YSLYGNKEAKEI
+1707 YALSGNKEATRI
-1719 NLPSTLKRVE
+1719 NLPSTLTRLE
-1729 ESALYD
+1729 ESSVAFCD
-1735 CRNAKI
+1735 NATV
-1741 NLPDSLEYIGKSA
+1741 NLPENLEYIGKQA
-1754 FAGDLDGE
+1754 FNGTPVGE
-1762 TIHLPENLQYLG
+1762 TITLPDNVSFVG
-1774 DTAFGTQ
+1774 DQAFGAYVYNAD
-1781 MYTADYSSKY
+1781 YTAQY

-1799 LNGSLSNIGARVF
+1799 LNGSLSNIGSNVF

-1827 KVAGF
+1827 MVAGY

-1875 CIEGK
+1875 CIEGR
-1880 LIVPHDAK
+1880 LVVPHDAK

-1903 VYEGCKHEHTREIV
+1903 VYEGCKHEHVKENIV
-1917 VEATCTESG
+1917 PATCTEDG

-1951 GDWTVT
+1951 ADWTVT

-1966 EETRTCSVCQA
+1966 EESRTCPVCKY
-1977 VETRPIFANSDHC
+1977 VETCPIFANSENC

-1999 ADAWYHEGVDYAL
+1999 AKAWYHEGVDYAL
-2012 TNGLMNGV
+2012 TNSLMNGV
-2020 GGGKFEPDGQLTR
+2020 GGGRFEPDGQLTR

-2055 FTDVADDTWY
+2055 FTDVADDAWY
-2065 TKAVIWAANNGIVNG
+2065 TKSVIWAANNGIVNG
-2080 VAKNTFAPDD
+2080 VAKNVFVPDA

-2097 AAMLYRY
+2097 ATMLYRY

>member
-64 EIPSADGVD
+64 EIPSADEVD

-91 ELESEPLADAAMGEL
+91 ELESEPLADAATGEI
-106 DTFISSPACLQLE
+106 DTFVSSPAGLQLE

-154 YTTVLNGFSMKLPY
+154 YTTVLNGFSMKIPF

-194 LSAADYTI
+194 LSADDYTI

-246 TNTKYSKDDIAS
+246 TDTKYSRDDIAS
-258 LLQSQSLA
+258 LLQSQTLA
-266 SKVTDADSVYI
+266 SGAKDADSVYI

-315 DFHGVAPNA
+315 DFYGVAPNA

-344 LAGIDDAV
+344 LAGVDDSV

-363 GSPAGFTDYG
+363 GSPAGFTVYG
-373 DENESEEEHLT
+373 DEDDSEESGLT

-405 ETSSTM
+405 ETSSTN
-411 YVTAHSNLTYAEY
+411 YNAHNNLTYAEY
-424 PDNGIVASPSTV
+424 PDNAIVASPSTLE
-436 AASLSVASVDN
+436 ASLSVASVDN
-447 VKFTSTYLMLGE
+447 VKSTSYYMLLGE
-459 EKIPYNNAVDNATS
+459 EKLAYNNAVNSASST
-473 NPYDILETM
+473 PYDILDTM

-494 LGEEKD
+494 LGEEAD
-500 FEGLDLTGKIAV
+500 YEGLDVTGKIAV
-512 VQRGT
+512 VSRGT
-517 LNFGT
+517 INFGA
-522 KAENASKAGA
+522 KAENAAKAGA

-539 NVSGSLLN
+539 NVNGAIIN
-547 AALETYFIP
+547 AALESFFIP
-556 TITITKA
+556 TVTVTKIA
-563 SSEKLAAAAEKKVSF
+563 GAKLAAASEKKVSF
-578 SKEYYGLVDNP
+578 SKENYGLVDNP
-589 VGGGV
+589 IGGGV
-594 SSFSSKGPAPDLSIK
+594 SSFSSKGPAPDLTIK

-663 EALGNLVNSLLMS
+663 EALGDLVNSLLMS
-676 TAVPSVEPDGTY
+676 TASPSRELDGTY

-711 SVEGCKRPKA
+711 SVEGSKRPKA

-757 IKVINGESFASNS
+757 ITVINGENFASNS

-776 DEVTITYTGLDA
+776 DEVKITYTGLDA
-788 GNRITAPANGE
+788 GNRITAPANGT

-840 SLPILGFYGDWNS
+840 SLPILGFYGDWDS
-853 LQVFQGTY
+853 LKVFQGTY
-861 DEGPANVT
+861 DEGPANVS

-878 ALSGN
+878 SLSGN

-932 ETMWDSGDL
+932 ETMWDSGAL

-983 APEGEY
+983 APEGDY

-994 GRGVGSDVDS
+994 GRGVGSDVDDY
-1004 FQSYSFYVDNTR
+1004 QSYTFYVDNTK

-1167 TGLSDGTVCIT
+1167 TGVSDGTVCIT

-1205 CENLGEIFTTADGLW
+1205 CGNLGEIFTTEDGLW

-1225 PDTVVLLPENN
+1225 PDTVLLLPENN

-1585 NEGDGRTYAVTEL
+1585 SEGDGRTYAVTEL

-1637 KLPANLKSVG
+1637 TLPANLKSVG

-1653 LGWEMRLEQQ
+1653 LGWERQLELNGQ
-1663 GLIPAWQTDVLD
+1663 IPAWQTDVLD

-1680 EFMAQCAFA
+1680 EFMDQCAFA

-1695 INVGEGITYLSY
+1695 INVGEGIAYLSY
-1707 YSLYGNKEAKEI
+1707 YALSGNKEATRI
-1719 NLPSTLKRVE
+1719 NLPSTLTRLE
-1729 ESALYD
+1729 ESSVAFCD
-1735 CRNAKI
+1735 NATV
-1741 NLPDSLEYIGKSA
+1741 NLPENLEYIGKQA
-1754 FAGDLDGE
+1754 FNGTPVGE
-1762 TIHLPENLQYLG
+1762 TITLPDNVSFVG
-1774 DTAFGTQ
+1774 DQAFGAYVYNAD
-1781 MYTADYSSKY
+1781 YTAQY

-1799 LNGSLSNIGARVF
+1799 LNGSLSNIGSNVF

-1827 KVAGF
+1827 MVAGY

-1875 CIEGK
+1875 CIEGR
-1880 LIVPHDAK
+1880 LVVPHDAK

-1903 VYEGCKHEHTREIV
+1903 VYEGCKHEHVKENIV
-1917 VEATCTESG
+1917 PATCTEDG

-1945 AKGHSF
+1945 ATGHSF

-1977 VETRPIFANSDHC
+1977 VETRPIFANSDNC
-1990 PSKAFSDLD
+1990 PSKAFTDLD
-1999 ADAWYHEGVDYAL
+1999 AKAWYHEGVDYAL

-2055 FTDVADDTWY
+2055 FTDVADDAWY

-2143 VADANGTANLEP
+2143 VADANGTASLEP

>member
-64 EIPSADGVD
+64 EIPSADEVV
-73 LSNDENALKASDI
+73 LSSDENSLKASDI

-91 ELESEPLADAAMGEL
+91 ELEGEPLADAATGEL
-106 DTFISSPACLQLE
+106 DTFVSSPAGLQLE

-154 YTTVLNGFSMKLPY
+154 YTTVLNGFSMKIPF

-194 LSAADYTI
+194 LSADDDTI
-202 SMSSSTGMVGSTE
+202 SMNSSTGMVGSTE

-292 DAEAVGQA
+292 DPEAVGQA

-344 LAGIDDAV
+344 LAGVDDSV

-373 DENESEEEHLT
+373 DENESEEENLT

-405 ETSSTM
+405 ETSSTN
-411 YVTAHSNLTYAEY
+411 YNAHNNLTYAEY
-424 PDNGIVASPSTV
+424 PDNAIVASPSTLE
-436 AASLSVASVDN
+436 ASLSVASVDN
-447 VKFTSTYLMLGE
+447 VKSTSYYMLLGE
-459 EKIPYNNAVDNATS
+459 EKLAYNNAVNSASST
-473 NPYDILETM
+473 PYDILDTM

-494 LGEEKD
+494 LGEEAD
-500 FEGLDLTGKIAV
+500 YEGLDVTGKIAV
-512 VQRGT
+512 VQRGG

-532 VACIIYD
+532 AACIIYD
-539 NVSGSLLN
+539 NVNGAIIN
-547 AALETYFIP
+547 AALESFFIP
-556 TITITKA
+556 TVTVTKIA
-563 SSEKLAAAAEKKVSF
+563 GAKLAAASEKKVSF

-594 SSFSSKGPAPDLSIK
+594 SSFSSKGPAPDLTIK

-621 SVLGANNAYEVYSG
+621 SVLGAADAYEVYSG

-649 LRQYIEK
+649 LRQYLNK
-656 NYPDVKG
+656 NYPNITG
-663 EALGNLVNSLLMS
+663 EDLGDLVNSLLMS

-711 SVEGCKRPKA
+711 SVEGSKRPKA

-757 IKVINGESFASNS
+757 ITVINGENFASNS

-776 DEVTITYTGLDA
+776 DEVTITYTGLTAD
-788 GNRITAPANGE
+788 NKITAPANGE

-840 SLPILGFYGDWNS
+840 SLPILGFYGDWDS

-878 ALSGN
+878 SLSGN
-883 YVGVNNRTDTFARRW
+883 YVGVNNRTDAFARRW

-904 RGGRMLLHLS
+904 RGGRTLVHQS

-941 GAVRKTYITVTQ
+941 GSVRKTYIVATQ

-960 TLVQKGWNGRLPGAD
+960 TLVQQGWNGRLPGAD
-975 GSYNAGDW
+975 GSYNNGDW
-983 APEGEY
+983 APEGDY

-1016 PELKSAELFEDENG
+1016 PELKSAELYEDENG

-1035 VTVSDNKYLQFLWVI
+1035 LTVSDNKYLQFAWII
-1050 DSAQQFFYLEA
+1050 DSAQQYYYLEA
-1061 AEEFKDMKEGETVR
+1061 ADEFKDVEEGAAVR
-1075 VVLDAS
+1075 LVLDAS
-1081 DLVQQLSLKAAN
+1081 DLVQQLSLNAAN
-1093 PGRVGIM
+1093 PGRVGI
-1100 LGDCA
+1100 LISDCA
-1105 NNTSTTFIDIGPQG
+1105 NNTTTVFVDIGPQG

-1139 YPASMQDTAF
+1139 YPASMQDIDLE
-1149 TWTSSDES
+1149 WSSSDES

-1167 TGLSDGTVCIT
+1167 TGVSDGTVRIT

-1193 GQGVSTERNFGE
+1193 GQGVPTERNFGE

-1220 WKVSG
+1220 YKVSG

-1395 VELPQNMEKIPNG
+1395 VELPQNMEKIPSG
-1408 LLWSCTSL
+1408 LLWSCTGL

-1680 EFMAQCAFA
+1680 EFMDQCAFA

-1707 YSLYGNKEAKEI
+1707 YSLYGNKEATRI
-1719 NLPSTLKRVE
+1719 NLPSTLTRLE
-1729 ESALYD
+1729 ESSVAFCD
-1735 CRNAKI
+1735 NATV
-1741 NLPDSLEYIGKSA
+1741 NLPENLEYIGKQAFNGTPVGETITLPDNVSFVGDQA
-1754 FAGDLDGE
+1754 FAGYVYNAD
-1762 TIHLPENLQYLG
+1762 
-1774 DTAFGTQ
+1774 
-1781 MYTADYSSKY
+1781 YTAQY

-1799 LNGSLSNIGARVF
+1799 LNGSLSNIGSNVF

-1827 KVAGF
+1827 MVAGF
-1832 TDLNELP
+1832 TDLDELP

-1861 TVTLRGNV
+1861 TVTLSGNV

-1903 VYEGCKHEHTREIV
+1903 VYEGCKHEHTKEIV
-1917 VEATCTESG
+1917 VEATCTEDG

-1957 KEATCFEDG
+1957 KEASCFEDG
-1966 EETRTCSVCQA
+1966 EESRTCSVCKH
-1977 VETRPIFANSDHC
+1977 VETRPIFANSDNC

-1999 ADAWYHEGVDYAL
+1999 AKAWYHEGVDYAL
-2012 TNGLMNGV
+2012 TNSLMNGV

-2080 VAKNTFAPDD
+2080 VGKNVFAPDA

-2097 AAMLYRY
+2097 ATMLYRY

-2114 LSAFPDAAKVSD
+2114 LSAFPDAAKTSD

-2155 QATATRAQIATILM
+2155 QSTATRAQIATILM

>member
-64 EIPSADGVD
+64 EIPSADEVV
-73 LSNDENALKASDI
+73 LSSDENSLKASDI

-91 ELESEPLADAAMGEL
+91 ELEGEPLADAATGEL
-106 DTFISSPACLQLE
+106 DTFVSSPAGLQLE

-154 YTTVLNGFSMKLPY
+154 YTTVLNGFSMKIPF

-194 LSAADYTI
+194 LSADDCTI

-234 FMKAHEAFSVMP
+234 FMKDHEAFSMMP
-246 TNTKYSKDDIAS
+246 TNTKYSKSDIAS
-258 LLQSQSLA
+258 LLQSQTLA

-277 NEKAPYGYDYANGDA
+277 NEKAPYGYDYANGDT

-315 DFHGVAPNA
+315 DFYGVAPNA

-344 LAGIDDAV
+344 LAGVDDSV

-363 GSPAGFTDYG
+363 GSPAGFTAYG
-373 DENESEEEHLT
+373 DEDDSEEEHLT

-405 ETSSTM
+405 ETASTM

-424 PDNGIVASPSTV
+424 PDNAIVASPSTLS
-436 AASLSVASVDN
+436 ASLSVASVDN

-512 VQRGT
+512 VQRGG

-556 TITITKA
+556 TITITKV
-563 SSEKLAAAAEKKVSF
+563 SGEKLAAAVEKKVSF

-589 VGGGV
+589 IGGGV
-594 SSFSSKGPAPDLSIK
+594 SSFSSKGPAPDLTIK

-621 SVLGANNAYEVYSG
+621 SVLGASDAYEVYSG

-649 LRQYIEK
+649 LRQYLEK
-656 NYPDVKG
+656 NVPEVKG

-676 TAVPSVEPDGTY
+676 TAIPSVELDGTY

-711 SVEGCKRPKA
+711 SVEGSKRPKA

-757 IKVINGESFASNS
+757 ITVINGENFASNS

-776 DEVTITYTGLDA
+776 DEVTITYTGLTAD
-788 GNRITAPANGE
+788 NKITAPANGE
-799 ATFSVKIELTAA
+799 ATFSVKLELTAA
-811 GKQAY
+811 GKQVY
-816 QDNFPNGSYVE
+816 QDNFPNGSYIE

-840 SLPILGFYGDWNS
+840 SLPVLGFYGDWNS
-853 LQVFQGTY
+853 LKVFQGTY
-861 DEGPANVT
+861 DEGPANIT

-878 ALSGN
+878 SLSGN
-883 YVGVNNRTDTFARRW
+883 YVGVNSRTDAFARRW

-904 RGGRMLLHLS
+904 RGGRMLLHVS

-925 TVKNAKG
+925 TVKNANG
-932 ETMWDSGDL
+932 DLMWDSGDL
-941 GAVRKTYITVTQ
+941 GWARKTYIVATQ
-953 TGYQATA
+953 TGYQAA
-960 TLVQKGWNGRLPGAD
+960 TTMLRQGWNGRLPGAD
-975 GSYNAGDW
+975 GSYNTGDW

-989 TFSVR
+989 TFTVR
-994 GRGVGSDVDS
+994 GRAVGSDVDS

-1035 VTVSDNKYLQFLWVI
+1035 LTVSDNKYLQFAWVI
-1050 DSAQQFFYLEA
+1050 DSAQQYYYLEA
-1061 AEEFKDMKEGETVR
+1061 ADEFKDAQEGATVR
-1075 VVLDAS
+1075 LVLDAS
-1081 DLVQQLSLKAAN
+1081 DLVQQLALNAAN
-1093 PGRVGIM
+1093 PGRVGI
-1100 LGDCA
+1100 LISDCA
-1105 NNTSTTFIDIGPQG
+1105 NNTTTVFVDIGPQG
-1119 MEIEPAEIAV
+1119 VEIEPAEIAV

-1139 YPASMQDTAF
+1139 YPASMQDIDLE
-1149 TWTSSDES
+1149 WSSSDES

-1167 TGLSDGTVCIT
+1167 TGVSDGTVRIT

-1193 GQGVSTERNFGE
+1193 GQGVAMERNFGE

-1225 PDTVVLLPENN
+1225 PDTVLLLPENN

-1245 SSMAEIVVPAAVSY
+1245 SSMAEIVVPATVSY

-1274 YFNSKTTSITLPEGL
+1274 YFNMKTTSITLPEGL
-1289 ETIGNAA
+1289 ETIGGSA
-1296 FFFASGLTSLNL
+1296 FFFASGIKTLHI
-1308 PDSIRSIG
+1308 PDSVKTIG
-1316 AMALNGVSKAPLTI
+1316 AMAFNYVSNAALNI
-1330 PASVEFIGDS
+1330 PASIEFIGDS

-1346 VVDGDLP
+1346 VVGGDFP
-1353 EGLTYLGDKAFSN
+1353 ESLNYIGEKAFLN
-1366 CTGLTSITLPST
+1366 CTGLTTISLPTS
-1378 VETYGPNI
+1378 VENYGANI

-1408 LLWSCTSL
+1408 LLWNCTGL

-1421 PSSVREIGNAAFYSS
+1421 PSSVREIGNAAFYGS
-1436 GIEKLNLPDGLQE
+1436 GLEKLNLPDGLQK
-1449 IEPWAFCST
+1449 IDQWAFCST

-1463 IIPDSVGTIGFR
+1463 VIPDSVETIEFR
-1475 AFIYCDGV
+1475 AFIYCEGV

-1494 IGQDAFYFWNNKFE
+1494 IGQDAFYFWNNKYE
-1508 DQTGVMHAKTTEQ
+1508 DQTGIMHVKTTEQ

-1544 FGGQFAVDGIS
+1544 FGSQFAVDGIS

-1568 ISDDAKTETFSI
+1568 ISDDAKTETFAI

-1598 ADRLLFQNQSVLTM
+1598 ADRLLFQNQSILTM
-1612 LDLPDTIEKTGDR
+1612 EDLPDTIEKTGDR

-1653 LGWEMRLEQQ
+1653 LGWERQLELNGQ
-1663 GLIPAWQTDVLD
+1663 IPAWQTDVLD

-1680 EFMAQCAFA
+1680 EFMDQCAFV

-1707 YSLYGNKEAKEI
+1707 YSLYGNKEATRI
-1719 NLPSTLKRVE
+1719 NLPSTLTRLE
-1729 ESALYD
+1729 ESSVAFCD
-1735 CRNAKI
+1735 NATV
-1741 NLPDSLEYIGKSA
+1741 NLPENLEYIGKQA
-1754 FAGDLDGE
+1754 FNGTPVGE
-1762 TIHLPENLQYLG
+1762 TITLPDNVSFVG
-1774 DTAFGTQ
+1774 DQAFGAYVYNAD
-1781 MYTADYSSKY
+1781 YTAQY

-1799 LNGSLSNIGARVF
+1799 LNGKLSNIGARVF

-1832 TDLNELP
+1832 TDLDELP

-1861 TVTLRGNV
+1861 TVTLSGNV
-1869 TIDGKL
+1869 TVDGKL
-1875 CIEGK
+1875 CIEGR
-1880 LIVPHDAK
+1880 LVVPHDAK

-1903 VYEGCKHEHTREIV
+1903 VYEGCKHEHVKENIV
-1917 VEATCTESG
+1917 PATCTEDG

-1938 LSTEVIP
+1938 ISTEVIP
-1945 AKGHSF
+1945 ATGHSF

-1957 KEATCFEDG
+1957 KEAACFEDG

-1977 VETRPIFANSDHC
+1977 VETRPIFANSDNC

-1999 ADAWYHEGVDYAL
+1999 AKAWYHEGVDYAL

-2055 FTDVADDTWY
+2055 FTDVADDAWY

-2080 VAKNTFAPDD
+2080 VAKNIFAPDA

-2097 AAMLYRY
+2097 ATMLYRY

-2155 QATATRAQIATILM
+2155 QATATRAQIAMILM

>member
-64 EIPSADGVD
+64 EIPSADEVV
-73 LSNDENALKASDI
+73 LSSDENSLKASDI

-91 ELESEPLADAAMGEL
+91 ELEGEPLADAATGEL
-106 DTFISSPACLQLE
+106 DTFVSSPAGLQLE

-131 EIEALTGKT
+131 EIEARTGKT

-194 LSAADYTI
+194 LSADDYTI

-246 TNTKYSKDDIAS
+246 TNTKYSRDDIAS
-258 LLQSQSLA
+258 LLQSQTLA

-277 NEKAPYGYDYANGDA
+277 NEKAPYGYDYANGDT

-315 DFHGVAPNA
+315 DFYGVAPNA

-331 FGDGSGSTSDDII
+331 FGDNSGSTSDDII
-344 LAGIDDAV
+344 LAGVDDSV

-363 GSPAGFTDYG
+363 GSPAGFTAYG
-373 DENESEEEHLT
+373 DEDDSEEEHLT

-405 ETSSTM
+405 ETASTM

-424 PDNGIVASPSTV
+424 PDNAIVASPSTLS
-436 AASLSVASVDN
+436 ASLSVASVDN

-512 VQRGT
+512 VQRGG

-556 TITITKA
+556 TITITKV
-563 SSEKLAAAAEKKVSF
+563 SGEKLAAAVEKKVSF

-589 VGGGV
+589 IGGGV
-594 SSFSSKGPAPDLSIK
+594 SSFSSKGPAPDLTIK

-663 EALGNLVNSLLMS
+663 EALGDLVNSLLMS
-676 TAVPSVEPDGTY
+676 TASPSRELDGTY

-711 SVEGCKRPKA
+711 SVEGSKRPKA

-757 IKVINGESFASNS
+757 ITVINGENFASNS

-776 DEVTITYTGLDA
+776 DEVKITYTGLDA
-788 GNRITAPANGE
+788 GNRITAPANGT

-827 GYTFLTADEGVSL
+827 GFTFLTADEGVSL
-840 SLPILGFYGDWNS
+840 SLPVLGFYGDWNS
-853 LQVFQGTY
+853 LKVFQGTY
-861 DEGPANVT
+861 DEGPANIT

-878 ALSGN
+878 SLSGN
-883 YVGVNNRTDTFARRW
+883 YVGVNSRTNIFARRW

-904 RGGRMLLHLS
+904 RGGRTLVHQS
-914 SLLRNSEAYQI
+914 SLLRNSEVYQI
-925 TVKNAKG
+925 TVKNANG
-932 ETMWDSGDL
+932 DLMWDSGDL
-941 GAVRKTYITVTQ
+941 GWARKTYIVATQ
-953 TGYQATA
+953 TGYQAA
-960 TLVQKGWNGRLPGAD
+960 TTMLRQGWNGRLPGAD
-975 GSYNAGDW
+975 GSYNTGDW

-989 TFSVR
+989 TFTVR
-994 GRGVGSDVDS
+994 GRAVGSDVDS

-1035 VTVSDNKYLQFLWVI
+1035 LTVSDNKYLQFAWVI
-1050 DSAQQFFYLEA
+1050 DSAQQYYYLEA
-1061 AEEFKDMKEGETVR
+1061 ADEFKDAQEGATVR
-1075 VVLDAS
+1075 LVLDAS
-1081 DLVQQLSLKAAN
+1081 DLVQQLALNAAN
-1093 PGRVGIM
+1093 PGRVGI
-1100 LGDCA
+1100 LISDCA
-1105 NNTSTTFIDIGPQG
+1105 NNTTTVFVDIGPQG
-1119 MEIEPAEIAV
+1119 VEIEPAEIAV

-1139 YPASMQDTAF
+1139 YPASMQDIDLE
-1149 TWTSSDES
+1149 WSSSDES

-1167 TGLSDGTVCIT
+1167 TGVSDGTVRIT

-1193 GQGVSTERNFGE
+1193 GQGVAMERNFGE

-1225 PDTVVLLPENN
+1225 PDTVLLLPENN

-1245 SSMAEIVVPAAVSY
+1245 SSMAEIVVPATVSY

-1274 YFNSKTTSITLPEGL
+1274 YFNMKTTSVTLPEGL
-1289 ETIGNAA
+1289 ETIGGSA
-1296 FFFASGLTSLNL
+1296 FFFASGIKTLHI
-1308 PDSIRSIG
+1308 PDSVKTIG
-1316 AMALNGVSKAPLTI
+1316 AMAFNYVSNAALNI
-1330 PASVEFIGDS
+1330 PASIEFIGDS

-1346 VVDGDLP
+1346 VVGGDFP
-1353 EGLTYLGDKAFSN
+1353 ESLNYIGEKAFLN
-1366 CTGLTSITLPST
+1366 CTGLTTISLPTS
-1378 VETYGPNI
+1378 VENYGANI

-1408 LLWSCTSL
+1408 LLWNCTGL

-1421 PSSVREIGNAAFYSS
+1421 PSSVREIGNAAFYGS
-1436 GIEKLNLPDGLQE
+1436 GLEKLNLPDGLQK
-1449 IEPWAFCST
+1449 IDQWAFCST

-1463 IIPDSVGTIGFR
+1463 VIPDSVETIEFR

-1494 IGQDAFYFWNNKFE
+1494 IGQDAFYFWMNAYE
-1508 DQTGVMHAKTTEQ
+1508 DQTGIMHVKTTEQ

-1637 KLPANLKSVG
+1637 TLPANLKSVG

-1653 LGWEMRLEQQ
+1653 LGWEMQLEQQ

-1680 EFMAQCAFA
+1680 EFMDQCAFA

-1707 YSLYGNKEAKEI
+1707 SALYGNGTATEI

-1729 ESALYD
+1729 ESALFN
-1735 CRNAKI
+1735 CKNAKI
-1741 NLPDSLEYIGKSA
+1741 NLPDSIEYIGKSA

-1762 TIHLPENLQYLG
+1762 TIHMPENLQYLG
-1774 DTAFGTQ
+1774 DTAFGAQ
-1781 MYTADYSSKY
+1781 MYNSDYTAKY

-1799 LNGSLSNIGARVF
+1799 LNGKLSNIGARVF

-1832 TDLNELP
+1832 TDLDELP

-1861 TVTLRGNV
+1861 TVTLSGNV
-1869 TIDGKL
+1869 TVDGKL

-1917 VEATCTESG
+1917 VEATCTEDG

-1945 AKGHSF
+1945 ATGHSF

-1966 EETRTCSVCQA
+1966 EETRTCSVCKH

-1999 ADAWYHEGVDYAL
+1999 AKAWYHEGVDYAL
-2012 TNGLMNGV
+2012 TNSLMNGV
-2020 GGGKFEPDGQLTR
+2020 GGGRFEPDGQLTR

-2080 VAKNTFAPDD
+2080 VAKNVFAPDA

-2097 AAMLYRY
+2097 ATMLYRY

-2114 LSAFPDAAKVSD
+2114 LSAFPDAAKTSD

>member
-91 ELESEPLADAAMGEL
+91 ELEGEPLADAATGEL

-131 EIEALTGKT
+131 GIEALTGKT

-168 GKLDEVRSLNG
+168 GKLDAVRSLSG

-194 LSAADYTI
+194 LSADDYTI

-246 TNTKYSKDDIAS
+246 TNTKYSRDDIAS
-258 LLQSQSLA
+258 LLQSQTLA

-277 NEKAPYGYDYANGDA
+277 NEKAPYGYDYANGDT

-315 DFHGVAPNA
+315 DFYGVAPNA

-331 FGDGSGSTSDDII
+331 FGDNSGSTSDDII
-344 LAGIDDAV
+344 LAGVDDSV

-363 GSPAGFTDYG
+363 GSPAGFTAYG
-373 DENESEEEHLT
+373 DEDDSEESGLT

-405 ETSSTM
+405 ETSSTN
-411 YVTAHSNLTYAEY
+411 YNAHNNLTYAEY
-424 PDNGIVASPSTV
+424 PDNAIVASPSTLE
-436 AASLSVASVDN
+436 ASLSVASVDN
-447 VKFTSTYLMLGE
+447 VKSTSYYMLLGE
-459 EKIPYNNAVDNATS
+459 EKLAYNNAVNSASST
-473 NPYDILETM
+473 PYDILDTM

-494 LGEEKD
+494 LGEEAD
-500 FEGLDLTGKIAV
+500 YAGLDVTGKIAV
-512 VQRGT
+512 VSRGT
-517 LNFGT
+517 INFGA
-522 KAENASKAGA
+522 KAENAAKAGA

-539 NVSGSLLN
+539 NVNGAIIN
-547 AALETYFIP
+547 AALESFFIP
-556 TITITKA
+556 TVTVTKIA
-563 SSEKLAAAAEKKVSF
+563 GAKLAAASEKKVSF
-578 SKEYYGLVDNP
+578 SKENYGLVDNP
-589 VGGGV
+589 IGGGV
-594 SSFSSKGPAPDLSIK
+594 SSFSSKGPAPDLTIK

-663 EALGNLVNSLLMS
+663 EALGDLVNSLLMS
-676 TAVPSVEPDGTY
+676 TASPSRELDGTY

-711 SVEGCKRPKA
+711 SVEGSKRPKA

-757 IKVINGESFASNS
+757 ITVINGESFASNS

-788 GNRITAPANGE
+788 GNRITAPANGT

-827 GYTFLTADEGVSL
+827 GFTFLTADEGVSL
-840 SLPILGFYGDWNS
+840 SLPVLGFYGDWNS
-853 LQVFQGTY
+853 LKVFQGTY
-861 DEGPANVT
+861 DEGPANIT

-878 ALSGN
+878 SLSGN
-883 YVGVNNRTDTFARRW
+883 YVGVNSRTNIFARRW

-904 RGGRMLLHLS
+904 RGGRTLVHQS
-914 SLLRNSEAYQI
+914 SLLRNSEVYQI
-925 TVKNAKG
+925 TVKNANG
-932 ETMWDSGDL
+932 DLMWDSGDL
-941 GAVRKTYITVTQ
+941 GWARKTYIVATQ
-953 TGYQATA
+953 TGYQAA
-960 TLVQKGWNGRLPGAD
+960 TTMLRQGWNGRLPGAD
-975 GSYNAGDW
+975 GSYNTGDW

-989 TFSVR
+989 TFTVR
-994 GRGVGSDVDS
+994 GRAVGSDVDS

-1035 VTVSDNKYLQFLWVI
+1035 LTVSDNKYLQFAWVI
-1050 DSAQQFFYLEA
+1050 DSAQQYYYLEA
-1061 AEEFKDMKEGETVR
+1061 ADEFKDAQEGATVR
-1075 VVLDAS
+1075 LVLDAS
-1081 DLVQQLSLKAAN
+1081 DLVQQLALNAAN
-1093 PGRVGIM
+1093 PGRVGI
-1100 LGDCA
+1100 LISDCA
-1105 NNTSTTFIDIGPQG
+1105 NNTTTVFVDIGPQG
-1119 MEIEPAEIAV
+1119 VEIEPAEIAV

-1167 TGLSDGTVCIT
+1167 TGVSDGTVRIT

-1193 GQGVSTERNFGE
+1193 GQGVAMERNFGE

-1225 PDTVVLLPENN
+1225 PDTVLLLPENN

-1245 SSMAEIVVPAAVSY
+1245 SSMAEIVVPATVSY

-1274 YFNSKTTSITLPEGL
+1274 YFNMKTTSITLPEGL
-1289 ETIGNAA
+1289 ETIGNSA
-1296 FFFASGLTSLNL
+1296 FFFAMGLTSLNL
-1308 PDSIRSIG
+1308 PDSVKSIG
-1316 AMALNGVSKAPLTI
+1316 TMALNGVSKAPLTI

-1346 VVDGDLP
+1346 VVGGDFP
-1353 EGLTYLGDKAFSN
+1353 ESLNYIGEKAFLN
-1366 CTGLTSITLPST
+1366 CTGLTTISLPTS
-1378 VETYGPNI
+1378 VENYGANI

-1408 LLWSCTSL
+1408 LLWNCTGL

-1421 PSSVREIGNAAFYSS
+1421 PSSVREIGNAAFYGS
-1436 GIEKLNLPDGLQE
+1436 GLEKLNLPDGLQK
-1449 IEPWAFCST
+1449 IDQWAFCST

-1463 IIPDSVGTIGFR
+1463 VIPDSVETIEFR

-1494 IGQDAFYFWNNKFE
+1494 IGQDAFYFWMNAYE
-1508 DQTGVMHAKTTEQ
+1508 DQTGIMHVKTTEQ

-1637 KLPANLKSVG
+1637 TLPANLKSVG

-1653 LGWEMRLEQQ
+1653 LGWEMQLEQQ

-1680 EFMAQCAFA
+1680 EFMDQCAFA

-1707 YSLYGNKEAKEI
+1707 YALYGNGTATEI

-1729 ESALYD
+1729 ESALFN
-1735 CRNAKI
+1735 CKNAKI
-1741 NLPDSLEYIGKSA
+1741 NLPDSIEYIGKSA

-1799 LNGSLSNIGARVF
+1799 LNGSLSNIGSNVF

-1827 KVAGF
+1827 MVAGF
-1832 TDLNELP
+1832 TDLDELP

-1855 CIPEGV
+1855 CIPKGV
-1861 TVTLRGNV
+1861 TVTLSGNV
-1869 TIDGKL
+1869 TVDGKL

-1903 VYEGCKHEHTREIV
+1903 VYEGCKHEHTKEIV
-1917 VEATCTESG
+1917 VEATCTEDG

-1966 EETRTCSVCQA
+1966 EETRTCSVCKH
-1977 VETRPIFANSDHC
+1977 VETRPIFANSDNC

-1999 ADAWYHEGVDYAL
+1999 AKAWYHEGVDYAL
-2012 TNGLMNGV
+2012 TNSLMNGV
-2020 GGGKFEPDGQLTR
+2020 GGGRFEPDGQLTR

-2097 AAMLYRY
+2097 ATMLYRY

-2114 LSAFPDAAKVSD
+2114 LSAFPDAAKTSD

>member
-47 NSLSPADQE
+47 NSLFPADQE

-91 ELESEPLADAAMGEL
+91 ELEGEPLAEAATE
-106 DTFISSPACLQLE
+106 DIEKFVASPAGLKLE
-119 QDLLNEQASVRA
+119 QELLDEQAAVRA
-131 EIEALTGKT
+131 QVEALTGKT

-194 LSAADYTI
+194 LSADDYTI

-246 TNTKYSKDDIAS
+246 TNTKYSRDDIAS
-258 LLQSQSLA
+258 LLQSQTLA
-266 SKVTDADSVYI
+266 SKVTDVDSVYI
-277 NEKAPYGYDYANGDA
+277 NEKAPYGYDYANGDT

-315 DFHGVAPNA
+315 DFYGVAPNA

-344 LAGIDDAV
+344 LAGVDDSV

-363 GSPAGFTDYG
+363 GSPAGFTAYG

-405 ETSSTM
+405 ETSSTN
-411 YVTAHSNLTYAEY
+411 YNAHNNLTYAEY
-424 PDNGIVASPSTV
+424 PDNAIVASPSTLE
-436 AASLSVASVDN
+436 ASLSVASVDN
-447 VKFTSTYLMLGE
+447 VKSTSYYMLLGE
-459 EKIPYNNAVDNATS
+459 EKLAYNNAVNSASST
-473 NPYDILETM
+473 PYDILDTM

-494 LGEEKD
+494 LGEEAD
-500 FEGLDLTGKIAV
+500 YEGLDVTGKIAV
-512 VQRGT
+512 VSRGT
-517 LNFGT
+517 INFGA
-522 KAENASKAGA
+522 KAENAAKAGA

-539 NVSGSLLN
+539 NVNGAIIN
-547 AALETYFIP
+547 AALESFFIP
-556 TITITKA
+556 TVTVTKIA
-563 SSEKLAAAAEKKVSF
+563 GAKLAAASEKKVSF
-578 SKEYYGLVDNP
+578 SKENYGLVDNP
-589 VGGGV
+589 IGGGV

-609 PEISAPGGGIRS
+609 PEISAPGGNILS
-621 SVLGANNAYEVYSG
+621 SVLGAADAYEVYSG

-663 EALGNLVNSLLMS
+663 EALGDLVNSLLMS
-676 TAVPSVEPDGTY
+676 TASPSRELDGTY

-711 SVEGCKRPKA
+711 SVEGSKRPKA

-757 IKVINGESFASNS
+757 ITVINGENFASNS

-776 DEVTITYTGLDA
+776 DEVTITYTGLTA
-788 GNRITAPANGE
+788 GNKITAPANGT

-816 QDNFPNGSYVE
+816 QDSFPNGSYVE
-827 GYTFLTADEGVSL
+827 GFTFLTADEGVSL
-840 SLPILGFYGDWNS
+840 SLPVLGFYGDWNS
-853 LQVFQGTY
+853 LKVFQGTY
-861 DEGPANVT
+861 DEGPANIT

-878 ALSGN
+878 SLSGN
-883 YVGVNNRTDTFARRW
+883 YVGVNSRTDAFARRW

-904 RGGRMLLHLS
+904 RGGRTLLHVS

-941 GAVRKTYITVTQ
+941 GSVRKTYIVATQ
-953 TGYQATA
+953 TGYQAA
-960 TLVQKGWNGRLPGAD
+960 TTMLRQGWNGRLPGAD
-975 GSYNAGDW
+975 GSYNNGDW
-983 APEGEY
+983 APEGDY

-1016 PELKSAELFEDENG
+1016 PELKSAELYEDENG

-1035 VTVSDNKYLQFLWVI
+1035 LTVSDNKYLQFAWII
-1050 DSAQQFFYLEA
+1050 DSAQQYYYLEA
-1061 AEEFKDMKEGETVR
+1061 ADEFKDVEEGAAVR
-1075 VVLDAS
+1075 LVLDAS
-1081 DLVQQLSLKAAN
+1081 DLVQQLSLNAAN

-1167 TGLSDGTVCIT
+1167 TGLSDGTVRIT

-1193 GQGVSTERNFGE
+1193 GQGVPTERNFGE
-1205 CENLGEIFTTADGLW
+1205 CENLGEIFTTEDGLW

-1225 PDTVVLLPENN
+1225 PDTVLLLPENN

-1245 SSMAEIVVPAAVSY
+1245 SSMAEITVPATVSY
-1259 AGKTYRVT
+1259 EGKTYRVT

-1274 YFNSKTTSITLPEGL
+1274 YFNMKTTSVTLPDGL
-1289 ETIGNAA
+1289 ETIGGSA
-1296 FFFASGLTSLNL
+1296 FFFASGIKTLHI
-1308 PDSIRSIG
+1308 PDSVKTIG
-1316 AMALNGVSKAPLTI
+1316 AMAFNYVSNAALNI
-1330 PASVEFIGDS
+1330 PASIEFIGDS

-1346 VVDGDLP
+1346 VVGGDFP
-1353 EGLTYLGDKAFSN
+1353 EGLTYIGEKAFLN
-1366 CTGLTSITLPST
+1366 CKGLTAITLPST
-1378 VETYGPNI
+1378 VETYGANI

-1436 GIEKLNLPDGLQE
+1436 GIEKLNLPDGLQK
-1449 IEPWAFCST
+1449 IDQWAFCST

-1463 IIPDSVGTIGFR
+1463 IIPDSVQTVEYR
-1475 AFIYCDGV
+1475 AFIYCEGV

-1494 IGQDAFYFWNNKFE
+1494 IGQDAFYFWNNKYE

-1585 NEGDGRTYAVTEL
+1585 SEGDGRTYAVTEL

-1637 KLPANLKSVG
+1637 TLPANLKSVG

-1653 LGWEMRLEQQ
+1653 LGWERQLELNGQ
-1663 GLIPAWQTDVLD
+1663 IPAWQTDVLD

-1680 EFMAQCAFA
+1680 EFMDQCAFA

-1695 INVGEGITYLSY
+1695 INVGEGIAYLSY
-1707 YSLYGNKEAKEI
+1707 YALSGNKEATRI
-1719 NLPSTLKRVE
+1719 NLPSTLTRLE
-1729 ESALYD
+1729 ESSVAFCD
-1735 CRNAKI
+1735 NATV
-1741 NLPDSLEYIGKSA
+1741 NLPENLEYIGKQA
-1754 FAGDLDGE
+1754 FNGTPVGE
-1762 TIHLPENLQYLG
+1762 TITLPDNVSFVG
-1774 DTAFGTQ
+1774 DQAFGAYVYNAD
-1781 MYTADYSSKY
+1781 YTAQY

-1799 LNGSLSNIGARVF
+1799 LNGSLSNIGSNVF

-1827 KVAGF
+1827 MVAGY

-1861 TVTLRGNV
+1861 TVTLSGNV

-1880 LIVPHDAK
+1880 LIVPHGAK
-1888 LTITKDAVIL
+1888 LTITDNAVII

-1903 VYEGCKHEHTREIV
+1903 VYEGCKHEHVKENIV
-1917 VEATCTESG
+1917 PAACTEDG

-1966 EETRTCSVCQA
+1966 EESRTCPVCKY
-1977 VETRPIFANSDHC
+1977 VETRPIFANSDNC

-1999 ADAWYHEGVDYAL
+1999 AKAWYHEGVDYAL
-2012 TNGLMNGV
+2012 TNSLMNGV
-2020 GGGKFEPDGQLTR
+2020 GGGRFEPDGQLTR

-2055 FTDVADDTWY
+2055 FTDVPDDTWY

-2080 VAKNTFAPDD
+2080 VAKNVFAPDA

-2097 AAMLYRY
+2097 ATMLYRY

-2114 LSAFPDAAKVSD
+2114 LSAFPDAAKTSD

>member
-194 LSAADYTI
+194 LSAADDTI
-202 SMSSSTGMVGSTE
+202 SMNSSTGMVGSTE
-215 ANAMGY
+215 VNAMGY

-246 TNTKYSKDDIAS
+246 TDTKYSRDDIAS

-292 DAEAVGQA
+292 DPEAVGQA

-331 FGDGSGSTSDDII
+331 FADNSGSTSDDII

-363 GSPAGFTDYG
+363 GSPAGFTAYG

-405 ETSSTM
+405 ETSSTN
-411 YVTAHSNLTYAEY
+411 YNAHNNLTYAEY
-424 PDNGIVASPSTV
+424 PDNAIVASPSTLE
-436 AASLSVASVDN
+436 ASLSVASVDN
-447 VKFTSTYLMLGE
+447 AKTTSYYMLLGE
-459 EKIPYNNAVDNATS
+459 EKLAYNNAVNSATS
-473 NPYDILETM
+473 TPYDILDTM

-494 LGEEKD
+494 LGEEAD
-500 FEGLDLTGKIAV
+500 YEGLDVTGKIAV
-512 VQRGT
+512 VQRGG

-532 VACIIYD
+532 AACIIYD
-539 NVSGSLLN
+539 NVNGAIIN
-547 AALETYFIP
+547 AALESFFIP
-556 TITITKA
+556 TVTVTKIA
-563 SSEKLAAAAEKKVSF
+563 GAKLAAASEKKVSF
-578 SKEYYGLVDNP
+578 SKENYGLVDNP
-589 VGGGV
+589 IGGGV
-594 SSFSSKGPAPDLSIK
+594 SSFSSKGPAPDLTIK

-663 EALGNLVNSLLMS
+663 EALGDLVNSLLMS
-676 TAVPSVEPDGTY
+676 TASPSRELDGTY

-711 SVEGCKRPKA
+711 SVEGSKRPKA

-757 IKVINGESFASNS
+757 ITVINGENFASNS

-776 DEVTITYTGLDA
+776 DEVTITYTGLTAD
-788 GNRITAPANGE
+788 NKITAPANGE

-827 GYTFLTADEGVSL
+827 GFTFLTADEGVSL
-840 SLPILGFYGDWNS
+840 SLPVLGFYGDWNS
-853 LQVFQGTY
+853 LKVFQGTY
-861 DEGPANVT
+861 DEGPANIT

-883 YVGVNNRTDTFARRW
+883 YVGVNSRTDAFARRW

-904 RGGRMLLHLS
+904 RGGRTLVHLS

-941 GAVRKTYITVTQ
+941 GSVRKTYIAVTQ
-953 TGYQATA
+953 SGYQATS

-994 GRGVGSDVDS
+994 GRGVGSDVDDY
-1004 FQSYSFYVDNTR
+1004 QSYTFYVDNTK

-1119 MEIEPAEIAV
+1119 IEIEPAQISI
-1129 GETKQLSYKV
+1129 GQTKQLSYKV
-1139 YPASMQDTAF
+1139 YPASMQDIALE
-1149 TWTSSDES
+1149 WSSSDES

-1167 TGLSDGTVCIT
+1167 TGVSDGTVRIT
-1178 ATAFSRLSSYCMVTV
+1178 ATAFSRLSSYCTVTV

-1205 CENLGEIFTTADGLW
+1205 CGNLGEIFTTEDGLW
-1220 WKVSG
+1220 WRVSG

-1245 SSMAEIVVPAAVSY
+1245 SSMAEITVPATVSY
-1259 AGKTYRVT
+1259 EGKTYRVT

-1408 LLWSCTSL
+1408 LLWSCTGL

-1436 GIEKLNLPDGLQE
+1436 GIEKLNLPDGLQK

-1680 EFMAQCAFA
+1680 EFMDQCAFA

-1875 CIEGK
+1875 CIEGR
-1880 LIVPHDAK
+1880 LVVPHDAK

-1945 AKGHSF
+1945 ATGHSF

-1966 EETRTCSVCQA
+1966 EESRTCPVCKY
-1977 VETRPIFANSDHC
+1977 VETRPIFANSDNC

-1999 ADAWYHEGVDYAL
+1999 AKAWYHEGVDYAL
-2012 TNGLMNGV
+2012 TNSLMNGV
-2020 GGGKFEPDGQLTR
+2020 GSGKFEPDGQLTR

-2055 FTDVADDTWY
+2055 FTDVADDAWY

-2080 VAKNTFAPDD
+2080 VAKNVFAPDA

-2143 VADANGTANLEP
+2143 VADANGTASLEP

>member
-33 EESDDAISARWTDK
+33 EEGDDAISARWTDK
-47 NSLSPADQE
+47 DSLPPADQE

-154 YTTVLNGFSMKLPY
+154 YTTVLNGFSMKIPY
-168 GKLDEVRSLNG
+168 GKLGEVRSLNG

-194 LSAADYTI
+194 LSADDDTI
-202 SMSSSTGMVGSTE
+202 SMNSSTGMVGSTE

-246 TNTKYSKDDIAS
+246 TDTKYSRDDIAS
-258 LLQSQSLA
+258 LLQSQTLA

-277 NEKAPYGYDYANGDA
+277 NEKAPYGYDYANGDT

-315 DFHGVAPNA
+315 DFYGVAPNA

-344 LAGIDDAV
+344 LAGVDDSV

-405 ETSSTM
+405 ETSSTN
-411 YVTAHSNLTYAEY
+411 YNAHNNLTYAEY
-424 PDNGIVASPSTV
+424 PDNAIVASPSTLE
-436 AASLSVASVDN
+436 ASLSVASVDN
-447 VKFTSTYLMLGE
+447 AKTTSYYMLLGE
-459 EKIPYNNAVDNATS
+459 EKLAYNNAVNSATS
-473 NPYDILETM
+473 TPYDILDTM

-522 KAENASKAGA
+522 KAENASKAGS

-609 PEISAPGGGIRS
+609 PEISAPGGNILS
-621 SVLGANNAYEVYSG
+621 SVLGAADAYEVYSG

-649 LRQYIEK
+649 LRQYLNK
-656 NYPDVKG
+656 NYPNITG
-663 EALGNLVNSLLMS
+663 EDLGGLVNSLLMS

-688 YPVRRQ
+688 YPIRRQ

-757 IKVINGESFASNS
+757 ITVINGESFASNS

-776 DEVTITYTGLDA
+776 DEVTITYTGLTD
-788 GNRITAPANGE
+788 GNKITAPANGE

-811 GKQAY
+811 GKKAY
-816 QDNFPNGSYVE
+816 NDNFPNGSYVE
-827 GYTFLTADEGVSL
+827 GFTFLTADEGVSL
-840 SLPILGFYGDWNS
+840 SLPILGFYGDWDS

-861 DEGPANVT
+861 DEGPANIT

-878 ALSGN
+878 SLSGN
-883 YVGVNNRTDTFARRW
+883 YVGVNSRTDAFARRW

-941 GAVRKTYITVTQ
+941 GSVRKTYIVATQ

-960 TLVQKGWNGRLPGAD
+960 TLVQQGWNGRLPGAD
-975 GSYNAGDW
+975 GSYNSGDW
-983 APEGEY
+983 APEGDY

-1004 FQSYSFYVDNTR
+1004 FQSYSFYVDNTK

-1035 VTVSDNKYLQFLWVI
+1035 LTVSDNKYLQFAWVI
-1050 DSAQQFFYLEA
+1050 DSAQQYYYLEA
-1061 AEEFKDMKEGETVR
+1061 ADEFKDAEEGATVR
-1075 VVLDAS
+1075 LVLDAS
-1081 DLVQQLSLKAAN
+1081 DLVQQLSLNAAN
-1093 PGRVGIM
+1093 PGRVGI
-1100 LGDCA
+1100 LISDCA
-1105 NNTSTTFIDIGPQG
+1105 NNTTTVFVDIGPQG

-1139 YPASMQDTAF
+1139 YPASMQDIDLE
-1149 TWTSSDES
+1149 WSSSDES

-1167 TGLSDGTVCIT
+1167 TGVSDGTVRIT

-1193 GQGVSTERNFGE
+1193 GQGVPTERNFGE
-1205 CENLGEIFTTADGLW
+1205 CENLGEIFTTEDGLW

-1225 PDTVVLLPENN
+1225 PDTVLLLPENN

-1245 SSMAEIVVPAAVSY
+1245 SSMAEITVPATVSY
-1259 AGKTYRVT
+1259 EGKTYRVT

-1274 YFNSKTTSITLPEGL
+1274 YFNMKTTSITLPDGL
-1289 ETIGNAA
+1289 ETIGGSA
-1296 FFFASGLTSLNL
+1296 FFFASGIKTLHI
-1308 PDSIRSIG
+1308 PDSVKTIG
-1316 AMALNGVSKAPLTI
+1316 AMAFNYVSNAALNI
-1330 PASVEFIGDS
+1330 PASIEFIGDS

-1346 VVDGDLP
+1346 VVGGDFP
-1353 EGLTYLGDKAFSN
+1353 EGLTYIGEKAFLN
-1366 CTGLTSITLPST
+1366 CKGLTAITLPST
-1378 VETYGPNI
+1378 VETYGANI

-1436 GIEKLNLPDGLQE
+1436 GIEKLNLPDGLQK
-1449 IEPWAFCST
+1449 IDQWAFCST

-1680 EFMAQCAFA
+1680 EFMDQCAFA

-1903 VYEGCKHEHTREIV
+1903 VYEGCKHEHTKEIV

-1938 LSTEVIP
+1938 ISTEVIP
-1945 AKGHSF
+1945 ATGHSF

-1977 VETRPIFANSDHC
+1977 VETRPIFANSDNC
-1990 PSKAFSDLD
+1990 PSKAFTDLD

-2020 GGGKFEPDGQLTR
+2020 GSGKFEPDGQLTR

-2090 SITREQI
+2090 SIPREQI
-2097 AAMLYRY
+2097 ATMLYRY

-2143 VADANGTANLEP
+2143 VADANGTASLEP

>member
-23 VPAMAVEPAA
+23 VPAVAVEPAA

-47 NSLSPADQE
+47 NSLPPADQE

-64 EIPSADGVD
+64 EIPSADEVV
-73 LSNDENALKASDI
+73 LSSDENSLKASDI

-91 ELESEPLADAAMGEL
+91 ELEGEPLADAATGEI
-106 DTFISSPACLQLE
+106 DTFVSSPAGLQLE

-194 LSAADYTI
+194 LSADDYTI
-202 SMSSSTGMVGSTE
+202 SMNSSTGMVGSTE

-258 LLQSQSLA
+258 LLQSQTLA

-277 NEKAPYGYDYANGDA
+277 NEKAPYGYDYANGDT

-315 DFHGVAPNA
+315 DFYGVAPNA

-331 FGDGSGSTSDDII
+331 FGDNSGSTSDDII
-344 LAGIDDAV
+344 LAGVDDSV

-405 ETSSTM
+405 ETSSTN
-411 YVTAHSNLTYAEY
+411 YNAHNNLTYAEY
-424 PDNGIVASPSTV
+424 PDNAIVASPSTLE
-436 AASLSVASVDN
+436 ASLSVASVDN
-447 VKFTSTYLMLGE
+447 AKTTSYYMLLGE
-459 EKIPYNNAVDNATS
+459 EKLAYNNAVNSATS
-473 NPYDILETM
+473 TPYDILDTM
-482 DGKTLEYVMVPG
+482 DGKTLEYVMIPG

-500 FEGLDLTGKIAV
+500 FEGLDVTGKIAV
-512 VQRGT
+512 VQRGG

-532 VACIIYD
+532 AACIIYD
-539 NVSGSLLN
+539 NVNGAIIN
-547 AALETYFIP
+547 AALESFFIP
-556 TITITKA
+556 TVTVTKIA
-563 SSEKLAAAAEKKVSF
+563 GAKLAAASEKKVSF
-578 SKEYYGLVDNP
+578 SKENYGLVDNP
-589 VGGGV
+589 IGGGV
-594 SSFSSKGPAPDLSIK
+594 SSFSSKGPAPDLTIK

-663 EALGNLVNSLLMS
+663 EALGDLVNSLLMS
-676 TAVPSVEPDGTY
+676 TASPSRELDGTY

-711 SVEGCKRPKA
+711 SVEGSKRPKA

-745 SYTVDTTAMIET
+745 SYTVDTIAMIET
-757 IKVINGESFASNS
+757 ITVINGENFASNS

-776 DEVTITYTGLDA
+776 DEVTITYTGLTAD
-788 GNRITAPANGE
+788 NKITAPANGE

-827 GYTFLTADEGVSL
+827 GFTFLTADEGVSL
-840 SLPILGFYGDWNS
+840 SLPVLGFYGDWNS
-853 LQVFQGTY
+853 LKVFQGTY
-861 DEGPANVT
+861 DEGPANIT

-883 YVGVNNRTDTFARRW
+883 YVGVNSRTDAFARRW

-904 RGGRMLLHLS
+904 RGGRTLVHQS

-994 GRGVGSDVDS
+994 GRGVGSDVDDY
-1004 FQSYSFYVDNTR
+1004 QSYTFYVDNTK

-1075 VVLDAS
+1075 LVLDAS

-1119 MEIEPAEIAV
+1119 IEIEPTQVGV

-1139 YPASMQDTAF
+1139 YPASMQDIALE
-1149 TWTSSDES
+1149 WTSSDES

-1167 TGLSDGTVCIT
+1167 TGVSDGTVRIT

-1193 GQGVSTERNFGE
+1193 GQGVKIDRNFGE
-1205 CENLGEIFTTADGLW
+1205 APHLGEIFTTEDGLW
-1220 WKVSG
+1220 YKVSG
-1225 PDTVVLLPENN
+1225 PDTVMLLPENN

-1245 SSMAEIVVPAAVSY
+1245 SSMAEIVVPAAVEY
-1259 AGKTYRVT
+1259 EGETYRVT

-1274 YFNSKTTSITLPEGL
+1274 YFNSKTTSVTLPDGL
-1289 ETIGNAA
+1289 ESIGSTA
-1296 FFFASGLTSLNL
+1296 FFFARNITTLHI
-1308 PDSIRSIG
+1308 PDSVKTIG
-1316 AMALNGVSKAPLTI
+1316 SMAFSNVPAPLTL
-1330 PASVEFIGDS
+1330 PSSLEFIGDS
-1340 AFSGSG
+1340 AFNMSG
-1346 VVDGDLP
+1346 VVDGDFP
-1353 EGLTYLGDKAFSN
+1353 EGLTYLGEKAFFN
-1366 CTGLTSITLPST
+1366 CTGLTTISLPSS
-1378 VETYGPNI
+1378 VETYGANI
-1386 FYGCSNVTY
+1386 FYGCANVTY
-1395 VELPQNMEKIPNG
+1395 VELPQDMEKIPNG
-1408 LLWSCTSL
+1408 LLWNCTGL

-1421 PSSVREIGNAAFYSS
+1421 PSSVKEIGNAAFYGS
-1436 GIEKLNLPDGLQE
+1436 GLEKLNLPDGLKK
-1449 IEPWAFCST
+1449 IEQWAFCST

-1463 IIPDSVGTIGFR
+1463 IIPDSVETIGFN
-1475 AFIYCDGV
+1475 AFIYCEGV
-1483 ENCVVGSGVKE
+1483 QNCYVGSGVKS
-1494 IGQDAFYFWNNKFE
+1494 IGKDAFYFWNNKYE
-1508 DQTGVMHAKTTEQ
+1508 DQTGVMHAATTET

-1555 YMPTSDTTVRVTA
+1555 YMPTSDTTVAITA
-1568 ISDDAKTETFSI
+1568 ISDDAKTETFAI

-1585 NEGDGRTYAVTEL
+1585 NEGDGRTYTVTEL

-1680 EFMAQCAFA
+1680 EFMDQCAFA

-1875 CIEGK
+1875 CIEGR
-1880 LIVPHDAK
+1880 LVVPHDAK

-1903 VYEGCKHEHTREIV
+1903 VYEGCKHEHVKENIV
-1917 VEATCTESG
+1917 PATCTEDG

-1966 EETRTCSVCQA
+1966 EESRTCPVCKY

-1990 PSKAFSDLD
+1990 PSKAFTDLD

-2020 GGGKFEPDGQLTR
+2020 GSGKFEPDGQLTR

-2055 FTDVADDTWY
+2055 FTDVADDAWY

-2143 VADANGTANLEP
+2143 VADANGTASLEP

>member
-64 EIPSADGVD
+64 EIPSADEVD

-91 ELESEPLADAAMGEL
+91 ELESEPLADAATGEI
-106 DTFISSPACLQLE
+106 DTFVSSPAGLQLE

-154 YTTVLNGFSMKLPY
+154 YTTVLNGFSMKIPF

-179 VKNVWVA
+179 VKNVWIA

-194 LSAADYTI
+194 LSADDYTI

-246 TNTKYSKDDIAS
+246 TNTKYSKNDIAS
-258 LLQSQSLA
+258 LLQSQTLA

-277 NEKAPYGYDYANGDA
+277 NEKAPYGYDYANGDT

-315 DFHGVAPNA
+315 DFYGVAPNA

-344 LAGIDDAV
+344 LAGVDDSV

-363 GSPAGFTDYG
+363 GSPAGFTVYG
-373 DENESEEEHLT
+373 DEDDSEESGLT

-405 ETSSTM
+405 ETSSTN
-411 YVTAHSNLTYAEY
+411 YNAHNNLTYAEY
-424 PDNGIVASPSTV
+424 PDNAIVASPSTLE
-436 AASLSVASVDN
+436 ASLSVASVDN
-447 VKFTSTYLMLGE
+447 VKSTSYYMLLGE
-459 EKIPYNNAVDNATS
+459 EKLAYNNAVNSATS
-473 NPYDILETM
+473 TPYDILDTM

-494 LGEEKD
+494 LGEEAD
-500 FEGLDLTGKIAV
+500 YEGLDVTGKIAV
-512 VQRGT
+512 VQRGG

-532 VACIIYD
+532 AACIIYD
-539 NVSGSLLN
+539 NVNGAIIN
-547 AALETYFIP
+547 AALESFFIP
-556 TITITKA
+556 TVTVTKIA
-563 SSEKLAAAAEKKVSF
+563 GAKLAAASEKKVSF

-609 PEISAPGGGIRS
+609 PEISAPGGNILS
-621 SVLGANNAYEVYSG
+621 SVLGAADAYEVYSG

-663 EALGNLVNSLLMS
+663 EALGDLVNSLLMS
-676 TAVPSVEPDGTY
+676 TASPSRELDGTY

-711 SVEGCKRPKA
+711 SVEGSKRPKA

-776 DEVTITYTGLDA
+776 DEVTITYTGLTAD
-788 GNRITAPANGE
+788 NKITAPANGE

-827 GYTFLTADEGVSL
+827 GFTFLTADEGVSL
-840 SLPILGFYGDWNS
+840 SLPVLGFYGDWNS
-853 LQVFQGTY
+853 LKVFQGTY
-861 DEGPANVT
+861 DEGPANIT

-883 YVGVNNRTDTFARRW
+883 YVGVNSRTDAFARRW

-904 RGGRMLLHLS
+904 RGGRTLVHQS

-1004 FQSYSFYVDNTR
+1004 FQSYSFYVDNTK
-1016 PELKSAELFEDENG
+1016 PELKSAELYEDENG

-1035 VTVSDNKYLQFLWVI
+1035 LTVSDNKYLQFAWII
-1050 DSAQQFFYLEA
+1050 DSAQQYYYLEA
-1061 AEEFKDMKEGETVR
+1061 ADEFKDAKEGAAVR

-1081 DLVQQLSLKAAN
+1081 DLVQQLSLNAAN
-1093 PGRVGIM
+1093 PGRVGI
-1100 LGDCA
+1100 LISDCA
-1105 NNTSTTFIDIGPQG
+1105 NNTTTVFVDIGPQG

-1139 YPASMQDTAF
+1139 YPASMQDIDLE
-1149 TWTSSDES
+1149 WSSSDES

-1167 TGLSDGTVCIT
+1167 TGVSDGTVRIT

-1193 GQGVSTERNFGE
+1193 GQGVAMERNFGE

-1225 PDTVVLLPENN
+1225 PDTVLLLPENN

-1245 SSMAEIVVPAAVSY
+1245 SSMAEITVPATVSY
-1259 AGKTYRVT
+1259 EGKTYRVT
-1267 AIAAEAF
+1267 ALASEAF
-1274 YFNSKTTSITLPEGL
+1274 YSNSKTTSVTLPDGL
-1289 ETIGNAA
+1289 ESIGSAA
-1296 FFFASGLTSLNL
+1296 FFFARNITTLHI
-1308 PDSIRSIG
+1308 PDSVKTIG
-1316 AMALNGVSKAPLTI
+1316 SMAFSGVSNAPLNI
-1330 PASVEFIGDS
+1330 PASIEFIGDS
-1340 AFSGSG
+1340 AFNMSG
-1346 VVDGDLP
+1346 VVDGDFP
-1353 EGLTYLGDKAFSN
+1353 EGLTYLGEKAFFN
-1366 CTGLTSITLPST
+1366 CTGLTTISLPST

-1386 FYGCSNVTY
+1386 FYGCKNVTY
-1395 VELPQNMEKIPNG
+1395 VELPQDMEKIPNG
-1408 LLWSCTSL
+1408 LLWNCTGL

-1421 PSSVREIGNAAFYSS
+1421 PSSVKEIGNAAFYGS
-1436 GIEKLNLPDGLQE
+1436 GLEKLNLPDGLQK
-1449 IEPWAFCST
+1449 IDQWAFCST

-1463 IIPDSVGTIGFR
+1463 IIPDSVETIEFR

-1494 IGQDAFYFWNNKFE
+1494 IGQDAFYFWNNKYE
-1508 DQTGVMHAKTTEQ
+1508 DQTGVMHVKTTEQ

-1544 FGGQFAVDGIS
+1544 FGSQFAVDGIS

-1637 KLPANLKSVG
+1637 TLPANLKSVG

-1653 LGWEMRLEQQ
+1653 LGWERQLELNGQ
-1663 GLIPAWQTDVLD
+1663 IPAWQTDVLD

-1680 EFMAQCAFA
+1680 EFMDQCAFA

-1695 INVGEGITYLSY
+1695 INVGEGIAYLSY
-1707 YSLYGNKEAKEI
+1707 YALSGNKEATRI

-1938 LSTEVIP
+1938 ISTEVIP

-1951 GDWTVT
+1951 GEWTVT

-1966 EETRTCSVCQA
+1966 EESRTCPVCKY
-1977 VETRPIFANSDHC
+1977 VETRPIFANSDNC

-1999 ADAWYHEGVDYAL
+1999 AKAWYHEGVDYAL

>member
-64 EIPSADGVD
+64 EIPSADEVD

-91 ELESEPLADAAMGEL
+91 ELESEPLADAATGEI
-106 DTFISSPACLQLE
+106 DTFVSSPAGLQLE

-154 YTTVLNGFSMKLPY
+154 YTTVLNGFSMKIPF

-194 LSAADYTI
+194 LSADDYTI

-246 TNTKYSKDDIAS
+246 TNTKYSKNDIAS
-258 LLQSQSLA
+258 LLQSQTLA

-277 NEKAPYGYDYANGDA
+277 NEKAPYGYDYANGDT

-315 DFHGVAPNA
+315 DFYGVAPNA

-344 LAGIDDAV
+344 LAGVDDSV

-363 GSPAGFTDYG
+363 GSPAGFTVYG
-373 DENESEEEHLT
+373 DEDDSEESGLT

-405 ETSSTM
+405 ETSSTN
-411 YVTAHSNLTYAEY
+411 YNAHNNLTYAEY
-424 PDNGIVASPSTV
+424 PDNAIVASPSTLE
-436 AASLSVASVDN
+436 ASLSVASVDN
-447 VKFTSTYLMLGE
+447 VKSTSYYMLLGE
-459 EKIPYNNAVDNATS
+459 EKLAYNNAVNSASST
-473 NPYDILETM
+473 PYDILDTM

-494 LGEEKD
+494 LGEEAD
-500 FEGLDLTGKIAV
+500 YEGLDVTGKIAV
-512 VQRGT
+512 VSRGT
-517 LNFGT
+517 INFGA
-522 KAENASKAGA
+522 KAENAAKAGA

-539 NVSGSLLN
+539 NVNGAIIN
-547 AALETYFIP
+547 AALESFFIP
-556 TITITKA
+556 TVTVTKIA
-563 SSEKLAAAAEKKVSF
+563 GAKLAAASEKKVSF
-578 SKEYYGLVDNP
+578 SKENYGLVDNP
-589 VGGGV
+589 IGGGV
-594 SSFSSKGPAPDLSIK
+594 SSFSSKGPAPDLTIK

-663 EALGNLVNSLLMS
+663 EALGDLVNSLLMS
-676 TAVPSVEPDGTY
+676 TASPSRELDGTY

-711 SVEGCKRPKA
+711 SVEGSKRPKA

-757 IKVINGESFASNS
+757 ITVINGENFASNS

-776 DEVTITYTGLDA
+776 DEVKITYTGLDA
-788 GNRITAPANGE
+788 GNRITAPANGT

-827 GYTFLTADEGVSL
+827 GFTFLTADEGVSL
-840 SLPILGFYGDWNS
+840 SLPVLGFYGDWNS
-853 LQVFQGTY
+853 LRVFQGTY
-861 DEGPANVT
+861 DEGPANIT

-878 ALSGN
+878 SLSGN
-883 YVGVNNRTDTFARRW
+883 YVGVNSRTDAFARRW

-904 RGGRMLLHLS
+904 RGGRTLLHVS

-941 GAVRKTYITVTQ
+941 GSVRKTYIVATQ

-960 TLVQKGWNGRLPGAD
+960 TLVQQGWNGRLPGAD
-975 GSYNAGDW
+975 GSYNNGDW
-983 APEGEY
+983 APEGDY

-1016 PELKSAELFEDENG
+1016 PELKSAELYEDENG

-1035 VTVSDNKYLQFLWVI
+1035 LTVSDNKYLQFAWII
-1050 DSAQQFFYLEA
+1050 DSAQQYYYLEA
-1061 AEEFKDMKEGETVR
+1061 ADEFKDVEEGAAVR
-1075 VVLDAS
+1075 LVLDAS
-1081 DLVQQLSLKAAN
+1081 DLVQQLSLNAAN
-1093 PGRVGIM
+1093 PGRVGI
-1100 LGDCA
+1100 LISDCA
-1105 NNTSTTFIDIGPQG
+1105 NNTTTVFVDIGPQG

-1139 YPASMQDTAF
+1139 YPASMQDIDLE
-1149 TWTSSDES
+1149 WSSSDES

-1167 TGLSDGTVCIT
+1167 TGVSDGTVRIT

-1193 GQGVSTERNFGE
+1193 GQGVPTERNFGE

-1225 PDTVVLLPENN
+1225 PDTVLLLPENN

-1245 SSMAEIVVPAAVSY
+1245 SSMAEITVPATVSY

-1274 YFNSKTTSITLPEGL
+1274 YFNMKTTSVTLPDGL
-1289 ETIGNAA
+1289 ETIGGSA
-1296 FFFASGLTSLNL
+1296 FFFASGIKTLHI
-1308 PDSIRSIG
+1308 PDSVKTIG
-1316 AMALNGVSKAPLTI
+1316 AMAFNYVSNAALNI
-1330 PASVEFIGDS
+1330 PASIEFIGDS

-1346 VVDGDLP
+1346 VVGGDFP
-1353 EGLTYLGDKAFSN
+1353 EGLTYIGEKAFLN
-1366 CTGLTSITLPST
+1366 CKGLTAITLPST
-1378 VETYGPNI
+1378 VETYGANI

-1436 GIEKLNLPDGLQE
+1436 GIEKLNLPDGLQK
-1449 IEPWAFCST
+1449 IDQWAFCST

-1463 IIPDSVGTIGFR
+1463 IIPDSVQTVEYR
-1475 AFIYCDGV
+1475 AFIYCEGV

-1494 IGQDAFYFWNNKFE
+1494 IGQDAFYFWNNKYE

-1585 NEGDGRTYAVTEL
+1585 SEGDGRTYAVTEL

-1637 KLPANLKSVG
+1637 TLPANLKSVG

-1653 LGWEMRLEQQ
+1653 LGWERQLELNGQ
-1663 GLIPAWQTDVLD
+1663 IPAWQTDVLD

-1680 EFMAQCAFA
+1680 EFMDQCAFA

-1695 INVGEGITYLSY
+1695 INVGEGIAYLSY
-1707 YSLYGNKEAKEI
+1707 YALSGNKEATRI
-1719 NLPSTLKRVE
+1719 NLPSTLTRLE
-1729 ESALYD
+1729 ESSVAFCD
-1735 CRNAKI
+1735 NATV
-1741 NLPDSLEYIGKSA
+1741 NLPENLEYIGKQA
-1754 FAGDLDGE
+1754 FNGTPVGE
-1762 TIHLPENLQYLG
+1762 TITLPDNVSFVG
-1774 DTAFGTQ
+1774 DQAFGAYVYNAD
-1781 MYTADYSSKY
+1781 YTAQY

-1799 LNGSLSNIGARVF
+1799 LNGSLSNIGSNVF

-1827 KVAGF
+1827 MVAGY

-1875 CIEGK
+1875 CIEGR
-1880 LIVPHDAK
+1880 LVVPHDAK

-1903 VYEGCKHEHTREIV
+1903 VYEGCKHEHVKENIV
-1917 VEATCTESG
+1917 PATCTEDG

-1945 AKGHSF
+1945 ATGHSF

-1977 VETRPIFANSDHC
+1977 VETRPIFANSDNC
-1990 PSKAFSDLD
+1990 PSKAFTDLD
-1999 ADAWYHEGVDYAL
+1999 AKAWYHEGVDYAL

-2055 FTDVADDTWY
+2055 FTDVADDAWY

>member
-33 EESDDAISARWTDK
+33 EEGDDAISARWTDK
-47 NSLSPADQE
+47 DSLPPADQE

-154 YTTVLNGFSMKLPY
+154 YTTVLNGFSMKIPY
-168 GKLDEVRSLNG
+168 GKLGEVRSLNG

-194 LSAADYTI
+194 LSADDDTI
-202 SMSSSTGMVGSTE
+202 SMNSSTGMVGSTE

-246 TNTKYSKDDIAS
+246 TDTKYSRDDIAS
-258 LLQSQSLA
+258 LLQSQTLA

-277 NEKAPYGYDYANGDA
+277 NEKAPYGYDYANGDT

-315 DFHGVAPNA
+315 DFYGVAPNA

-344 LAGIDDAV
+344 LAGVDDSV

-363 GSPAGFTDYG
+363 GSPAGFTAYG
-373 DENESEEEHLT
+373 DEDDSEEEHLT

-405 ETSSTM
+405 ETSSTN
-411 YVTAHSNLTYAEY
+411 YNAHNNLTYAEY
-424 PDNGIVASPSTV
+424 PDNAIVASPSTLE
-436 AASLSVASVDN
+436 ASLSVASVDN
-447 VKFTSTYLMLGE
+447 VKSTSYYMLLGE
-459 EKIPYNNAVDNATS
+459 EKLAYNNAVNSATS
-473 NPYDILETM
+473 TPYDILDTM

-494 LGEEKD
+494 LGEEAD
-500 FEGLDLTGKIAV
+500 YEGLDVTGKIAV
-512 VQRGT
+512 VSRGT
-517 LNFGT
+517 INFGA
-522 KAENASKAGA
+522 KAENAAKAGA

-539 NVSGSLLN
+539 NVNGAIIN
-547 AALETYFIP
+547 AALESFFIP
-556 TITITKA
+556 TVTVTKIA
-563 SSEKLAAAAEKKVSF
+563 GAKLAAASEKKVSF
-578 SKEYYGLVDNP
+578 SKENYGLVDNP
-589 VGGGV
+589 IGGGV
-594 SSFSSKGPAPDLSIK
+594 SSFSSKGPAPDLTIK

-621 SVLGANNAYEVYSG
+621 SVLGAADAYEVYSG

-649 LRQYIEK
+649 LRQYLNK
-656 NYPDVKG
+656 NYPNITG
-663 EALGNLVNSLLMS
+663 EDLGDLVNSLLMS

-745 SYTVDTTAMIET
+745 SYTVGTTAMIET

-776 DEVTITYTGLDA
+776 DEVTITYTGLTAD
-788 GNRITAPANGE
+788 NKITAPANGE

-827 GYTFLTADEGVSL
+827 GFTFLTADEGVSL
-840 SLPILGFYGDWNS
+840 SLPVLGFYGDWNS
-853 LQVFQGTY
+853 LKVFQGTY
-861 DEGPANVT
+861 DEGPANIT

-878 ALSGN
+878 SLSGN
-883 YVGVNNRTDTFARRW
+883 YVGVNSRTNIFARRW

-904 RGGRMLLHLS
+904 RGGRMLLHVS
-914 SLLRNSEAYQI
+914 SLLRNSEVYQI
-925 TVKNAKG
+925 TVKNANG
-932 ETMWDSGDL
+932 DLMWDSGDL
-941 GAVRKTYITVTQ
+941 GSVRKTYIVATQ

-960 TLVQKGWNGRLPGAD
+960 TLVQQGWNGRLPGAD
-975 GSYNAGDW
+975 GSYNSGDW
-983 APEGEY
+983 APEGDY

-1035 VTVSDNKYLQFLWVI
+1035 LTVSDNKYLQFAWVI
-1050 DSAQQFFYLEA
+1050 DSAQQYYYLEA
-1061 AEEFKDMKEGETVR
+1061 ADEFKDAEEGATVR
-1075 VVLDAS
+1075 LVLDAS
-1081 DLVQQLSLKAAN
+1081 DLVQQLSLNAAN
-1093 PGRVGIM
+1093 PGRVGI
-1100 LGDCA
+1100 LISDCA
-1105 NNTSTTFIDIGPQG
+1105 NNTTTVFVDIGPQG

-1139 YPASMQDTAF
+1139 YPASMQDIDLE
-1149 TWTSSDES
+1149 WSSSDES

-1167 TGLSDGTVCIT
+1167 TGVSDGTVRIT

-1193 GQGVSTERNFGE
+1193 GQGVPTERNFGE
-1205 CENLGEIFTTADGLW
+1205 CENLGEIFTTEDGLW

-1225 PDTVVLLPENN
+1225 PDTVLLLPENN

-1245 SSMAEIVVPAAVSY
+1245 SSMAEITVPATVSY

-1274 YFNSKTTSITLPEGL
+1274 YFNMKTTSITLPDGL
-1289 ETIGNAA
+1289 ETIGGSA
-1296 FFFASGLTSLNL
+1296 FFFASGIKTLHI
-1308 PDSIRSIG
+1308 PDSVKTIG
-1316 AMALNGVSKAPLTI
+1316 AMAFNYVSNAALNI
-1330 PASVEFIGDS
+1330 PASIEFIGDS

-1346 VVDGDLP
+1346 VVGGDFP
-1353 EGLTYLGDKAFSN
+1353 EGLTYIGEKAFLN
-1366 CTGLTSITLPST
+1366 CKGLTAITLPST
-1378 VETYGPNI
+1378 VETYGANI

-1408 LLWSCTSL
+1408 LLWSCTGL

-1421 PSSVREIGNAAFYSS
+1421 PSSVKEIGNAAFYGS
-1436 GIEKLNLPDGLQE
+1436 GLEKLNLPDGLQK
-1449 IEPWAFCST
+1449 IDQWAFCST

-1463 IIPDSVGTIGFR
+1463 IIPDSVQTVEYR
-1475 AFIYCDGV
+1475 AFIYCEGV

-1494 IGQDAFYFWNNKFE
+1494 IGQDAFYFWNNKYE

-1585 NEGDGRTYAVTEL
+1585 NEGDSRTYAVTEL

-1653 LGWEMRLEQQ
+1653 LGWERQLELNGQ
-1663 GLIPAWQTDVLD
+1663 IPAWQTDVLD

-1680 EFMAQCAFA
+1680 EFMDQCAFA

-1707 YSLYGNKEAKEI
+1707 YALSGNKEATRI
-1719 NLPSTLKRVE
+1719 NLPSTLTRLE
-1729 ESALYD
+1729 ESSVAFCD
-1735 CRNAKI
+1735 NATV
-1741 NLPDSLEYIGKSA
+1741 NLPENLEYIGKQA
-1754 FAGDLDGE
+1754 FNGTPVGE
-1762 TIHLPENLQYLG
+1762 TITLPDNVSFVG
-1774 DTAFGTQ
+1774 DQAFGAYVYNAD
-1781 MYTADYSSKY
+1781 YTAQY

-1799 LNGSLSNIGARVF
+1799 LNGSLSNIGSNVF

-1827 KVAGF
+1827 MVAGY

-1861 TVTLRGNV
+1861 TVTLSGNV

-1880 LIVPHDAK
+1880 LIVPHGAK
-1888 LTITKDAVIL
+1888 LTITKNAVII

-1903 VYEGCKHEHTREIV
+1903 VYEGCKHEHVKENIV
-1917 VEATCTESG
+1917 PATCTEDG

-1938 LSTEVIP
+1938 LSIEVIP
-1945 AKGHSF
+1945 ATGHSF

-1957 KEATCFEDG
+1957 KKATCFEDG
-1966 EETRTCSVCQA
+1966 EESRTCSVCEC
-1977 VETRPIFANSDHC
+1977 VETRPIFANSDNC
-1990 PSKAFSDLD
+1990 PSKAFTDLD
-1999 ADAWYHEGVDYAL
+1999 AKAWYHEGVDYAL

-2020 GGGKFEPDGQLTR
+2020 GGGRFEPDGQLTR

-2055 FTDVADDTWY
+2055 FTDVADDAWY

-2097 AAMLYRY
+2097 ATMLYRY

-2131 LNWAVASGLING
+2131 LNWAVAGGLING

>member
-106 DTFISSPACLQLE
+106 DTFISSPAGLQLE

-194 LSAADYTI
+194 LSADDYTI

-292 DAEAVGQA
+292 DPEAVGQA

-344 LAGIDDAV
+344 LAGVDDSV

-373 DENESEEEHLT
+373 DENESEEENLT

-405 ETSSTM
+405 ETSSTN
-411 YVTAHSNLTYAEY
+411 YNAHNNLTYAEY
-424 PDNGIVASPSTV
+424 PDNAIVASPSTLE
-436 AASLSVASVDN
+436 ASLSVASVDN
-447 VKFTSTYLMLGE
+447 VKSTSYYMLLGE
-459 EKIPYNNAVDNATS
+459 EKLAYNNAVNSASST
-473 NPYDILETM
+473 PYDILDTM

-494 LGEEKD
+494 LGEEAD
-500 FEGLDLTGKIAV
+500 YEGLDVTGKIAV
-512 VQRGT
+512 VQRGG

-532 VACIIYD
+532 AACIIYD
-539 NVSGSLLN
+539 NVNGAIIN
-547 AALETYFIP
+547 AALESFFIP
-556 TITITKA
+556 TVTVTKIA
-563 SSEKLAAAAEKKVSF
+563 GAKLAAASEKKVSF

-594 SSFSSKGPAPDLSIK
+594 SSFSSKGPAPDLTIK

-621 SVLGANNAYEVYSG
+621 SVLGAADAYEVYSG

-649 LRQYIEK
+649 LRQYLNK
-656 NYPDVKG
+656 NYPNITG
-663 EALGNLVNSLLMS
+663 EDLGDLVNSLLMS

-711 SVEGCKRPKA
+711 SVEGSKRPKA

-757 IKVINGESFASNS
+757 ITVINGENFASNS

-776 DEVTITYTGLDA
+776 DEVTITYTGLTAD
-788 GNRITAPANGE
+788 NKITAPANGE

-840 SLPILGFYGDWNS
+840 SLPILGFYGDWDS

-878 ALSGN
+878 SLSGN
-883 YVGVNNRTDTFARRW
+883 YVGVNNRTDAFARRW

-904 RGGRMLLHLS
+904 RGGRTLVHQS

-994 GRGVGSDVDS
+994 GRGVGSDVDDY
-1004 FQSYSFYVDNTR
+1004 QSYTFYVDNTK

-1050 DSAQQFFYLEA
+1050 DSAQQYYYLEA
-1061 AEEFKDMKEGETVR
+1061 ADEFKDAEEGAAVR

-1081 DLVQQLSLKAAN
+1081 DLVQQLSLNAAN
-1093 PGRVGIM
+1093 PGRVGI
-1100 LGDCA
+1100 LISDCA
-1105 NNTSTTFIDIGPQG
+1105 NNTTTVFVDIGPQG
-1119 MEIEPAEIAV
+1119 VEIEPAEIAV

-1139 YPASMQDTAF
+1139 YPASMQDIDLE
-1149 TWTSSDES
+1149 WSSSDES

-1167 TGLSDGTVCIT
+1167 TGVSDGTVRIT

-1193 GQGVSTERNFGE
+1193 GQGVPTERNFGE
-1205 CENLGEIFTTADGLW
+1205 CENLGEIFTTEDGLW

-1225 PDTVVLLPENN
+1225 PDTVLLLPENN

-1245 SSMAEIVVPAAVSY
+1245 SSMAEITVPATVSY

-1274 YFNSKTTSITLPEGL
+1274 YFNMKTTSITLPDGL
-1289 ETIGNAA
+1289 ETIGGSA
-1296 FFFASGLTSLNL
+1296 FFFASGIKTLHI
-1308 PDSIRSIG
+1308 PDSVKTIG
-1316 AMALNGVSKAPLTI
+1316 AMAFNYVSNAALNI
-1330 PASVEFIGDS
+1330 PASIEFIGDS

-1346 VVDGDLP
+1346 VVGGDFP
-1353 EGLTYLGDKAFSN
+1353 ESLNYIGEKAFLN
-1366 CTGLTSITLPST
+1366 CTGLTTISLPTS
-1378 VETYGPNI
+1378 VENYGANI

-1408 LLWSCTSL
+1408 LLWNCTGL

-1421 PSSVREIGNAAFYSS
+1421 PSSVREIGNAAFYGS
-1436 GIEKLNLPDGLQE
+1436 GLEKLNLPDGLQK
-1449 IEPWAFCST
+1449 IDQWAFCST

-1463 IIPDSVGTIGFR
+1463 IIPDSVQTVEYR

-1494 IGQDAFYFWNNKFE
+1494 IGQDAFYFWNNKYE

-1585 NEGDGRTYAVTEL
+1585 SEGDGRTYAVTEL

-1653 LGWEMRLEQQ
+1653 LGWERQLELNGQ
-1663 GLIPAWQTDVLD
+1663 IPAWQTDVLD

-1680 EFMAQCAFA
+1680 EFMDQCAFA

-1707 YSLYGNKEAKEI
+1707 YALSGNKEATRI
-1719 NLPSTLKRVE
+1719 NLPSTLTRLE
-1729 ESALYD
+1729 ESSVAFCD
-1735 CRNAKI
+1735 NATV
-1741 NLPDSLEYIGKSA
+1741 NLPENLEYIGKQA
-1754 FAGDLDGE
+1754 FNGTPVGE
-1762 TIHLPENLQYLG
+1762 TITLPDNVSFVG
-1774 DTAFGTQ
+1774 DQAFGAYVYNAD
-1781 MYTADYSSKY
+1781 YTAQY

-1799 LNGSLSNIGARVF
+1799 LNGSLSNIGSNVF

-1827 KVAGF
+1827 MVAGF
-1832 TDLNELP
+1832 TDLDELP

-1861 TVTLRGNV
+1861 TVTLSGNV

-1903 VYEGCKHEHTREIV
+1903 VYEGCKHEHTKEIV
-1917 VEATCTESG
+1917 VEATCTEDG

-1957 KEATCFEDG
+1957 KEASCFEDG
-1966 EETRTCSVCQA
+1966 EESRTCSVCKH
-1977 VETRPIFANSDHC
+1977 VETRPIFANSDNC

-1999 ADAWYHEGVDYAL
+1999 AKAWYHEGVDYAL
-2012 TNGLMNGV
+2012 TNSLMNGV

-2080 VAKNTFAPDD
+2080 VGKNVFAPDA

-2097 AAMLYRY
+2097 ATMLYRY

-2143 VADANGTANLEP
+2143 VADANGTASLEP

>member
-47 NSLSPADQE
+47 DSLPPADQE

-194 LSAADYTI
+194 LSADDDTI
-202 SMSSSTGMVGSTE
+202 SMNSSTGMVGSTE
-215 ANAMGY
+215 VNAMGY

-246 TNTKYSKDDIAS
+246 TDTKYSRDDIAS

-292 DAEAVGQA
+292 DPEAVGQA

-344 LAGIDDAV
+344 LAGVDDSV

-373 DENESEEEHLT
+373 DENESEEENLT

-405 ETSSTM
+405 ETSSTN
-411 YVTAHSNLTYAEY
+411 YNAHNNLTYAEY
-424 PDNGIVASPSTV
+424 PDNAIVASPSTLE
-436 AASLSVASVDN
+436 ASLSVASVDN
-447 VKFTSTYLMLGE
+447 VKSTSYYMLLGE
-459 EKIPYNNAVDNATS
+459 EKLAYNNAVNSASST
-473 NPYDILETM
+473 PYDILDTM

-494 LGEEKD
+494 LGEEVD
-500 FEGLDLTGKIAV
+500 YEGLDVTGKIAV
-512 VQRGT
+512 VQRGG

-532 VACIIYD
+532 AACIIYD
-539 NVSGSLLN
+539 NVNGAIIN
-547 AALETYFIP
+547 AALESFFIP
-556 TITITKA
+556 TVTVTKIA
-563 SSEKLAAAAEKKVSF
+563 GAKLAAASEKKVSF
-578 SKEYYGLVDNP
+578 SKENYGLVDNP
-589 VGGGV
+589 IGGGV
-594 SSFSSKGPAPDLSIK
+594 SSFSSKGPAPDLTIK

-676 TAVPSVEPDGTY
+676 TASPSRELDGTY

-711 SVEGCKRPKA
+711 FVEGCKRPKA

-757 IKVINGESFASNS
+757 ITVINGESFASNS

-776 DEVTITYTGLDA
+776 DEVTITYTGLAD
-788 GNRITAPANGE
+788 GNKITAPANGT
-799 ATFSVKIELTAA
+799 ATFSVKLELTEA
-811 GKQAY
+811 GKKAY
-816 QDNFPNGSYVE
+816 ADNFPNGSYIE

-878 ALSGN
+878 SLSGN

-994 GRGVGSDVDS
+994 GRGVGSDVDDY
-1004 FQSYSFYVDNTR
+1004 QSYTFYVDNTK
-1016 PELKSAELFEDENG
+1016 PELKSAELYEDENG

-1035 VTVSDNKYLQFLWVI
+1035 LTVSDNKYLQFLWVI

-1093 PGRVGIM
+1093 PGRVGI
-1100 LGDCA
+1100 LISDCA
-1105 NNTSTTFIDIGPQG
+1105 NNTTTVFVDIGPQG
-1119 MEIEPAEIAV
+1119 VEIEPAEIAV

-1139 YPASMQDTAF
+1139 YPASMQDIDLE
-1149 TWTSSDES
+1149 WSSSDES

-1167 TGLSDGTVCIT
+1167 TGVSDGTVRIT

-1193 GQGVSTERNFGE
+1193 GQGVPTERNFGE
-1205 CENLGEIFTTADGLW
+1205 CENLGEIFTTEDGLW

-1225 PDTVVLLPENN
+1225 PDTVLLLPENN

-1245 SSMAEIVVPAAVSY
+1245 SSMAEITVPATVSY

-1274 YFNSKTTSITLPEGL
+1274 YFNMKTTSITLPDGL
-1289 ETIGNAA
+1289 ETIGGSA
-1296 FFFASGLTSLNL
+1296 FFFASGIKTLHI
-1308 PDSIRSIG
+1308 PDSVKTIG
-1316 AMALNGVSKAPLTI
+1316 AMAFNYVSNAALNI
-1330 PASVEFIGDS
+1330 PASIEFIGDS

-1346 VVDGDLP
+1346 VVGGDFP
-1353 EGLTYLGDKAFSN
+1353 ESLNYIGEKAFLN
-1366 CTGLTSITLPST
+1366 CTGLTTISLPTS
-1378 VETYGPNI
+1378 VENYGANI

-1408 LLWSCTSL
+1408 LLWNCTGL

-1421 PSSVREIGNAAFYSS
+1421 PSSVREIGNAAFYGS
-1436 GIEKLNLPDGLQE
+1436 GLEKLNLPDGLQK
-1449 IEPWAFCST
+1449 IDQWAFCST

-1463 IIPDSVGTIGFR
+1463 IIPDSVQTVEYR

-1680 EFMAQCAFA
+1680 EFMDQCAFA

-1875 CIEGK
+1875 CIEGR
-1880 LIVPHDAK
+1880 LVVPHDAK

-1903 VYEGCKHEHTREIV
+1903 VYEGCKHEHVKENIV
-1917 VEATCTESG
+1917 PATCTEDG

-1938 LSTEVIP
+1938 ISTEVIP
-1945 AKGHSF
+1945 ATGHSF

-1966 EETRTCSVCQA
+1966 EESRTCPVCKY

-1999 ADAWYHEGVDYAL
+1999 AKAWYHEGVDYAL
-2012 TNGLMNGV
+2012 TNSLMNGV

-2055 FTDVADDTWY
+2055 FTDVADDAWY